1 MGNKSIQKFFADQNS
16 VIDLSSLGNA
26 KGAKV
31 SLSGPDMNIT
41 TPRGSVIIVNGA
53 LYSSIKG
60 NNLAVKFK
68 DKTITGAKIL
78 GSVDLKDIQL
88 ERIDSSLVDSAQVEK
103 KGNGKRRNKKE
114 EEELKKQLDDAE
126 NAKKEADKAKEEAE
140 KAKEAAEKA
149 LNEAFE
155 VQNSSKQIEEML
167 QNFLA
172 DNVAKDNLAQQSDAS
187 QQNTQAKA
195 TQASKQNDAEKVL
208 PQPINK
214 NTSTGKSNSSKNEEN
229 KLDAESVK
237 EPLKVTLALA
247 AESNSGS
254 KDDSITNFTKPQF
267 VGSTAPNATVIIKI
281 NGIAVGQAVADS
293 LGNFTFTAPET
304 LTDGT
309 YNLEAEAKTAD
320 GSGSAKLVITIDSVT
335 DKPTF
340 ELSPESS
347 VSGHKGL
354 TPTLTPSIVGTA
366 EENAKVDIYVD
377 NKLVASVDVDKDGN
391 WSYEFKDNELSEG
404 ENSIKVVAVDKAG
417 NKNETTDSIITDTI
431 APEKPTIE
439 LDDSSDSGIKNDNI
453 TNSTLPTFIGV
464 AEPGST
470 VSIYLGLKHLGE
482 VIVAKDGTWSYTLTT
497 PLKDGEYNITATAT
511 DIAGHTSATA
521 NLPFTIDTRISY
533 FSAEIETTNDSG
545 IVGDNVT
552 NNTRPTFT
560 GKTEPNAIISVI
572 NSETGEEVI
581 FKANDKGEWTFNF
594 TSDSV
599 EGINNLTFTVEDVAG
614 NKKDFSFSYVI
625 DTIAPV
631 PPTVSL
637 EDYVVLPNGIILS
650 GNDLPALVGTA
661 EPKSTILLMR
671 DGKLYDSIEVDSNG
685 TWNYQF
691 SNKFLQGAYDIEIIS
706 QDAAGN
712 KSSTVK
718 YSFTIQTEVVP
729 PKAELDA
736 SDDSGAKGDW
746 ITNKHNALT
755 LLGTADRFATV
766 NILIDGKTIGVT
778 TADADGNWNFD
789 ISRNLSDNVY
799 KITVESIDPLGRT
812 SSVDYQLT
820 IDSFT
825 PIPTVMLHDSADS
838 GVKGDMITKINT
850 PLFTGMAE
858 ANAKV
863 SIYVDGVLSGEAIA
877 GDDGVW
883 NFQFTTALSDGS
895 HDVTVKVEDIAGNT
909 ASSSAYNFQIVTQ
922 TQKPTI
928 ELVND
933 TGVDNTDHIIN
944 EKNPALTGTA
954 APYSTV
960 KLYIDG
966 ALIAE
971 VRTNK
976 DGRWEY
982 TLKADQ
988 GLVDGDHRI
997 TASVEDIAGNI
1008 AHSDPFLISVDT
1020 AISIPIVSLSP
1031 DSDSGIS
1038 DDNLTNIVK
1047 PTLHLKDIDPDIIS
1061 VQVWDAMSDTQIGV
1075 ATQQPDGSWAYTF
1088 TSDLTEGLHQ
1098 VYVKVEDIAGNKAN
1112 SAIFDFTIDTTVSTP
1127 VISLLSKDDTGVTG
1141 DNLTNINK
1149 PGFAISG
1156 VDADAH
1162 RVVVQVMHNGVS
1174 EEIEL
1179 SHLNGSWLFIPGNTW
1194 ADGSYTLTVKVED
1207 KAGNTNYSA
1216 PLTVVIDTQIAIDGV
1231 ELVNDS
1237 GVKGDNMTNDDRPH
1251 FRVTVPTDVNEVR
1264 LSIDGGNSWVQAT
1277 PGVAGS
1283 WEYIWPTDLA
1293 DGQYTLTVEA
1303 TDKAGNTVTKT
1314 IDFAVDTTLS
1324 VPVIVLDSADD
1335 TGIQGDN
1342 MTNST
1347 QPTFAL
1353 QHIDDDAVRVT
1364 VSVEHGGVTTTF
1376 DATKGTGGWTFTPP
1390 TSWADGDYTLSVSV
1404 EDKAGNTS
1412 HSASLTVTVDT
1423 QIAINNIEL
1432 VNDSGIPDDNL
1443 TNNVRP
1449 HFQVTVP
1456 TDVNVVRL
1464 SIDGGKTWFNATQ
1477 SATPGVWDYIWPD
1490 DVADGGYTLTVEA
1503 TDEAGNKAT
1512 QTLDFTIDTTLSVP
1526 TLSLDS
1532 ADDSGIAGD
1541 NITNVK
1547 TPGFTLN
1554 NIDTDVS
1561 RVIVEVMHN
1570 GIKQEVPLVQT
1581 GGQWRFAPTSDW
1593 ADGDY
1598 ILTVKVEDRA
1608 GNVKQSA
1615 PLTVTVDTHIAI
1627 DRIEL
1632 VNDSGIPGDNL
1643 TNEARPHFQV
1653 TVPADVNGVRLSID
1667 GGKTW
1672 FDATQSATSGVWDY
1686 TWLTNVANGPH
1697 TLMVEAS
1704 DKAGN
1709 KTTQKLDFTID
1720 TILSEP
1726 TITLDSADD
1735 SAAGDNITNVK
1746 MPGFTLGNI
1755 DADVTKVVVTVAH
1768 DGKNQQIELIKN
1780 GGVWRFTPGAAW
1792 TDGDYTLTVKVE
1804 DKAGNTNYSAPLTV
1818 TIDTQ
1823 TSIDR
1828 IELLNDTGIVGDNLT
1843 NEARPQFHITVPTD
1857 VNSVQLSLDGGINW
1871 VNATLTSDGVWEYIW
1886 PTDLVENTYTLT
1898 VKATDVAGNTAT
1910 ETLNFIIDTTLST
1923 PTITLDSADDS
1934 GTAND
1939 NKTNVK
1945 TPGFIIGGI
1954 DSDVTQVVVQVMRD
1968 GHSEEVELTQTNG
1981 QWRFVPGS
1989 AWTDGDYTLTV
2000 TVKDE
2005 AGNIRHSAPLTVTI
2019 DTQIT
2024 IDHIELVNDSG
2035 IPDDNLTNNVRPHFQ
2050 VTVPTDVNVVRLS
2063 IDGGKTWFNATQ
2075 SATPGVW
2082 DYTWLADV
2090 GEGKHTLTVEATD
2103 KAGNKTTQQLDFIID
2118 TLLSEPTIVLDNTDD
2133 SGTKGDHLTNVN
2145 KPTFLLGNI
2154 DADARYVTVEVQHGG
2169 TKEVLTATKDA
2180 TGNWSVTPTGTWA
2193 DGDYT
2198 LTVRVE
2204 DEAGNEKHS
2213 ASLTVTVDTQITID
2227 VIELV
2232 NDNGIPGDNMT
2243 NDAHPQFRVTVPGD
2257 VNEVSLSIDGGV
2269 TWVKATQSATP
2280 GVWNYT
2286 WPGTVPDGDYTLNV
2300 KATDNAGNTVTET
2313 LHFTID
2319 TTLSTPVI
2327 VLDSADDSGVHGDN
2341 MTNHTQPTFALQH
2354 IDDDAVRVTVSV
2366 EHGGVTTT
2374 FDATKD
2380 AGGWTFT
2387 PTGAWADGDY
2397 TLSVSV
2403 EDKAGNTSHSA
2414 SLTVT
2419 VDTQIAINNIELVN
2433 DSGIPDDNLTNNVRP
2448 HFQVTVPTDVNVV
2461 RLSIDGGK
2469 TWFNATQSATPG
2481 VWDYIWPDDVAD
2493 GGYTLTVEATDEA
2506 GNKATQ
2512 TLDFTIDT
2520 TLSVP
2525 TLSLDSADD
2534 SGIAGDNITNVKT
2547 PGFTLNNIDTDVS
2560 RVIVE
2565 VMHNG
2570 IKQEVPLVQTG
2581 GQWRFAPTSD
2591 WADGD
2596 YILTVKVEDRAGNVK
2611 QSAPLTVTVD
2621 THIAIDR
2628 IELVND
2634 SGIPGDNL
2642 TNEARPH
2649 FQVTVPA
2656 DVNGVRLS
2664 IDGGKTWF
2672 DATQSATS
2680 GVWDYTWLTNVA
2692 NGPHTLMVEASDK
2705 AGNKTTQK
2713 LDFTID
2719 TILSEP
2725 TITLDSA
2732 DDSAAGDNIT
2742 NVKMP
2747 GFTLG
2752 NIDADVTKVVVT
2764 VAHDGKNQQIELIKN
2779 GGVWRFTPGAAWT
2792 DGDYTL
2798 TVKVEDK
2805 AGNTNYSAPLTV
2817 TIDTQ
2822 TSIDRIE
2829 LLNDTGIVG
2838 DNLTNEA
2845 RPQFHITV
2853 PTDVNSVQLSLDG
2866 GINWVNATLTS
2877 DGVWEYIWPTDLVEN
2892 TYTLTVKATDV
2903 AGNTATETL
2912 NFIIDTTLS
2921 TPTITLDSA
2930 DDSGTANDNKT
2941 NVKTPG
2947 FIIGG
2952 IDSDVTQV
2960 VVQVMRD
2967 GHSEEVELTQT
2978 NGQWRF
2984 VPGSAWTDGDYTLTV
2999 TVKDEAGNI
3008 RHSAPLTV
3016 TIDTQIT
3023 IDHIELVNDSGI
3035 PDDNLTNNVRPHFQV
3050 TVPTD
3055 VNVVRLSIDGGKT
3068 WFNATQSATPG
3079 VWDYTWL
3086 ADVGEGKHTLTVEAT
3101 DKAGN
3106 KTTQQLDF
3114 IIDTLLSEPTIVLD
3128 NTDDSGTKGDN
3139 LTNVNKP
3146 TFLLGNIDAD
3156 ARYVTVEVQH
3166 GGTKEVLTATK
3177 GATGIWSVTP
3187 TGTWADGDY
3196 TLTVRVEDDAGNV
3209 KYSAPLTVTVDTQ
3222 ITIDVIELVN
3232 DNGIPG
3238 DNLTNDVRPHFRVT
3252 VPGDVNEVRL
3262 SIDGGNTWVRATQ
3275 GTAGIWD
3282 YTWPKDVTD
3291 GLHTLTVEAT
3301 DKAGNKT
3308 TQTLDFTI
3316 DTRLSTPTI
3325 AMDSRDDTG
3334 AIGDHITSVKRPG
3347 FTIGNID
3354 ADAHS
3359 VILRIT
3365 QGGNSQ
3371 EVTLTQVGG
3380 QWRFTPDADWA
3391 DGSYTL
3397 TVEVTDNAGNVRQST
3412 PLVVTVDTQ
3421 TSITDITLVNDHGV
3435 PDDNLTNST
3444 RPQFEITVPADV
3456 NSVQLSIDG
3465 GANWVSATQGIE
3477 GVWGYTWPTDMG
3489 DGKHTLTVMVT
3500 DRAGNTAT
3508 QTLEFFIDTRLS
3520 TPTIALDSTDD
3531 TGTPG
3536 DDMTNRTR
3544 PTFILQNIDSDVINV
3559 TVSVTH
3565 NGTTT
3570 SFTAT
3575 QGAGGWSFTPPAP
3588 WGDGDYTLTVT
3599 VEDRAG
3605 NTRPSTPLT
3614 VTVDTQ
3620 IAIDRIELVNDSG
3633 VPGDNVTKHVR
3644 PQFQI
3649 SVPDDVEKVLLSIDG
3664 GTTWVTAIKSSTAG
3678 IWDYTWPTD
3687 MPEGQHTLTV
3697 EVTDG
3702 AGNKMTETLNFTIDI
3717 TLLTPTIELAPDQ
3730 DTGQNKNDNLT
3741 SVTQPVFVLGS
3752 IDKDVRHVELSIE
3765 HNGTFKTVV
3774 LTESAD
3780 GWRYRPDSALAD
3792 GSYTFTVTVTDVAG
3806 NQQTSAPLKVTI
3818 DGTLTTPVIEL
3829 AAGEDSGT
3837 VGDRLTN
3844 HDRPV
3849 FDIHQVDSDVTRVMV
3864 KVTYNGKTHE
3874 EAAVFTNG
3882 QWRFTPSA
3890 SWADGSYQLAVV
3902 VEDLAGNVKESAPFE
3917 VRIDTT
3923 TTINNIVLLNDTGVQ
3938 NDQLTNVAKPSFR
3951 IDVPGDVV
3959 QVRVTLD
3966 GGANW
3971 NVIRKNADGQWIF
3984 DSPNT
3989 LVDGTYTLRVEATD
4003 EAGNIANKDLVF
4015 NIDTNIQVP
4024 TIALDAGQ
4032 DTGANT
4038 ADNITNISRP
4048 TFTIGNVDPDVIKV
4062 VVTID
4067 GHDYNATKVGAGWQF
4082 TPGNAIPDGSYN
4094 ITVTV
4099 EDKAG
4104 NTATSKPLPVVIDTT
4119 AEIESVTLVTDSGD
4133 SDVDNITKVDK
4144 PQFSIVTADDITHV
4158 RVKIDNAANW
4168 IELTKGGDGRWI
4180 FNVGSALPDGQ
4191 HTLLVDVTDI
4201 AGNVAQE
4208 TLQFTID
4215 TTLREPTIVL
4225 DPTHDTGDDTND
4237 NLTRINKPVFIIGNV
4252 DNDVSHIVVHIDG
4265 RDYTIE
4271 NTGGNLTFTPDQ
4283 PLSDGQHTISV
4294 TVTDIAGN
4302 TKTSAELRI
4311 EIDTQVQIDSVTLTT
4326 DSGVNDH
4333 DNVTNATRPSFEIA
4347 TPDDVTSV
4355 LVSFDGVNWTP
4366 ISKNAAG
4373 QWEFTAGSALP
4384 DGHYTLH
4391 VQATDRAGNTA
4402 NSTLGFTVDTQIDGL
4417 SVVMLDDAGKDS
4429 TDGITNIT
4437 SPRFE
4442 ISAREPLQSVT
4453 VILNGKSSTLTQGAG
4468 NKWLFTPDTPL
4479 VDGTYK
4485 IEIVA
4490 EDIAGNKISKEVS
4503 FTIDTIVS
4511 DPSIDLLDAD
4521 DTGESAVDNI
4531 TSVTT
4536 PRFVIGNVP
4545 ADIDTV
4551 VIRINGVSY
4560 SVTANGNN
4568 LWEFQ
4573 VPVALNDGV
4582 YEAVVVFRD
4591 IAGNTSE
4598 TKLPFTIDTTT
4609 SVSVRMEPA
4618 SDTGNSNSD
4627 NLTNK
4632 QNPKF
4637 EGTAEPN
4644 AKLVITIVDDKSG
4657 REVLKQTI
4665 TVGADGNWSV
4675 TPNILPDGM
4684 YTINVVATDVAG
4696 NTAQTQERFTIDTVT
4711 IDPTIRL
4718 SDPSIDDQHEATSL
4732 RPEFKGFAEAFSTIM
4747 IQWDGKVVGSA
4758 NANANGEW
4766 SWTPPSVLAPGSYVV
4781 SIVAKDKAGNESSQ
4795 VDFPVV
4801 IPVIDVTP
4809 PTIKLS
4815 EESDSGA
4822 LGDFTTNNKTPTLIG
4837 STLPNTIVSI
4847 YVDGVKVGEATA
4859 DTAGRYTFQ
4868 LSEMKDGHY
4877 VVQVGIVNPRDNS
4890 ELRSTAVDV
4899 TIDTEVA
4906 ELVWNISGMH
4916 EGGYINT
4923 VTPEIGG
4930 TSEPNSK
4937 ITIFVNG
4944 VEKAIAYTTGAGH
4957 WGVVLPAL
4965 GNDGNYELTF
4975 KVEDVAGNIREFG
4988 PQNVI
4993 LDTVIS
4999 PLTVVLRE
5007 ADDSGKVGD
5016 WITNKSHVTID
5027 GTAEAGSTLTIR
5039 NPQGVVIATLV
5050 VGNDGRWSAEL
5061 DLREGSN
5068 AFVVVSEDKAGNS
5081 QQKEILIEHDTQI
5094 EISDISLSRDTNSG
5108 DKYDLITNNKSPVLV
5123 AMTDPGATVQV
5134 YINGV
5139 LQGTVEASSS
5149 GNISYT
5155 MPANSADGEYQVQFV
5170 ATDTAGNRVE
5180 SAITTVTIDSQI
5192 AVFDIDEDSLPALSN
5207 NRALSVS
5214 GVGEAGSQVSIFV
5227 DGKLV
5232 NVVMVEADGTWRAPI
5247 LLQDDGTFNIHFS
5260 ITDVAGNTEVS
5271 KDYSVDVDSS
5281 TDFPT
5286 LNLEDASNSGSLD
5299 DLITNHNKPVLVGTA
5314 EAGATIHIYVDE
5326 KIVANVLVL
5335 EDGTWSY
5342 QFDNALKDGEYSIR
5356 VVAEDPAGN
5365 TAESPRLLVTIDTST
5380 FIDNPA
5386 MVAGS
5391 DNGIF
5396 SNDSITSQ
5404 TRPTFSIF
5412 GEMNQSVQIF
5422 IDGVLVDTITVTDR
5436 NQVYRPESPLG
5447 DGSHSIYY
5455 VITDKAGNTA
5465 TSKTLNFTIDT
5476 FNTTPVAID
5485 SIGGQTLAEMTG
5497 SDGKIYITDTTRNL
5511 LFSGSAEPNSKI
5523 EIIINGLN
5531 VGEVWV
5537 NEKGHWQMPVNPLY
5551 FTEGQLDITV
5561 KSTDRA
5567 GNVNQEKYSI
5577 WVDTHIKVFTSE
5589 LDDNKSSSKTE
5600 WWSNSDLITMRG
5612 TGEIGATVSLIVA
5625 GVTLA
5630 TAVVAATGRWELS
5643 TDKLP
5648 EGTYDI
5654 SLVIEDSAGNRWED
5668 VREIFIDRTP
5678 PNAPVVTY
5686 SDIVN
5691 DLIIM
5696 QGTAEAKSQL
5706 IITDSEGN
5714 TYTLTVPDNGKWSMA
5729 IPYPSEGKF
5738 TITSVDAIG
5747 NRSDDVPLDIMK
5759 EVPVISLSPDSDSGT
5774 VGDNITRDKQPTFII
5789 GNLESDV
5796 VVVQV
5801 DINGTV
5807 YNAEKNADGVWF
5819 FTPGTPLADGSYTI
5833 SVIASDAAG
5842 NQKNSLP
5849 ITVTIDSTLTVPEI
5863 ALAAGEDNGA
5873 SDSDNV
5879 TNHTQPKFTLQH
5891 IDADVT
5897 GVTVNVTHNG
5907 VTDIYQATQGADGW
5921 TFTPPAAWNDGN
5933 YTLSVT
5939 VVDRAG
5945 NSQQSASLAV
5955 TVDSTVT
5962 VTADSQHDDAS
5973 DDATATAVTP
5983 PESETVNAESATHLR
5998 TEPSAAEESVVK
6010 VTAYSIT
6017 LLNADS
6023 GDEIDRSI
6031 SQTPSFE
6038 ISVPENIVN
6047 VSIMFEGEE
6056 FTLPITNQKAI
6067 FEVPLS
6073 LEDGEYTMDVKF
6085 IDKDND
6091 FLIKEKTFSVD
6102 HSSADIVNAMNV
6114 RGKTEDDINDSPS
6127 TSSVGHNNNGAIDVF
6142 AVNEVTLPVDN
6153 QEEHA

>member
-247 AESNSGS
+247 TESNSGS

-625 DTIAPV
+625 DTVAPV

-637 EDYVVLPNGIILS
+637 EDFVVLPNGIILS

-1031 DSDSGIS
+1031 DSDSGVS

-1061 VQVWDAMSDTQIGV
+1061 VQVWDAASDTQIGV

-1112 SAIFDFTIDTTVSTP
+1112 SAVFDFTIDTTVSTP

-1207 KAGNTNYSA
+1207 KAGNTSYSA

-1364 VSVEHGGVTTTF
+1364 VSVEHGGVTITF
-1376 DATKGTGGWTFTPP
+1376 DATKGTGGWSFTP
-1390 TSWADGDYTLSVSV
+1390 TGAWADGDYTLSVSV

-1432 VNDSGIPDDNL
+1432 VNDSGIPNDNL

-1477 SATPGVWDYIWPD
+1477 SATPGAWDYIWPD

-1503 TDEAGNKAT
+1503 TDKAGNKTT
-1512 QTLDFTIDTTLSVP
+1512 QELDFTIDTTLSVP

-2118 TLLSEPTIVLDNTDD
+2118 TLLSEPTIVLDSTDD
-2133 SGTKGDHLTNVN
+2133 SGTKGDNLTNVN

-2319 TTLSTPVI
+2319 TTLSVPVI
-2327 VLDSADDSGVHGDN
+2327 VLNSADDTGVQGDN
-2341 MTNHTQPTFALQH
+2341 MTNSTQPTFALQH

-2374 FDATKD
+2374 FDATKGT
-2380 AGGWTFT
+2380 GGWSFT

-2448 HFQVTVPTDVNVV
+2448 HFQVKVPMDVN
-2461 RLSIDGGK
+2461 
-2469 TWFNATQSATPG
+2469 
-2481 VWDYIWPDDVAD
+2481 
-2493 GGYTLTVEATDEA
+2493 E
-2506 GNKATQ
+2506 
-2512 TLDFTIDT
+2512 
-2520 TLSVP
+2520 
-2525 TLSLDSADD
+2525 
-2534 SGIAGDNITNVKT
+2534 
-2547 PGFTLNNIDTDVS
+2547 
-2560 RVIVE
+2560 
-2565 VMHNG
+2565 
-2570 IKQEVPLVQTG
+2570 
-2581 GQWRFAPTSD
+2581 
-2591 WADGD
+2591 
-2596 YILTVKVEDRAGNVK
+2596 
-2611 QSAPLTVTVD
+2611 
-2621 THIAIDR
+2621 
-2628 IELVND
+2628 
-2634 SGIPGDNL
+2634 
-2642 TNEARPH
+2642 
-2649 FQVTVPA
+2649 
-2656 DVNGVRLS
+2656 
-2664 IDGGKTWF
+2664 
-2672 DATQSATS
+2672 
-2680 GVWDYTWLTNVA
+2680 
-2692 NGPHTLMVEASDK
+2692 
-2705 AGNKTTQK
+2705 
-2713 LDFTID
+2713 
-2719 TILSEP
+2719 
-2725 TITLDSA
+2725 
-2732 DDSAAGDNIT
+2732 
-2742 NVKMP
+2742 
-2747 GFTLG
+2747 
-2752 NIDADVTKVVVT
+2752 
-2764 VAHDGKNQQIELIKN
+2764 
-2779 GGVWRFTPGAAWT
+2779 
-2792 DGDYTL
+2792 
-2798 TVKVEDK
+2798 
-2805 AGNTNYSAPLTV
+2805 
-2817 TIDTQ
+2817 
-2822 TSIDRIE
+2822 
-2829 LLNDTGIVG
+2829 
-2838 DNLTNEA
+2838 
-2845 RPQFHITV
+2845 
-2853 PTDVNSVQLSLDG
+2853 
-2866 GINWVNATLTS
+2866 
-2877 DGVWEYIWPTDLVEN
+2877 
-2892 TYTLTVKATDV
+2892 
-2903 AGNTATETL
+2903 
-2912 NFIIDTTLS
+2912 
-2921 TPTITLDSA
+2921 
-2930 DDSGTANDNKT
+2930 
-2941 NVKTPG
+2941 
-2947 FIIGG
+2947 
-2952 IDSDVTQV
+2952 
-2960 VVQVMRD
+2960 
-2967 GHSEEVELTQT
+2967 
-2978 NGQWRF
+2978 
-2984 VPGSAWTDGDYTLTV
+2984 
-2999 TVKDEAGNI
+2999 
-3008 RHSAPLTV
+3008 
-3016 TIDTQIT
+3016 
-3023 IDHIELVNDSGI
+3023 
-3035 PDDNLTNNVRPHFQV
+3035 
-3050 TVPTD
+3050 
-3055 VNVVRLSIDGGKT
+3055 VRLSIDGGKT

-3106 KTTQQLDF
+3106 QTTQKLDF

-3128 NTDDSGTKGDN
+3128 STDDSGTKGDN
-3139 LTNVNKP
+3139 LTNANKP
-3146 TFLLGNIDAD
+3146 TFILGNIDAD
-3156 ARYVTVEVQH
+3156 ARYVTVEVQY

-3325 AMDSRDDTG
+3325 TMDSRDDTG

-3354 ADAHS
+3354 SDAQS

-3412 PLVVTVDTQ
+3412 PLIVTVDTQ

-3465 GANWVSATQGIE
+3465 GANWVSAAQGIE

-3620 IAIDRIELVNDSG
+3620 IAIDHIELVNDSG

-3717 TLLTPTIELAPDQ
+3717 TLMTPTIELAPDQ

-3849 FDIHQVDSDVTRVMV
+3849 FDIRQVDSDVTRVMV

-4531 TSVTT
+4531 TSVTK

-4560 SVTANGNN
+4560 PVTANGNN

-4822 LGDFTTNNKTPTLIG
+4822 LGDFTTNNKTPTLVG
-4837 STLPNTIVSI
+4837 NTLPNAIVSI

-4965 GNDGNYELTF
+4965 GNDGNYVLTF

-5299 DLITNHNKPVLVGTA
+5299 DLITSHNKPVLVGTA
-5314 EAGATIHIYVDE
+5314 EVGATIHIYVDE

-5380 FIDNPA
+5380 FIDNPV
-5386 MVAGS
+5386 MMAGS

-5404 TRPTFSIF
+5404 TRPAFSIY

-5476 FNTTPVAID
+5476 LNTTPVAID

-5537 NEKGHWQMPVNPLY
+5537 NDKGHWQMPVNPLY

-5577 WVDTHIKVFTSE
+5577 WVDTHIQVFTSE
-5589 LDDNKSSSKTE
+5589 LDDNKSSSKTD
-5600 WWSNSDLITMRG
+5600 WWSNSSTITMRG
-5612 TGEIGATVSLIVA
+5612 MGEIGATVSLIVA

-5630 TAVVAATGRWELS
+5630 TAVVAANGQWELS
-5643 TDKLP
+5643 TDQLP
-5648 EGTYDI
+5648 EGKYDI
-5654 SLVIEDSAGNRWED
+5654 TLSIEDNAGNRKEE
-5668 VREIFIDRTP
+5668 VHEIFIDRTP

-5706 IITDSEGN
+5706 IITDSNGN

-5747 NRSDDVPLDIMK
+5747 NRSDDVSLDIMK

-5863 ALAAGEDNGA
+5863 ALAAGEDNGV

-5907 VTDIYQATQGADGW
+5907 VTDTYQATQGADGW
-5921 TFTPPAAWNDGN
+5921 TFTPPAAWNDGT

-5998 TEPSAAEESVVK
+5998 TVPSAAEESVVK
-6010 VTAYSIT
+6010 ETAYSIT

-6102 HSSADIVNAMNV
+6102 HSSADIVNAMNA

>member
-1 MGNKSIQKFFADQNS
+1 SIQKFFADQNS

-431 APEKPTIE
+431 PPEKPTIE

-637 EDYVVLPNGIILS
+637 EDFVVLPNGIILS

-1031 DSDSGIS
+1031 DSDSGIA

-1112 SAIFDFTIDTTVSTP
+1112 SAVFDFTIDTTVSTP

-1179 SHLNGSWLFIPGNTW
+1179 SHLNGSWLFTPGNTW

-1207 KAGNTNYSA
+1207 KAGNTSYSA

-1324 VPVIVLDSADD
+1324 VPVIVLNSADD
-1335 TGIQGDN
+1335 TGVQGDN
-1342 MTNST
+1342 MTNRT

-1477 SATPGVWDYIWPD
+1477 SATPGAWDYIWPD

-1503 TDEAGNKAT
+1503 TDKAGNKTT
-1512 QTLDFTIDTTLSVP
+1512 QELDFTIDTTLSVP

-1709 KTTQKLDFTID
+1709 KTTQKLDFIID
-1720 TILSEP
+1720 TLLSEP

-2118 TLLSEPTIVLDNTDD
+2118 TLLSEPTIVLDSTDD
-2133 SGTKGDHLTNVN
+2133 SGTKGDNLTNVN

-2319 TTLSTPVI
+2319 TTLSVPVI
-2327 VLDSADDSGVHGDN
+2327 VLNSADDTGVQGDN
-2341 MTNHTQPTFALQH
+2341 MTNSTQPTFALQH

-2374 FDATKD
+2374 FDATKGV
-2380 AGGWTFT
+2380 GGWSFT

-2448 HFQVTVPTDVNVV
+2448 HFQVKVPTDVN
-2461 RLSIDGGK
+2461 
-2469 TWFNATQSATPG
+2469 
-2481 VWDYIWPDDVAD
+2481 
-2493 GGYTLTVEATDEA
+2493 E
-2506 GNKATQ
+2506 
-2512 TLDFTIDT
+2512 
-2520 TLSVP
+2520 
-2525 TLSLDSADD
+2525 
-2534 SGIAGDNITNVKT
+2534 
-2547 PGFTLNNIDTDVS
+2547 
-2560 RVIVE
+2560 
-2565 VMHNG
+2565 
-2570 IKQEVPLVQTG
+2570 
-2581 GQWRFAPTSD
+2581 
-2591 WADGD
+2591 
-2596 YILTVKVEDRAGNVK
+2596 
-2611 QSAPLTVTVD
+2611 
-2621 THIAIDR
+2621 
-2628 IELVND
+2628 
-2634 SGIPGDNL
+2634 
-2642 TNEARPH
+2642 
-2649 FQVTVPA
+2649 
-2656 DVNGVRLS
+2656 
-2664 IDGGKTWF
+2664 
-2672 DATQSATS
+2672 
-2680 GVWDYTWLTNVA
+2680 
-2692 NGPHTLMVEASDK
+2692 
-2705 AGNKTTQK
+2705 
-2713 LDFTID
+2713 
-2719 TILSEP
+2719 
-2725 TITLDSA
+2725 
-2732 DDSAAGDNIT
+2732 
-2742 NVKMP
+2742 
-2747 GFTLG
+2747 
-2752 NIDADVTKVVVT
+2752 
-2764 VAHDGKNQQIELIKN
+2764 
-2779 GGVWRFTPGAAWT
+2779 
-2792 DGDYTL
+2792 
-2798 TVKVEDK
+2798 
-2805 AGNTNYSAPLTV
+2805 
-2817 TIDTQ
+2817 
-2822 TSIDRIE
+2822 
-2829 LLNDTGIVG
+2829 
-2838 DNLTNEA
+2838 
-2845 RPQFHITV
+2845 
-2853 PTDVNSVQLSLDG
+2853 
-2866 GINWVNATLTS
+2866 
-2877 DGVWEYIWPTDLVEN
+2877 
-2892 TYTLTVKATDV
+2892 
-2903 AGNTATETL
+2903 
-2912 NFIIDTTLS
+2912 
-2921 TPTITLDSA
+2921 
-2930 DDSGTANDNKT
+2930 
-2941 NVKTPG
+2941 
-2947 FIIGG
+2947 
-2952 IDSDVTQV
+2952 
-2960 VVQVMRD
+2960 
-2967 GHSEEVELTQT
+2967 
-2978 NGQWRF
+2978 
-2984 VPGSAWTDGDYTLTV
+2984 
-2999 TVKDEAGNI
+2999 
-3008 RHSAPLTV
+3008 
-3016 TIDTQIT
+3016 
-3023 IDHIELVNDSGI
+3023 
-3035 PDDNLTNNVRPHFQV
+3035 
-3050 TVPTD
+3050 
-3055 VNVVRLSIDGGKT
+3055 VRLSIDGGKT

-3106 KTTQQLDF
+3106 QTTQKLDF
-3114 IIDTLLSEPTIVLD
+3114 IIDTMLSEPTIVLD
-3128 NTDDSGTKGDN
+3128 STDDSGTKGDN
-3139 LTNVNKP
+3139 LTNANKP
-3146 TFLLGNIDAD
+3146 TFILGNIDAD
-3156 ARYVTVEVQH
+3156 ARYVTVEVQY

-3325 AMDSRDDTG
+3325 TMDSRDDTG

-3354 ADAHS
+3354 SDAQS

-3412 PLVVTVDTQ
+3412 PLIVTVDTQ

-3465 GANWVSATQGIE
+3465 GANWVSAAQGIE

-3620 IAIDRIELVNDSG
+3620 IAIDHIELVNDSG

-3717 TLLTPTIELAPDQ
+3717 TLMTPTIELAPDQ

-3849 FDIHQVDSDVTRVMV
+3849 FDIRQVDSDVTRVMV

-4302 TKTSAELRI
+4302 TKTSAELKI

-4531 TSVTT
+4531 TSVTK

-4560 SVTANGNN
+4560 PVTANGNN

-4822 LGDFTTNNKTPTLIG
+4822 LGDFTTNNKTPTLVG
-4837 STLPNTIVSI
+4837 NTLPNAIVSI

-4965 GNDGNYELTF
+4965 GNDGNYVLTF

-5039 NPQGVVIATLV
+5039 SPQGVVIATLV

-5081 QQKEILIEHDTQI
+5081 QQKDILIEHDTQI

-5342 QFDNALKDGEYSIR
+5342 QFDNVLKDGEYSIR

-5404 TRPTFSIF
+5404 TRPTFSIS

-5577 WVDTHIKVFTSE
+5577 WVDTHIQVFTSE
-5589 LDDNKSSSKTE
+5589 LDDNKSSSKTD
-5600 WWSNSDLITMRG
+5600 WWSNSSTITMRG
-5612 TGEIGATVSLIVA
+5612 MGEIGATVSLIVA

-5630 TAVVAATGRWELS
+5630 TAVVAANGQWELS
-5643 TDKLP
+5643 TDQLP
-5648 EGTYDI
+5648 EGKYDI
-5654 SLVIEDSAGNRWED
+5654 TLSIEDNAGNRKEE
-5668 VREIFIDRTP
+5668 VHEIFIDRTP

-5706 IITDSEGN
+5706 IITDSNGN

-5747 NRSDDVPLDIMK
+5747 NRSDDVSLDIMK

-5863 ALAAGEDNGA
+5863 ALAAGEDNGV

-5907 VTDIYQATQGADGW
+5907 VTDTYQATQGADGW
-5921 TFTPPAAWNDGN
+5921 TFTPPAAWNDGT

-5998 TEPSAAEESVVK
+5998 TVPSAAEESVVK
-6010 VTAYSIT
+6010 ETAYSIT

-6102 HSSADIVNAMNV
+6102 HSSADIVNAMNA

>member
-1989 AWTDGDYTLTV
+1989 AWTDDDYTLTV

-2118 TLLSEPTIVLDNTDD
+2118 TLLSEPTIVLDSTDD

-2419 VDTQIAINNIELVN
+2419 VDTQIAINN
-2433 DSGIPDDNLTNNVRP
+2433 
-2448 HFQVTVPTDVNVV
+2448 
-2461 RLSIDGGK
+2461 
-2469 TWFNATQSATPG
+2469 
-2481 VWDYIWPDDVAD
+2481 
-2493 GGYTLTVEATDEA
+2493 
-2506 GNKATQ
+2506 
-2512 TLDFTIDT
+2512 
-2520 TLSVP
+2520 
-2525 TLSLDSADD
+2525 
-2534 SGIAGDNITNVKT
+2534 
-2547 PGFTLNNIDTDVS
+2547 
-2560 RVIVE
+2560 
-2565 VMHNG
+2565 
-2570 IKQEVPLVQTG
+2570 
-2581 GQWRFAPTSD
+2581 
-2591 WADGD
+2591 
-2596 YILTVKVEDRAGNVK
+2596 
-2611 QSAPLTVTVD
+2611 
-2621 THIAIDR
+2621 
-2628 IELVND
+2628 
-2634 SGIPGDNL
+2634 
-2642 TNEARPH
+2642 
-2649 FQVTVPA
+2649 
-2656 DVNGVRLS
+2656 
-2664 IDGGKTWF
+2664 
-2672 DATQSATS
+2672 
-2680 GVWDYTWLTNVA
+2680 
-2692 NGPHTLMVEASDK
+2692 
-2705 AGNKTTQK
+2705 
-2713 LDFTID
+2713 
-2719 TILSEP
+2719 
-2725 TITLDSA
+2725 
-2732 DDSAAGDNIT
+2732 
-2742 NVKMP
+2742 
-2747 GFTLG
+2747 
-2752 NIDADVTKVVVT
+2752 
-2764 VAHDGKNQQIELIKN
+2764 
-2779 GGVWRFTPGAAWT
+2779 
-2792 DGDYTL
+2792 
-2798 TVKVEDK
+2798 
-2805 AGNTNYSAPLTV
+2805 
-2817 TIDTQ
+2817 
-2822 TSIDRIE
+2822 
-2829 LLNDTGIVG
+2829 
-2838 DNLTNEA
+2838 
-2845 RPQFHITV
+2845 
-2853 PTDVNSVQLSLDG
+2853 
-2866 GINWVNATLTS
+2866 
-2877 DGVWEYIWPTDLVEN
+2877 
-2892 TYTLTVKATDV
+2892 
-2903 AGNTATETL
+2903 
-2912 NFIIDTTLS
+2912 
-2921 TPTITLDSA
+2921 
-2930 DDSGTANDNKT
+2930 
-2941 NVKTPG
+2941 
-2947 FIIGG
+2947 
-2952 IDSDVTQV
+2952 
-2960 VVQVMRD
+2960 
-2967 GHSEEVELTQT
+2967 
-2978 NGQWRF
+2978 
-2984 VPGSAWTDGDYTLTV
+2984 
-2999 TVKDEAGNI
+2999 
-3008 RHSAPLTV
+3008 
-3016 TIDTQIT
+3016 
-3023 IDHIELVNDSGI
+3023 IELVNDSGI

-4271 NTGGNLTFTPDQ
+4271 NTGENLTFTPDQ

-4560 SVTANGNN
+4560 PVTANGNN

>member
-431 APEKPTIE
+431 PPEKPTIE

-637 EDYVVLPNGIILS
+637 EDFVVLPNGIILS

-812 SSVDYQLT
+812 SSVNYQLT

-1031 DSDSGIS
+1031 DSDSGIA

-1112 SAIFDFTIDTTVSTP
+1112 SAVFDFTIDTTVSTP

-1179 SHLNGSWLFIPGNTW
+1179 SHLNGSWLFTPGNTW

-1207 KAGNTNYSA
+1207 KAGNTSYSA

-1324 VPVIVLDSADD
+1324 VPVIVLNSADD
-1335 TGIQGDN
+1335 TGVQGDN
-1342 MTNST
+1342 MTNRT

-1477 SATPGVWDYIWPD
+1477 SATPGAWDYIWPD

-1503 TDEAGNKAT
+1503 TDKAGNKTT
-1512 QTLDFTIDTTLSVP
+1512 QELDFTIDTTLSVP

-1709 KTTQKLDFTID
+1709 KTTQKLDFIID
-1720 TILSEP
+1720 TLLSEP

-2118 TLLSEPTIVLDNTDD
+2118 TLLSEPTIVLDSTDD
-2133 SGTKGDHLTNVN
+2133 SGTKGDNLTNVN

-2319 TTLSTPVI
+2319 TTLSVPVI
-2327 VLDSADDSGVHGDN
+2327 VLNSADDTGVQGDN
-2341 MTNHTQPTFALQH
+2341 MTNSTQPTFALQH

-2374 FDATKD
+2374 FDATKGV
-2380 AGGWTFT
+2380 GGWSFT

-2448 HFQVTVPTDVNVV
+2448 HFQVKVPTDVN
-2461 RLSIDGGK
+2461 
-2469 TWFNATQSATPG
+2469 
-2481 VWDYIWPDDVAD
+2481 
-2493 GGYTLTVEATDEA
+2493 E
-2506 GNKATQ
+2506 
-2512 TLDFTIDT
+2512 
-2520 TLSVP
+2520 
-2525 TLSLDSADD
+2525 
-2534 SGIAGDNITNVKT
+2534 
-2547 PGFTLNNIDTDVS
+2547 
-2560 RVIVE
+2560 
-2565 VMHNG
+2565 
-2570 IKQEVPLVQTG
+2570 
-2581 GQWRFAPTSD
+2581 
-2591 WADGD
+2591 
-2596 YILTVKVEDRAGNVK
+2596 
-2611 QSAPLTVTVD
+2611 
-2621 THIAIDR
+2621 
-2628 IELVND
+2628 
-2634 SGIPGDNL
+2634 
-2642 TNEARPH
+2642 
-2649 FQVTVPA
+2649 
-2656 DVNGVRLS
+2656 
-2664 IDGGKTWF
+2664 
-2672 DATQSATS
+2672 
-2680 GVWDYTWLTNVA
+2680 
-2692 NGPHTLMVEASDK
+2692 
-2705 AGNKTTQK
+2705 
-2713 LDFTID
+2713 
-2719 TILSEP
+2719 
-2725 TITLDSA
+2725 
-2732 DDSAAGDNIT
+2732 
-2742 NVKMP
+2742 
-2747 GFTLG
+2747 
-2752 NIDADVTKVVVT
+2752 
-2764 VAHDGKNQQIELIKN
+2764 
-2779 GGVWRFTPGAAWT
+2779 
-2792 DGDYTL
+2792 
-2798 TVKVEDK
+2798 
-2805 AGNTNYSAPLTV
+2805 
-2817 TIDTQ
+2817 
-2822 TSIDRIE
+2822 
-2829 LLNDTGIVG
+2829 
-2838 DNLTNEA
+2838 
-2845 RPQFHITV
+2845 
-2853 PTDVNSVQLSLDG
+2853 
-2866 GINWVNATLTS
+2866 
-2877 DGVWEYIWPTDLVEN
+2877 
-2892 TYTLTVKATDV
+2892 
-2903 AGNTATETL
+2903 
-2912 NFIIDTTLS
+2912 
-2921 TPTITLDSA
+2921 
-2930 DDSGTANDNKT
+2930 
-2941 NVKTPG
+2941 
-2947 FIIGG
+2947 
-2952 IDSDVTQV
+2952 
-2960 VVQVMRD
+2960 
-2967 GHSEEVELTQT
+2967 
-2978 NGQWRF
+2978 
-2984 VPGSAWTDGDYTLTV
+2984 
-2999 TVKDEAGNI
+2999 
-3008 RHSAPLTV
+3008 
-3016 TIDTQIT
+3016 
-3023 IDHIELVNDSGI
+3023 
-3035 PDDNLTNNVRPHFQV
+3035 
-3050 TVPTD
+3050 
-3055 VNVVRLSIDGGKT
+3055 VRLSIDGGKT

-3106 KTTQQLDF
+3106 QTTQKLDF
-3114 IIDTLLSEPTIVLD
+3114 IIDTMLSEPTIVLD
-3128 NTDDSGTKGDN
+3128 STDDSGTKGDN
-3139 LTNVNKP
+3139 LTNANKP
-3146 TFLLGNIDAD
+3146 TFILGNIDAD
-3156 ARYVTVEVQH
+3156 ARYVTVEVQY

-3325 AMDSRDDTG
+3325 TMDSRDDTG

-3354 ADAHS
+3354 SDAQS

-3412 PLVVTVDTQ
+3412 PLIVTVDTQ

-3465 GANWVSATQGIE
+3465 GANWVSAAQGIE

-3620 IAIDRIELVNDSG
+3620 IAIDHIELVNDSG

-3717 TLLTPTIELAPDQ
+3717 TLMTPTIELAPDQ

-3849 FDIHQVDSDVTRVMV
+3849 FDIRQVDSDVTRVMV

-4302 TKTSAELRI
+4302 TKTSAELKI

-4531 TSVTT
+4531 TSVTK

-4560 SVTANGNN
+4560 PVTANGNN

-4822 LGDFTTNNKTPTLIG
+4822 LGDFTTNNKTPTLVG
-4837 STLPNTIVSI
+4837 NTLPNAIVSI

-4965 GNDGNYELTF
+4965 GNDGNYVLTF

-5039 NPQGVVIATLV
+5039 SPQGVVIATLV

-5081 QQKEILIEHDTQI
+5081 QQKDILIEHDTQI

-5342 QFDNALKDGEYSIR
+5342 QFDNVLKDGEYSIR

-5404 TRPTFSIF
+5404 TRPTFSIS

-5577 WVDTHIKVFTSE
+5577 WVDTHIQVFTSE
-5589 LDDNKSSSKTE
+5589 LDDNKSSSKTD
-5600 WWSNSDLITMRG
+5600 WWSNSSTITMRG
-5612 TGEIGATVSLIVA
+5612 MGEIGATVSLIVA

-5630 TAVVAATGRWELS
+5630 TAVVAANGQWELS
-5643 TDKLP
+5643 TDQLP
-5648 EGTYDI
+5648 EGKYDI
-5654 SLVIEDSAGNRWED
+5654 TLSIEDNAGNRKEE
-5668 VREIFIDRTP
+5668 VHEIFIDRTP

-5706 IITDSEGN
+5706 IITDSNGN

-5747 NRSDDVPLDIMK
+5747 NRSDDVSLDIMK

-5863 ALAAGEDNGA
+5863 ALAAGEDNGV

-5907 VTDIYQATQGADGW
+5907 VTDTYQATQGADGW
-5921 TFTPPAAWNDGN
+5921 TFTPPAAWNDGT

-5998 TEPSAAEESVVK
+5998 TVPSAAEESVVK
-6010 VTAYSIT
+6010 ETAYSIT

-6102 HSSADIVNAMNV
+6102 HSSADIVNAMNA

>member
-1 MGNKSIQKFFADQNS
+1 
-16 VIDLSSLGNA
+16 
-26 KGAKV
+26 GAKV

-304 LTDGT
+304 LTDGA

-431 APEKPTIE
+431 PPEKPTIE

-637 EDYVVLPNGIILS
+637 EDFVVLPNGIILS

-1031 DSDSGIS
+1031 DSDSGIA

-1112 SAIFDFTIDTTVSTP
+1112 SAVFDFTIDTTVSTP

-1179 SHLNGSWLFIPGNTW
+1179 SHLNGSWLFTPGNTW

-1207 KAGNTNYSA
+1207 KAGNTSYSA

-1324 VPVIVLDSADD
+1324 VPVIVLNSADD
-1335 TGIQGDN
+1335 TGVQGDN
-1342 MTNST
+1342 MTNRT

-1477 SATPGVWDYIWPD
+1477 SATPGAWDYIWPD

-1503 TDEAGNKAT
+1503 TDKAGNKTT
-1512 QTLDFTIDTTLSVP
+1512 QELDFTIDTTLSVP

-1709 KTTQKLDFTID
+1709 KTTQKLDFIID
-1720 TILSEP
+1720 TLLSEP

-2118 TLLSEPTIVLDNTDD
+2118 TLLSEPTIVLDSTDD
-2133 SGTKGDHLTNVN
+2133 SGTKGDNLTNVN

-2319 TTLSTPVI
+2319 TTLSVPVI
-2327 VLDSADDSGVHGDN
+2327 VLNSADDTGVQGDN
-2341 MTNHTQPTFALQH
+2341 MTNSTQPTFALQH

-2374 FDATKD
+2374 FDATKGV
-2380 AGGWTFT
+2380 GGWSFT

-2448 HFQVTVPTDVNVV
+2448 HFQVKVPTDVN
-2461 RLSIDGGK
+2461 
-2469 TWFNATQSATPG
+2469 
-2481 VWDYIWPDDVAD
+2481 
-2493 GGYTLTVEATDEA
+2493 E
-2506 GNKATQ
+2506 
-2512 TLDFTIDT
+2512 
-2520 TLSVP
+2520 
-2525 TLSLDSADD
+2525 
-2534 SGIAGDNITNVKT
+2534 
-2547 PGFTLNNIDTDVS
+2547 
-2560 RVIVE
+2560 
-2565 VMHNG
+2565 
-2570 IKQEVPLVQTG
+2570 
-2581 GQWRFAPTSD
+2581 
-2591 WADGD
+2591 
-2596 YILTVKVEDRAGNVK
+2596 
-2611 QSAPLTVTVD
+2611 
-2621 THIAIDR
+2621 
-2628 IELVND
+2628 
-2634 SGIPGDNL
+2634 
-2642 TNEARPH
+2642 
-2649 FQVTVPA
+2649 
-2656 DVNGVRLS
+2656 
-2664 IDGGKTWF
+2664 
-2672 DATQSATS
+2672 
-2680 GVWDYTWLTNVA
+2680 
-2692 NGPHTLMVEASDK
+2692 
-2705 AGNKTTQK
+2705 
-2713 LDFTID
+2713 
-2719 TILSEP
+2719 
-2725 TITLDSA
+2725 
-2732 DDSAAGDNIT
+2732 
-2742 NVKMP
+2742 
-2747 GFTLG
+2747 
-2752 NIDADVTKVVVT
+2752 
-2764 VAHDGKNQQIELIKN
+2764 
-2779 GGVWRFTPGAAWT
+2779 
-2792 DGDYTL
+2792 
-2798 TVKVEDK
+2798 
-2805 AGNTNYSAPLTV
+2805 
-2817 TIDTQ
+2817 
-2822 TSIDRIE
+2822 
-2829 LLNDTGIVG
+2829 
-2838 DNLTNEA
+2838 
-2845 RPQFHITV
+2845 
-2853 PTDVNSVQLSLDG
+2853 
-2866 GINWVNATLTS
+2866 
-2877 DGVWEYIWPTDLVEN
+2877 
-2892 TYTLTVKATDV
+2892 
-2903 AGNTATETL
+2903 
-2912 NFIIDTTLS
+2912 
-2921 TPTITLDSA
+2921 
-2930 DDSGTANDNKT
+2930 
-2941 NVKTPG
+2941 
-2947 FIIGG
+2947 
-2952 IDSDVTQV
+2952 
-2960 VVQVMRD
+2960 
-2967 GHSEEVELTQT
+2967 
-2978 NGQWRF
+2978 
-2984 VPGSAWTDGDYTLTV
+2984 
-2999 TVKDEAGNI
+2999 
-3008 RHSAPLTV
+3008 
-3016 TIDTQIT
+3016 
-3023 IDHIELVNDSGI
+3023 
-3035 PDDNLTNNVRPHFQV
+3035 
-3050 TVPTD
+3050 
-3055 VNVVRLSIDGGKT
+3055 VRLSIDGGKT

-3106 KTTQQLDF
+3106 QTTQKLDF
-3114 IIDTLLSEPTIVLD
+3114 IIDTMLSEPTIVLD
-3128 NTDDSGTKGDN
+3128 STDDSGTKGDN
-3139 LTNVNKP
+3139 LTNANKP
-3146 TFLLGNIDAD
+3146 TFILGNIDAD
-3156 ARYVTVEVQH
+3156 ARYVTVEVQY

-3325 AMDSRDDTG
+3325 TMDSRDDTG

-3354 ADAHS
+3354 SDAQS

-3412 PLVVTVDTQ
+3412 PLIVTVDTQ

-3465 GANWVSATQGIE
+3465 GANWVSAAQGIE

-3620 IAIDRIELVNDSG
+3620 IAIDHIELVNDSG

-3717 TLLTPTIELAPDQ
+3717 TLMTPTIELAPDQ

-3849 FDIHQVDSDVTRVMV
+3849 FDIRQVDSDVTRVMV

-4302 TKTSAELRI
+4302 TKTSAELKI

-4531 TSVTT
+4531 TSVTK

-4560 SVTANGNN
+4560 PVTANGNN

-4822 LGDFTTNNKTPTLIG
+4822 LGDFTTNNKTPTLVG
-4837 STLPNTIVSI
+4837 NTLPNAIVSI

-4965 GNDGNYELTF
+4965 GNDGNYVLTF

-5039 NPQGVVIATLV
+5039 SPQGVVIATLV

-5081 QQKEILIEHDTQI
+5081 QQKDILIEHDTQI

-5342 QFDNALKDGEYSIR
+5342 QFDNVLKDGEYSIR

-5404 TRPTFSIF
+5404 TRPTFSIS

-5577 WVDTHIKVFTSE
+5577 WVDTHIQVFTSE
-5589 LDDNKSSSKTE
+5589 LDDNKSSSKTD
-5600 WWSNSDLITMRG
+5600 WWSNSSTITMRG
-5612 TGEIGATVSLIVA
+5612 MGEIGATVSLIVA

-5630 TAVVAATGRWELS
+5630 TAVVAANGQWELS
-5643 TDKLP
+5643 TDQLP
-5648 EGTYDI
+5648 EGKYDI
-5654 SLVIEDSAGNRWED
+5654 TLSIEDNAGNRKEE
-5668 VREIFIDRTP
+5668 VHEIFIDRTP

-5706 IITDSEGN
+5706 IITDSNGN

-5747 NRSDDVPLDIMK
+5747 NRSDDVSLDIMK

-5863 ALAAGEDNGA
+5863 ALAAGEDNGV

-5907 VTDIYQATQGADGW
+5907 VTDTYQATQGADGW
-5921 TFTPPAAWNDGN
+5921 TFTPPAAWNDGT

-5998 TEPSAAEESVVK
+5998 TVPSAAEESVVK
-6010 VTAYSIT
+6010 ETAYSIT

-6102 HSSADIVNAMNV
+6102 HSSADIVNAMNA

>member
-1886 PTDLVENTYTLT
+1886 PTDLVENMYTLT

-2118 TLLSEPTIVLDNTDD
+2118 TLLSEPTIVLDSTDD

-2419 VDTQIAINNIELVN
+2419 VDTQIAINN
-2433 DSGIPDDNLTNNVRP
+2433 
-2448 HFQVTVPTDVNVV
+2448 
-2461 RLSIDGGK
+2461 
-2469 TWFNATQSATPG
+2469 
-2481 VWDYIWPDDVAD
+2481 
-2493 GGYTLTVEATDEA
+2493 
-2506 GNKATQ
+2506 
-2512 TLDFTIDT
+2512 
-2520 TLSVP
+2520 
-2525 TLSLDSADD
+2525 
-2534 SGIAGDNITNVKT
+2534 
-2547 PGFTLNNIDTDVS
+2547 
-2560 RVIVE
+2560 
-2565 VMHNG
+2565 
-2570 IKQEVPLVQTG
+2570 
-2581 GQWRFAPTSD
+2581 
-2591 WADGD
+2591 
-2596 YILTVKVEDRAGNVK
+2596 
-2611 QSAPLTVTVD
+2611 
-2621 THIAIDR
+2621 
-2628 IELVND
+2628 
-2634 SGIPGDNL
+2634 
-2642 TNEARPH
+2642 
-2649 FQVTVPA
+2649 
-2656 DVNGVRLS
+2656 
-2664 IDGGKTWF
+2664 
-2672 DATQSATS
+2672 
-2680 GVWDYTWLTNVA
+2680 
-2692 NGPHTLMVEASDK
+2692 
-2705 AGNKTTQK
+2705 
-2713 LDFTID
+2713 
-2719 TILSEP
+2719 
-2725 TITLDSA
+2725 
-2732 DDSAAGDNIT
+2732 
-2742 NVKMP
+2742 
-2747 GFTLG
+2747 
-2752 NIDADVTKVVVT
+2752 
-2764 VAHDGKNQQIELIKN
+2764 
-2779 GGVWRFTPGAAWT
+2779 
-2792 DGDYTL
+2792 
-2798 TVKVEDK
+2798 
-2805 AGNTNYSAPLTV
+2805 
-2817 TIDTQ
+2817 
-2822 TSIDRIE
+2822 
-2829 LLNDTGIVG
+2829 
-2838 DNLTNEA
+2838 
-2845 RPQFHITV
+2845 
-2853 PTDVNSVQLSLDG
+2853 
-2866 GINWVNATLTS
+2866 
-2877 DGVWEYIWPTDLVEN
+2877 
-2892 TYTLTVKATDV
+2892 
-2903 AGNTATETL
+2903 
-2912 NFIIDTTLS
+2912 
-2921 TPTITLDSA
+2921 
-2930 DDSGTANDNKT
+2930 
-2941 NVKTPG
+2941 
-2947 FIIGG
+2947 
-2952 IDSDVTQV
+2952 
-2960 VVQVMRD
+2960 
-2967 GHSEEVELTQT
+2967 
-2978 NGQWRF
+2978 
-2984 VPGSAWTDGDYTLTV
+2984 
-2999 TVKDEAGNI
+2999 
-3008 RHSAPLTV
+3008 
-3016 TIDTQIT
+3016 
-3023 IDHIELVNDSGI
+3023 IELVNDSGI

-4560 SVTANGNN
+4560 PVTANGNN

>member
-304 LTDGT
+304 LTDGA

-431 APEKPTIE
+431 PPEKPTIE

-637 EDYVVLPNGIILS
+637 EDFVVLPNGIILS

-1031 DSDSGIS
+1031 DSDSGIA

-1112 SAIFDFTIDTTVSTP
+1112 SAVFDFTIDTTVSTP

-1179 SHLNGSWLFIPGNTW
+1179 SHLNGSWLFTPGNTW

-1207 KAGNTNYSA
+1207 KAGNTSYSA

-1314 IDFAVDTTLS
+1314 INFAVDTTLS
-1324 VPVIVLDSADD
+1324 VPVIVLNSADD
-1335 TGIQGDN
+1335 TGVQGDN
-1342 MTNST
+1342 MTNRT

-1477 SATPGVWDYIWPD
+1477 SATPGAWDYIWPD

-1503 TDEAGNKAT
+1503 TDKAGNKTT
-1512 QTLDFTIDTTLSVP
+1512 QELDFTIDTTLSVP

-1709 KTTQKLDFTID
+1709 KTTQKLDFIID
-1720 TILSEP
+1720 TLLSEP

-2118 TLLSEPTIVLDNTDD
+2118 TLLSEPTIVLDSTDD
-2133 SGTKGDHLTNVN
+2133 SGTKGDNLTNVN

-2319 TTLSTPVI
+2319 TTLSVPVI
-2327 VLDSADDSGVHGDN
+2327 VLNSADDTGVQGDN
-2341 MTNHTQPTFALQH
+2341 MTNSTQPTFALQH

-2374 FDATKD
+2374 FDATKGV
-2380 AGGWTFT
+2380 GGWSFT

-2448 HFQVTVPTDVNVV
+2448 HFQVKVPTDVN
-2461 RLSIDGGK
+2461 
-2469 TWFNATQSATPG
+2469 
-2481 VWDYIWPDDVAD
+2481 
-2493 GGYTLTVEATDEA
+2493 E
-2506 GNKATQ
+2506 
-2512 TLDFTIDT
+2512 
-2520 TLSVP
+2520 
-2525 TLSLDSADD
+2525 
-2534 SGIAGDNITNVKT
+2534 
-2547 PGFTLNNIDTDVS
+2547 
-2560 RVIVE
+2560 
-2565 VMHNG
+2565 
-2570 IKQEVPLVQTG
+2570 
-2581 GQWRFAPTSD
+2581 
-2591 WADGD
+2591 
-2596 YILTVKVEDRAGNVK
+2596 
-2611 QSAPLTVTVD
+2611 
-2621 THIAIDR
+2621 
-2628 IELVND
+2628 
-2634 SGIPGDNL
+2634 
-2642 TNEARPH
+2642 
-2649 FQVTVPA
+2649 
-2656 DVNGVRLS
+2656 
-2664 IDGGKTWF
+2664 
-2672 DATQSATS
+2672 
-2680 GVWDYTWLTNVA
+2680 
-2692 NGPHTLMVEASDK
+2692 
-2705 AGNKTTQK
+2705 
-2713 LDFTID
+2713 
-2719 TILSEP
+2719 
-2725 TITLDSA
+2725 
-2732 DDSAAGDNIT
+2732 
-2742 NVKMP
+2742 
-2747 GFTLG
+2747 
-2752 NIDADVTKVVVT
+2752 
-2764 VAHDGKNQQIELIKN
+2764 
-2779 GGVWRFTPGAAWT
+2779 
-2792 DGDYTL
+2792 
-2798 TVKVEDK
+2798 
-2805 AGNTNYSAPLTV
+2805 
-2817 TIDTQ
+2817 
-2822 TSIDRIE
+2822 
-2829 LLNDTGIVG
+2829 
-2838 DNLTNEA
+2838 
-2845 RPQFHITV
+2845 
-2853 PTDVNSVQLSLDG
+2853 
-2866 GINWVNATLTS
+2866 
-2877 DGVWEYIWPTDLVEN
+2877 
-2892 TYTLTVKATDV
+2892 
-2903 AGNTATETL
+2903 
-2912 NFIIDTTLS
+2912 
-2921 TPTITLDSA
+2921 
-2930 DDSGTANDNKT
+2930 
-2941 NVKTPG
+2941 
-2947 FIIGG
+2947 
-2952 IDSDVTQV
+2952 
-2960 VVQVMRD
+2960 
-2967 GHSEEVELTQT
+2967 
-2978 NGQWRF
+2978 
-2984 VPGSAWTDGDYTLTV
+2984 
-2999 TVKDEAGNI
+2999 
-3008 RHSAPLTV
+3008 
-3016 TIDTQIT
+3016 
-3023 IDHIELVNDSGI
+3023 
-3035 PDDNLTNNVRPHFQV
+3035 
-3050 TVPTD
+3050 
-3055 VNVVRLSIDGGKT
+3055 VRLSIDGGKT

-3106 KTTQQLDF
+3106 QTTQKLDF
-3114 IIDTLLSEPTIVLD
+3114 IIDTMLSEPTIVLD
-3128 NTDDSGTKGDN
+3128 STDDSGTKGDN
-3139 LTNVNKP
+3139 LTNANKP
-3146 TFLLGNIDAD
+3146 TFILGNIDAD
-3156 ARYVTVEVQH
+3156 ARYVTVEVQY

-3325 AMDSRDDTG
+3325 TMDSRDDTG

-3354 ADAHS
+3354 SDAQS

-3412 PLVVTVDTQ
+3412 PLIVTVDTQ

-3465 GANWVSATQGIE
+3465 GANWVSAAQGIE

-3620 IAIDRIELVNDSG
+3620 IAIDHIELVNDSG

-3717 TLLTPTIELAPDQ
+3717 TLMTPTIELAPDQ

-3849 FDIHQVDSDVTRVMV
+3849 FDIRQVDSDVTRVMV

-4302 TKTSAELRI
+4302 TKTSAELKI

-4531 TSVTT
+4531 TSVTK

-4560 SVTANGNN
+4560 PVTANGNN

-4822 LGDFTTNNKTPTLIG
+4822 LGDFTTNNKTPTLVG
-4837 STLPNTIVSI
+4837 NTLPNAIVSI

-4965 GNDGNYELTF
+4965 GNDGNYVLTF

-5039 NPQGVVIATLV
+5039 SPQGVVIATLV

-5081 QQKEILIEHDTQI
+5081 QQKDILIEHDTQI

-5342 QFDNALKDGEYSIR
+5342 QFDNVLKDGEYSIR

-5404 TRPTFSIF
+5404 TRPTFSIS

-5577 WVDTHIKVFTSE
+5577 WVDTHIQVFTSE
-5589 LDDNKSSSKTE
+5589 LDDNKSSSKTD
-5600 WWSNSDLITMRG
+5600 WWSNSSTITMRG
-5612 TGEIGATVSLIVA
+5612 MGEICATVSLIVA

-5630 TAVVAATGRWELS
+5630 TAVVAANGQWELS
-5643 TDKLP
+5643 TDQLP
-5648 EGTYDI
+5648 EGKYDI
-5654 SLVIEDSAGNRWED
+5654 TLSIEDNAGNRKEE
-5668 VREIFIDRTP
+5668 VHEIFIDRTP

-5706 IITDSEGN
+5706 IITDSNGN

-5747 NRSDDVPLDIMK
+5747 NRSDDVSLDIMK

-5863 ALAAGEDNGA
+5863 ALAAGEDNGV

-5907 VTDIYQATQGADGW
+5907 VTDTYQATQGADGW
-5921 TFTPPAAWNDGN
+5921 TFTPPAAWNDGT

-5998 TEPSAAEESVVK
+5998 TVPSAAEESVVK
-6010 VTAYSIT
+6010 ETAYSIT

-6102 HSSADIVNAMNV
+6102 HSSADIVNAMNA

>member
-431 APEKPTIE
+431 PPEKPTIE

-960 KLYIDG
+960 KLYVDG

-1031 DSDSGIS
+1031 DSDSGIA
-1038 DDNLTNIVK
+1038 DDNLTNIVN

-1061 VQVWDAMSDTQIGV
+1061 VQVWDAASDTQIGV

-1112 SAIFDFTIDTTVSTP
+1112 SAVFDFTIDTTVSTP

-1179 SHLNGSWLFIPGNTW
+1179 SHLNGSWLFTPGNTW

-1207 KAGNTNYSA
+1207 KAGNTSYSA

-1376 DATKGTGGWTFTPP
+1376 DATKGTGGWSFTP
-1390 TSWADGDYTLSVSV
+1390 TGAWADGDYTLSVSV

-1432 VNDSGIPDDNL
+1432 VNDSGIPNDNL

-1503 TDEAGNKAT
+1503 TDKAGNKTT
-1512 QTLDFTIDTTLSVP
+1512 QELDFTIDTTLSVP

-1632 VNDSGIPGDNL
+1632 VNDSGIPDDNL

-2118 TLLSEPTIVLDNTDD
+2118 TLLSEPTIVLDSTDD
-2133 SGTKGDHLTNVN
+2133 SGTKGDNLTNVN

-2169 TKEVLTATKDA
+2169 TKEVLTATKGA

-2327 VLDSADDSGVHGDN
+2327 VLDSADDTGIQGDN
-2341 MTNHTQPTFALQH
+2341 MTNRTQPTFNLQH

-2387 PTGAWADGDY
+2387 PPTSWGAGDY

-2448 HFQVTVPTDVNVV
+2448 HFQVKVPTDVN
-2461 RLSIDGGK
+2461 
-2469 TWFNATQSATPG
+2469 
-2481 VWDYIWPDDVAD
+2481 
-2493 GGYTLTVEATDEA
+2493 E
-2506 GNKATQ
+2506 
-2512 TLDFTIDT
+2512 
-2520 TLSVP
+2520 
-2525 TLSLDSADD
+2525 
-2534 SGIAGDNITNVKT
+2534 
-2547 PGFTLNNIDTDVS
+2547 
-2560 RVIVE
+2560 
-2565 VMHNG
+2565 
-2570 IKQEVPLVQTG
+2570 
-2581 GQWRFAPTSD
+2581 
-2591 WADGD
+2591 
-2596 YILTVKVEDRAGNVK
+2596 
-2611 QSAPLTVTVD
+2611 
-2621 THIAIDR
+2621 
-2628 IELVND
+2628 
-2634 SGIPGDNL
+2634 
-2642 TNEARPH
+2642 
-2649 FQVTVPA
+2649 
-2656 DVNGVRLS
+2656 
-2664 IDGGKTWF
+2664 
-2672 DATQSATS
+2672 
-2680 GVWDYTWLTNVA
+2680 
-2692 NGPHTLMVEASDK
+2692 
-2705 AGNKTTQK
+2705 
-2713 LDFTID
+2713 
-2719 TILSEP
+2719 
-2725 TITLDSA
+2725 
-2732 DDSAAGDNIT
+2732 
-2742 NVKMP
+2742 
-2747 GFTLG
+2747 
-2752 NIDADVTKVVVT
+2752 
-2764 VAHDGKNQQIELIKN
+2764 
-2779 GGVWRFTPGAAWT
+2779 
-2792 DGDYTL
+2792 
-2798 TVKVEDK
+2798 
-2805 AGNTNYSAPLTV
+2805 
-2817 TIDTQ
+2817 
-2822 TSIDRIE
+2822 
-2829 LLNDTGIVG
+2829 
-2838 DNLTNEA
+2838 
-2845 RPQFHITV
+2845 
-2853 PTDVNSVQLSLDG
+2853 
-2866 GINWVNATLTS
+2866 
-2877 DGVWEYIWPTDLVEN
+2877 
-2892 TYTLTVKATDV
+2892 
-2903 AGNTATETL
+2903 
-2912 NFIIDTTLS
+2912 
-2921 TPTITLDSA
+2921 
-2930 DDSGTANDNKT
+2930 
-2941 NVKTPG
+2941 
-2947 FIIGG
+2947 
-2952 IDSDVTQV
+2952 
-2960 VVQVMRD
+2960 
-2967 GHSEEVELTQT
+2967 
-2978 NGQWRF
+2978 
-2984 VPGSAWTDGDYTLTV
+2984 
-2999 TVKDEAGNI
+2999 
-3008 RHSAPLTV
+3008 
-3016 TIDTQIT
+3016 
-3023 IDHIELVNDSGI
+3023 
-3035 PDDNLTNNVRPHFQV
+3035 
-3050 TVPTD
+3050 
-3055 VNVVRLSIDGGKT
+3055 VRLSIDGGKT

-3106 KTTQQLDF
+3106 QTTQKLDF
-3114 IIDTLLSEPTIVLD
+3114 IIDTMLSEPTIVLD
-3128 NTDDSGTKGDN
+3128 STDDSGTKGDN
-3139 LTNVNKP
+3139 LTNANKP
-3146 TFLLGNIDAD
+3146 TFILGNIDAD

-3275 GTAGIWD
+3275 GTAGTWD

-3354 ADAHS
+3354 SDAQS

-3412 PLVVTVDTQ
+3412 PLIVTVDTQ

-3620 IAIDRIELVNDSG
+3620 IAIDHIELVNDSG

-3687 MPEGQHTLTV
+3687 MPEGQHTLIV

-3702 AGNKMTETLNFTIDI
+3702 AGNKMTGTLDFTIDI

-3849 FDIHQVDSDVTRVMV
+3849 FD
-3864 KVTYNGKTHE
+3864 
-3874 EAAVFTNG
+3874 
-3882 QWRFTPSA
+3882 
-3890 SWADGSYQLAVV
+3890 
-3902 VEDLAGNVKESAPFE
+3902 
-3917 VRIDTT
+3917 
-3923 TTINNIVLLNDTGVQ
+3923 
-3938 NDQLTNVAKPSFR
+3938 
-3951 IDVPGDVV
+3951 
-3959 QVRVTLD
+3959 
-3966 GGANW
+3966 
-3971 NVIRKNADGQWIF
+3971 
-3984 DSPNT
+3984 
-3989 LVDGTYTLRVEATD
+3989 
-4003 EAGNIANKDLVF
+4003 
-4015 NIDTNIQVP
+4015 
-4024 TIALDAGQ
+4024 
-4032 DTGANT
+4032 
-4038 ADNITNISRP
+4038 
-4048 TFTIGNVDPDVIKV
+4048 
-4062 VVTID
+4062 
-4067 GHDYNATKVGAGWQF
+4067 
-4082 TPGNAIPDGSYN
+4082 
-4094 ITVTV
+4094 
-4099 EDKAG
+4099 
-4104 NTATSKPLPVVIDTT
+4104 
-4119 AEIESVTLVTDSGD
+4119 
-4133 SDVDNITKVDK
+4133 
-4144 PQFSIVTADDITHV
+4144 
-4158 RVKIDNAANW
+4158 
-4168 IELTKGGDGRWI
+4168 
-4180 FNVGSALPDGQ
+4180 
-4191 HTLLVDVTDI
+4191 
-4201 AGNVAQE
+4201 
-4208 TLQFTID
+4208 
-4215 TTLREPTIVL
+4215 
-4225 DPTHDTGDDTND
+4225 
-4237 NLTRINKPVFIIGNV
+4237 
-4252 DNDVSHIVVHIDG
+4252 
-4265 RDYTIE
+4265 
-4271 NTGGNLTFTPDQ
+4271 
-4283 PLSDGQHTISV
+4283 
-4294 TVTDIAGN
+4294 
-4302 TKTSAELRI
+4302 
-4311 EIDTQVQIDSVTLTT
+4311 
-4326 DSGVNDH
+4326 
-4333 DNVTNATRPSFEIA
+4333 
-4347 TPDDVTSV
+4347 
-4355 LVSFDGVNWTP
+4355 
-4366 ISKNAAG
+4366 
-4373 QWEFTAGSALP
+4373 
-4384 DGHYTLH
+4384 
-4391 VQATDRAGNTA
+4391 
-4402 NSTLGFTVDTQIDGL
+4402 
-4417 SVVMLDDAGKDS
+4417 
-4429 TDGITNIT
+4429 
-4437 SPRFE
+4437 
-4442 ISAREPLQSVT
+4442 
-4453 VILNGKSSTLTQGAG
+4453 
-4468 NKWLFTPDTPL
+4468 
-4479 VDGTYK
+4479 
-4485 IEIVA
+4485 
-4490 EDIAGNKISKEVS
+4490 
-4503 FTIDTIVS
+4503 
-4511 DPSIDLLDAD
+4511 
-4521 DTGESAVDNI
+4521 
-4531 TSVTT
+4531 
-4536 PRFVIGNVP
+4536 
-4545 ADIDTV
+4545 
-4551 VIRINGVSY
+4551 
-4560 SVTANGNN
+4560 
-4568 LWEFQ
+4568 
-4573 VPVALNDGV
+4573 
-4582 YEAVVVFRD
+4582 
-4591 IAGNTSE
+4591 
-4598 TKLPFTIDTTT
+4598 
-4609 SVSVRMEPA
+4609 
-4618 SDTGNSNSD
+4618 
-4627 NLTNK
+4627 
-4632 QNPKF
+4632 
-4637 EGTAEPN
+4637 
-4644 AKLVITIVDDKSG
+4644 
-4657 REVLKQTI
+4657 
-4665 TVGADGNWSV
+4665 
-4675 TPNILPDGM
+4675 
-4684 YTINVVATDVAG
+4684 
-4696 NTAQTQERFTIDTVT
+4696 
-4711 IDPTIRL
+4711 
-4718 SDPSIDDQHEATSL
+4718 
-4732 RPEFKGFAEAFSTIM
+4732 
-4747 IQWDGKVVGSA
+4747 
-4758 NANANGEW
+4758 
-4766 SWTPPSVLAPGSYVV
+4766 
-4781 SIVAKDKAGNESSQ
+4781 
-4795 VDFPVV
+4795 
-4801 IPVIDVTP
+4801 
-4809 PTIKLS
+4809 
-4815 EESDSGA
+4815 
-4822 LGDFTTNNKTPTLIG
+4822 
-4837 STLPNTIVSI
+4837 
-4847 YVDGVKVGEATA
+4847 
-4859 DTAGRYTFQ
+4859 
-4868 LSEMKDGHY
+4868 
-4877 VVQVGIVNPRDNS
+4877 
-4890 ELRSTAVDV
+4890 
-4899 TIDTEVA
+4899 
-4906 ELVWNISGMH
+4906 
-4916 EGGYINT
+4916 
-4923 VTPEIGG
+4923 
-4930 TSEPNSK
+4930 
-4937 ITIFVNG
+4937 
-4944 VEKAIAYTTGAGH
+4944 
-4957 WGVVLPAL
+4957 
-4965 GNDGNYELTF
+4965 
-4975 KVEDVAGNIREFG
+4975 
-4988 PQNVI
+4988 
-4993 LDTVIS
+4993 
-4999 PLTVVLRE
+4999 
-5007 ADDSGKVGD
+5007 
-5016 WITNKSHVTID
+5016 
-5027 GTAEAGSTLTIR
+5027 
-5039 NPQGVVIATLV
+5039 
-5050 VGNDGRWSAEL
+5050 
-5061 DLREGSN
+5061 
-5068 AFVVVSEDKAGNS
+5068 
-5081 QQKEILIEHDTQI
+5081 
-5094 EISDISLSRDTNSG
+5094 
-5108 DKYDLITNNKSPVLV
+5108 
-5123 AMTDPGATVQV
+5123 
-5134 YINGV
+5134 
-5139 LQGTVEASSS
+5139 
-5149 GNISYT
+5149 
-5155 MPANSADGEYQVQFV
+5155 
-5170 ATDTAGNRVE
+5170 
-5180 SAITTVTIDSQI
+5180 
-5192 AVFDIDEDSLPALSN
+5192 
-5207 NRALSVS
+5207 
-5214 GVGEAGSQVSIFV
+5214 
-5227 DGKLV
+5227 
-5232 NVVMVEADGTWRAPI
+5232 
-5247 LLQDDGTFNIHFS
+5247 
-5260 ITDVAGNTEVS
+5260 
-5271 KDYSVDVDSS
+5271 
-5281 TDFPT
+5281 
-5286 LNLEDASNSGSLD
+5286 
-5299 DLITNHNKPVLVGTA
+5299 
-5314 EAGATIHIYVDE
+5314 
-5326 KIVANVLVL
+5326 
-5335 EDGTWSY
+5335 
-5342 QFDNALKDGEYSIR
+5342 
-5356 VVAEDPAGN
+5356 
-5365 TAESPRLLVTIDTST
+5365 
-5380 FIDNPA
+5380 
-5386 MVAGS
+5386 
-5391 DNGIF
+5391 
-5396 SNDSITSQ
+5396 
-5404 TRPTFSIF
+5404 
-5412 GEMNQSVQIF
+5412 
-5422 IDGVLVDTITVTDR
+5422 
-5436 NQVYRPESPLG
+5436 
-5447 DGSHSIYY
+5447 
-5455 VITDKAGNTA
+5455 
-5465 TSKTLNFTIDT
+5465 
-5476 FNTTPVAID
+5476 
-5485 SIGGQTLAEMTG
+5485 
-5497 SDGKIYITDTTRNL
+5497 
-5511 LFSGSAEPNSKI
+5511 
-5523 EIIINGLN
+5523 
-5531 VGEVWV
+5531 
-5537 NEKGHWQMPVNPLY
+5537 
-5551 FTEGQLDITV
+5551 
-5561 KSTDRA
+5561 
-5567 GNVNQEKYSI
+5567 
-5577 WVDTHIKVFTSE
+5577 
-5589 LDDNKSSSKTE
+5589 
-5600 WWSNSDLITMRG
+5600 
-5612 TGEIGATVSLIVA
+5612 
-5625 GVTLA
+5625 
-5630 TAVVAATGRWELS
+5630 
-5643 TDKLP
+5643 
-5648 EGTYDI
+5648 
-5654 SLVIEDSAGNRWED
+5654 
-5668 VREIFIDRTP
+5668 
-5678 PNAPVVTY
+5678 
-5686 SDIVN
+5686 
-5691 DLIIM
+5691 
-5696 QGTAEAKSQL
+5696 
-5706 IITDSEGN
+5706 
-5714 TYTLTVPDNGKWSMA
+5714 
-5729 IPYPSEGKF
+5729 
-5738 TITSVDAIG
+5738 
-5747 NRSDDVPLDIMK
+5747 
-5759 EVPVISLSPDSDSGT
+5759 
-5774 VGDNITRDKQPTFII
+5774 
-5789 GNLESDV
+5789 
-5796 VVVQV
+5796 
-5801 DINGTV
+5801 
-5807 YNAEKNADGVWF
+5807 
-5819 FTPGTPLADGSYTI
+5819 
-5833 SVIASDAAG
+5833 
-5842 NQKNSLP
+5842 
-5849 ITVTIDSTLTVPEI
+5849 
-5863 ALAAGEDNGA
+5863 
-5873 SDSDNV
+5873 
-5879 TNHTQPKFTLQH
+5879 
-5891 IDADVT
+5891 
-5897 GVTVNVTHNG
+5897 
-5907 VTDIYQATQGADGW
+5907 
-5921 TFTPPAAWNDGN
+5921 
-5933 YTLSVT
+5933 
-5939 VVDRAG
+5939 
-5945 NSQQSASLAV
+5945 
-5955 TVDSTVT
+5955 
-5962 VTADSQHDDAS
+5962 
-5973 DDATATAVTP
+5973 
-5983 PESETVNAESATHLR
+5983 
-5998 TEPSAAEESVVK
+5998 
-6010 VTAYSIT
+6010 
-6017 LLNADS
+6017 
-6023 GDEIDRSI
+6023 
-6031 SQTPSFE
+6031 
-6038 ISVPENIVN
+6038 
-6047 VSIMFEGEE
+6047 
-6056 FTLPITNQKAI
+6056 
-6067 FEVPLS
+6067 
-6073 LEDGEYTMDVKF
+6073 
-6085 IDKDND
+6085 
-6091 FLIKEKTFSVD
+6091 
-6102 HSSADIVNAMNV
+6102 
-6114 RGKTEDDINDSPS
+6114 
-6127 TSSVGHNNNGAIDVF
+6127 
-6142 AVNEVTLPVDN
+6142 
-6153 QEEHA
+6153 

>member
-431 APEKPTIE
+431 PPEKPTIE

-1061 VQVWDAMSDTQIGV
+1061 VQVWDAASDTQIGV

-1112 SAIFDFTIDTTVSTP
+1112 SAVFDFTIDTTVSTP

-1376 DATKGTGGWTFTPP
+1376 DATKGTGGWSFTP
-1390 TSWADGDYTLSVSV
+1390 TGAWADGDYTLSVSV

-1432 VNDSGIPDDNL
+1432 VNDSGIPNDNL

-1477 SATPGVWDYIWPD
+1477 SATPGAWDYIWPD

-1503 TDEAGNKAT
+1503 TDKAGNKTT
-1512 QTLDFTIDTTLSVP
+1512 QELDFTIDTTLSVP

-2019 DTQIT
+2019 DTQIA

-2035 IPDDNLTNNVRPHFQ
+2035 IPDDNLTNEARPHFQ

-2118 TLLSEPTIVLDNTDD
+2118 TMLSEPTIVLDNTDD
-2133 SGTKGDHLTNVN
+2133 SGTKGDNLTNVN

-2227 VIELV
+2227 AIELV

-2319 TTLSTPVI
+2319 TTLSVPVI
-2327 VLDSADDSGVHGDN
+2327 VLNSADDTGVQGDN
-2341 MTNHTQPTFALQH
+2341 MTNSSQPTFALQH

-2374 FDATKD
+2374 FDATKGV
-2380 AGGWTFT
+2380 GGWSFT

-2448 HFQVTVPTDVNVV
+2448 HFQVKVPTDVNEV

-2481 VWDYIWPDDVAD
+2481 I
-2493 GGYTLTVEATDEA
+2493 
-2506 GNKATQ
+2506 
-2512 TLDFTIDT
+2512 
-2520 TLSVP
+2520 
-2525 TLSLDSADD
+2525 
-2534 SGIAGDNITNVKT
+2534 
-2547 PGFTLNNIDTDVS
+2547 
-2560 RVIVE
+2560 
-2565 VMHNG
+2565 
-2570 IKQEVPLVQTG
+2570 
-2581 GQWRFAPTSD
+2581 
-2591 WADGD
+2591 
-2596 YILTVKVEDRAGNVK
+2596 
-2611 QSAPLTVTVD
+2611 
-2621 THIAIDR
+2621 
-2628 IELVND
+2628 
-2634 SGIPGDNL
+2634 
-2642 TNEARPH
+2642 
-2649 FQVTVPA
+2649 
-2656 DVNGVRLS
+2656 
-2664 IDGGKTWF
+2664 
-2672 DATQSATS
+2672 
-2680 GVWDYTWLTNVA
+2680 
-2692 NGPHTLMVEASDK
+2692 
-2705 AGNKTTQK
+2705 
-2713 LDFTID
+2713 
-2719 TILSEP
+2719 
-2725 TITLDSA
+2725 
-2732 DDSAAGDNIT
+2732 
-2742 NVKMP
+2742 
-2747 GFTLG
+2747 
-2752 NIDADVTKVVVT
+2752 
-2764 VAHDGKNQQIELIKN
+2764 
-2779 GGVWRFTPGAAWT
+2779 
-2792 DGDYTL
+2792 
-2798 TVKVEDK
+2798 
-2805 AGNTNYSAPLTV
+2805 
-2817 TIDTQ
+2817 
-2822 TSIDRIE
+2822 
-2829 LLNDTGIVG
+2829 
-2838 DNLTNEA
+2838 
-2845 RPQFHITV
+2845 
-2853 PTDVNSVQLSLDG
+2853 
-2866 GINWVNATLTS
+2866 
-2877 DGVWEYIWPTDLVEN
+2877 
-2892 TYTLTVKATDV
+2892 
-2903 AGNTATETL
+2903 
-2912 NFIIDTTLS
+2912 
-2921 TPTITLDSA
+2921 
-2930 DDSGTANDNKT
+2930 
-2941 NVKTPG
+2941 
-2947 FIIGG
+2947 
-2952 IDSDVTQV
+2952 
-2960 VVQVMRD
+2960 
-2967 GHSEEVELTQT
+2967 
-2978 NGQWRF
+2978 
-2984 VPGSAWTDGDYTLTV
+2984 
-2999 TVKDEAGNI
+2999 
-3008 RHSAPLTV
+3008 
-3016 TIDTQIT
+3016 
-3023 IDHIELVNDSGI
+3023 
-3035 PDDNLTNNVRPHFQV
+3035 
-3050 TVPTD
+3050 
-3055 VNVVRLSIDGGKT
+3055 
-3068 WFNATQSATPG
+3068 
-3079 VWDYTWL
+3079 WDYTWL

-3106 KTTQQLDF
+3106 QTTQKLDF
-3114 IIDTLLSEPTIVLD
+3114 IIDTMLSEPTIVLD
-3128 NTDDSGTKGDN
+3128 STDDSGTKGDN
-3139 LTNVNKP
+3139 LTNANKP
-3146 TFLLGNIDAD
+3146 TFILGNIDAD
-3156 ARYVTVEVQH
+3156 ARYVTVEVQY

-3196 TLTVRVEDDAGNV
+3196 MLTVRVEDDAGNV

-3325 AMDSRDDTG
+3325 TMDSRDDTG

-3354 ADAHS
+3354 SDAQS

-3412 PLVVTVDTQ
+3412 PLIVTVDTQ

-3465 GANWVSATQGIE
+3465 GANWVSAAQGIE

-3620 IAIDRIELVNDSG
+3620 IAIDHIELVNDSG

-3717 TLLTPTIELAPDQ
+3717 TLMTPTIELAPDQ

-4302 TKTSAELRI
+4302 TKTSAELKI

-4453 VILNGKSSTLTQGAG
+4453 VILNGKSSTLTQGAD

-4531 TSVTT
+4531 TSVTK

-4560 SVTANGNN
+4560 PVTANGNN

-4890 ELRSTAVDV
+4890 ELRSTAVDL

-5299 DLITNHNKPVLVGTA
+5299 DLITSHNKPVLVGTA

-5380 FIDNPA
+5380 FIDNPV
-5386 MVAGS
+5386 MMAGS

-5404 TRPTFSIF
+5404 TRPAFSIY

-5476 FNTTPVAID
+5476 LNTTPVAID

-5577 WVDTHIKVFTSE
+5577 WVDTHIQVFTSE
-5589 LDDNKSSSKTE
+5589 LDDNKSSSKTD
-5600 WWSNSDLITMRG
+5600 WWSNSSTITMRG
-5612 TGEIGATVSLIVA
+5612 MGEIGATVSLIVA

-5630 TAVVAATGRWELS
+5630 TAVVAANGQWELS
-5643 TDKLP
+5643 TDQLP
-5648 EGTYDI
+5648 EGKYDI
-5654 SLVIEDSAGNRWED
+5654 TLSIEDNAGNRKEE
-5668 VREIFIDRTP
+5668 VHEIFIDRTP

-5706 IITDSEGN
+5706 IITDSNGN

-5747 NRSDDVPLDIMK
+5747 NRSDDVSLDIMK

-5863 ALAAGEDNGA
+5863 ALAAGEDNGV

-5907 VTDIYQATQGADGW
+5907 VTDTYQATQGADGW
-5921 TFTPPAAWNDGN
+5921 TFTPPAAWNDGT

-5973 DDATATAVTP
+5973 DDATPTAVTP
-5983 PESETVNAESATHLR
+5983 LESETVNAESDTHLR
-5998 TEPSAAEESVVK
+5998 TVPSAAEESVVK
-6010 VTAYSIT
+6010 ETAYSIT

-6047 VSIMFEGEE
+6047 VSVMFEGEE

-6102 HSSADIVNAMNV
+6102 HSSADIVNAMNA
-6114 RGKTEDDINDSPS
+6114 RGKAEDDINDSPS

>member
-41 TPRGSVIIVNGA
+41 TPHGSVIIVNGA

-533 FSAEIETTNDSG
+533 FSAEIETTDDSG

-599 EGINNLTFTVEDVAG
+599 EGVNNLTFTVEDVAG

-625 DTIAPV
+625 DTVAPV

-637 EDYVVLPNGIILS
+637 EDFVVLPNGIILS

-1031 DSDSGIS
+1031 DSDSGIA

-1112 SAIFDFTIDTTVSTP
+1112 SAVFDFTIDTTVSTP

-1237 GVKGDNMTNDDRPH
+1237 GVKGDNMTNDGRPH

-1376 DATKGTGGWTFTPP
+1376 DATKGTGGWSFTP
-1390 TSWADGDYTLSVSV
+1390 TGAWADGDYTLSVSV

-1432 VNDSGIPDDNL
+1432 VNDSGIPNDNL

-1477 SATPGVWDYIWPD
+1477 SATPGAWDYIWPD

-1503 TDEAGNKAT
+1503 TDKAGNKTT
-1512 QTLDFTIDTTLSVP
+1512 QELDFTIDTTLSVP

-1704 DKAGN
+1704 DEAGN

-2118 TLLSEPTIVLDNTDD
+2118 TLLSEPTIVLDSTDD
-2133 SGTKGDHLTNVN
+2133 SGTKGDNLTNVN

-2232 NDNGIPGDNMT
+2232 NGNGIPGDNMT

-2319 TTLSTPVI
+2319 TTLSVPVI
-2327 VLDSADDSGVHGDN
+2327 VLNSADDTGVQGDN
-2341 MTNHTQPTFALQH
+2341 MTNSTQPTFALQH

-2374 FDATKD
+2374 FDATKGV
-2380 AGGWTFT
+2380 GGWSFT

-2448 HFQVTVPTDVNVV
+2448 HFQVKVPTDVN
-2461 RLSIDGGK
+2461 
-2469 TWFNATQSATPG
+2469 
-2481 VWDYIWPDDVAD
+2481 
-2493 GGYTLTVEATDEA
+2493 E
-2506 GNKATQ
+2506 
-2512 TLDFTIDT
+2512 
-2520 TLSVP
+2520 
-2525 TLSLDSADD
+2525 
-2534 SGIAGDNITNVKT
+2534 
-2547 PGFTLNNIDTDVS
+2547 
-2560 RVIVE
+2560 
-2565 VMHNG
+2565 
-2570 IKQEVPLVQTG
+2570 
-2581 GQWRFAPTSD
+2581 
-2591 WADGD
+2591 
-2596 YILTVKVEDRAGNVK
+2596 
-2611 QSAPLTVTVD
+2611 
-2621 THIAIDR
+2621 
-2628 IELVND
+2628 
-2634 SGIPGDNL
+2634 
-2642 TNEARPH
+2642 
-2649 FQVTVPA
+2649 
-2656 DVNGVRLS
+2656 
-2664 IDGGKTWF
+2664 
-2672 DATQSATS
+2672 
-2680 GVWDYTWLTNVA
+2680 
-2692 NGPHTLMVEASDK
+2692 
-2705 AGNKTTQK
+2705 
-2713 LDFTID
+2713 
-2719 TILSEP
+2719 
-2725 TITLDSA
+2725 
-2732 DDSAAGDNIT
+2732 
-2742 NVKMP
+2742 
-2747 GFTLG
+2747 
-2752 NIDADVTKVVVT
+2752 
-2764 VAHDGKNQQIELIKN
+2764 
-2779 GGVWRFTPGAAWT
+2779 
-2792 DGDYTL
+2792 
-2798 TVKVEDK
+2798 
-2805 AGNTNYSAPLTV
+2805 
-2817 TIDTQ
+2817 
-2822 TSIDRIE
+2822 
-2829 LLNDTGIVG
+2829 
-2838 DNLTNEA
+2838 
-2845 RPQFHITV
+2845 
-2853 PTDVNSVQLSLDG
+2853 
-2866 GINWVNATLTS
+2866 
-2877 DGVWEYIWPTDLVEN
+2877 
-2892 TYTLTVKATDV
+2892 
-2903 AGNTATETL
+2903 
-2912 NFIIDTTLS
+2912 
-2921 TPTITLDSA
+2921 
-2930 DDSGTANDNKT
+2930 
-2941 NVKTPG
+2941 
-2947 FIIGG
+2947 
-2952 IDSDVTQV
+2952 
-2960 VVQVMRD
+2960 
-2967 GHSEEVELTQT
+2967 
-2978 NGQWRF
+2978 
-2984 VPGSAWTDGDYTLTV
+2984 
-2999 TVKDEAGNI
+2999 
-3008 RHSAPLTV
+3008 
-3016 TIDTQIT
+3016 
-3023 IDHIELVNDSGI
+3023 
-3035 PDDNLTNNVRPHFQV
+3035 
-3050 TVPTD
+3050 
-3055 VNVVRLSIDGGKT
+3055 VRLSIDGGKT

-3106 KTTQQLDF
+3106 QTTQKLDF
-3114 IIDTLLSEPTIVLD
+3114 IIDTMLSEPTIVLD
-3128 NTDDSGTKGDN
+3128 STDDSGTKGDN
-3139 LTNVNKP
+3139 LTNANKP
-3146 TFLLGNIDAD
+3146 TFILGNIDAD
-3156 ARYVTVEVQH
+3156 ARYVTVEVQY

-3325 AMDSRDDTG
+3325 TMDSRDDTG

-3354 ADAHS
+3354 SDAQS

-3412 PLVVTVDTQ
+3412 PLIVTVDTQ

-3465 GANWVSATQGIE
+3465 GANWVSAAQGIE

-3620 IAIDRIELVNDSG
+3620 IAIDHIELVNDSG

-3717 TLLTPTIELAPDQ
+3717 TLMTPTIELAPDQ

-3849 FDIHQVDSDVTRVMV
+3849 FDIRQVDSDVTRVMV

-4201 AGNVAQE
+4201 AGNVTQE

-4302 TKTSAELRI
+4302 TKTSAELKI

-4531 TSVTT
+4531 TSVTK

-4560 SVTANGNN
+4560 PVTANGNN

-4718 SDPSIDDQHEATSL
+4718 SEPSIDDQHEATSL

-4890 ELRSTAVDV
+4890 ELRSTAVDL

-5299 DLITNHNKPVLVGTA
+5299 DLITSHNKPVLVGTA

-5380 FIDNPA
+5380 FIDNPV
-5386 MVAGS
+5386 MMAGS

-5404 TRPTFSIF
+5404 TRPAFSIY

-5476 FNTTPVAID
+5476 LNTTPVAID

-5537 NEKGHWQMPVNPLY
+5537 NDKGHWQMPVNPLY

-5577 WVDTHIKVFTSE
+5577 WVDTHIQVFTSE
-5589 LDDNKSSSKTE
+5589 LDDNKSSSKTD
-5600 WWSNSDLITMRG
+5600 WWSNSSTITMRG
-5612 TGEIGATVSLIVA
+5612 MGEIGATVSLIVA

-5630 TAVVAATGRWELS
+5630 TAVVAANGQWELS
-5643 TDKLP
+5643 TDQLP
-5648 EGTYDI
+5648 EGKYDI
-5654 SLVIEDSAGNRWED
+5654 TLSIEDNAGNRKEE
-5668 VREIFIDRTP
+5668 VHEIFIDRTP

-5706 IITDSEGN
+5706 IITDSNGN

-5921 TFTPPAAWNDGN
+5921 TFTPPAAWNDGT

-5962 VTADSQHDDAS
+5962 VTADSQHNDAS

-5998 TEPSAAEESVVK
+5998 TVPSVAEESVVK
-6010 VTAYSIT
+6010 ETAYSIT

-6047 VSIMFEGEE
+6047 VSVMFEGEE

-6085 IDKDND
+6085 IDKDDD

-6102 HSSADIVNAMNV
+6102 HSSADIVNAMNA
-6114 RGKTEDDINDSPS
+6114 RGKAEDDINDSPS

>member
-511 DIAGHTSATA
+511 DIAEHTSATA

-2118 TLLSEPTIVLDNTDD
+2118 TLLSEPTIVLDSTDD

-2419 VDTQIAINNIELVN
+2419 VDTQIAINN
-2433 DSGIPDDNLTNNVRP
+2433 
-2448 HFQVTVPTDVNVV
+2448 
-2461 RLSIDGGK
+2461 
-2469 TWFNATQSATPG
+2469 
-2481 VWDYIWPDDVAD
+2481 
-2493 GGYTLTVEATDEA
+2493 
-2506 GNKATQ
+2506 
-2512 TLDFTIDT
+2512 
-2520 TLSVP
+2520 
-2525 TLSLDSADD
+2525 
-2534 SGIAGDNITNVKT
+2534 
-2547 PGFTLNNIDTDVS
+2547 
-2560 RVIVE
+2560 
-2565 VMHNG
+2565 
-2570 IKQEVPLVQTG
+2570 
-2581 GQWRFAPTSD
+2581 
-2591 WADGD
+2591 
-2596 YILTVKVEDRAGNVK
+2596 
-2611 QSAPLTVTVD
+2611 
-2621 THIAIDR
+2621 
-2628 IELVND
+2628 
-2634 SGIPGDNL
+2634 
-2642 TNEARPH
+2642 
-2649 FQVTVPA
+2649 
-2656 DVNGVRLS
+2656 
-2664 IDGGKTWF
+2664 
-2672 DATQSATS
+2672 
-2680 GVWDYTWLTNVA
+2680 
-2692 NGPHTLMVEASDK
+2692 
-2705 AGNKTTQK
+2705 
-2713 LDFTID
+2713 
-2719 TILSEP
+2719 
-2725 TITLDSA
+2725 
-2732 DDSAAGDNIT
+2732 
-2742 NVKMP
+2742 
-2747 GFTLG
+2747 
-2752 NIDADVTKVVVT
+2752 
-2764 VAHDGKNQQIELIKN
+2764 
-2779 GGVWRFTPGAAWT
+2779 
-2792 DGDYTL
+2792 
-2798 TVKVEDK
+2798 
-2805 AGNTNYSAPLTV
+2805 
-2817 TIDTQ
+2817 
-2822 TSIDRIE
+2822 
-2829 LLNDTGIVG
+2829 
-2838 DNLTNEA
+2838 
-2845 RPQFHITV
+2845 
-2853 PTDVNSVQLSLDG
+2853 
-2866 GINWVNATLTS
+2866 
-2877 DGVWEYIWPTDLVEN
+2877 
-2892 TYTLTVKATDV
+2892 
-2903 AGNTATETL
+2903 
-2912 NFIIDTTLS
+2912 
-2921 TPTITLDSA
+2921 
-2930 DDSGTANDNKT
+2930 
-2941 NVKTPG
+2941 
-2947 FIIGG
+2947 
-2952 IDSDVTQV
+2952 
-2960 VVQVMRD
+2960 
-2967 GHSEEVELTQT
+2967 
-2978 NGQWRF
+2978 
-2984 VPGSAWTDGDYTLTV
+2984 
-2999 TVKDEAGNI
+2999 
-3008 RHSAPLTV
+3008 
-3016 TIDTQIT
+3016 
-3023 IDHIELVNDSGI
+3023 IELVNDSGI

-4560 SVTANGNN
+4560 PVTANGNN

>member
-247 AESNSGS
+247 TESNSGS

-625 DTIAPV
+625 DTVAPV

-637 EDYVVLPNGIILS
+637 EDFVVLPNGIILS

-1031 DSDSGIS
+1031 DSDSGVS

-1061 VQVWDAMSDTQIGV
+1061 VQVWDAASDTQIGV

-1112 SAIFDFTIDTTVSTP
+1112 SAVFDFTIDTTVSTP

-1207 KAGNTNYSA
+1207 KAGNTSYSA

-1376 DATKGTGGWTFTPP
+1376 DATKGTGGW
-1390 TSWADGDYTLSVSV
+1390 S
-1404 EDKAGNTS
+1404 
-1412 HSASLTVTVDT
+1412 
-1423 QIAINNIEL
+1423 
-1432 VNDSGIPDDNL
+1432 
-1443 TNNVRP
+1443 
-1449 HFQVTVP
+1449 
-1456 TDVNVVRL
+1456 
-1464 SIDGGKTWFNATQ
+1464 
-1477 SATPGVWDYIWPD
+1477 
-1490 DVADGGYTLTVEA
+1490 
-1503 TDEAGNKAT
+1503 
-1512 QTLDFTIDTTLSVP
+1512 
-1526 TLSLDS
+1526 
-1532 ADDSGIAGD
+1532 
-1541 NITNVK
+1541 
-1547 TPGFTLN
+1547 
-1554 NIDTDVS
+1554 
-1561 RVIVEVMHN
+1561 
-1570 GIKQEVPLVQT
+1570 
-1581 GGQWRFAPTSDW
+1581 
-1593 ADGDY
+1593 
-1598 ILTVKVEDRA
+1598 
-1608 GNVKQSA
+1608 
-1615 PLTVTVDTHIAI
+1615 
-1627 DRIEL
+1627 
-1632 VNDSGIPGDNL
+1632 
-1643 TNEARPHFQV
+1643 
-1653 TVPADVNGVRLSID
+1653 
-1667 GGKTW
+1667 
-1672 FDATQSATSGVWDY
+1672 
-1686 TWLTNVANGPH
+1686 
-1697 TLMVEAS
+1697 
-1704 DKAGN
+1704 
-1709 KTTQKLDFTID
+1709 
-1720 TILSEP
+1720 
-1726 TITLDSADD
+1726 
-1735 SAAGDNITNVK
+1735 
-1746 MPGFTLGNI
+1746 
-1755 DADVTKVVVTVAH
+1755 
-1768 DGKNQQIELIKN
+1768 
-1780 GGVWRFTPGAAW
+1780 
-1792 TDGDYTLTVKVE
+1792 
-1804 DKAGNTNYSAPLTV
+1804 
-1818 TIDTQ
+1818 
-1823 TSIDR
+1823 
-1828 IELLNDTGIVGDNLT
+1828 
-1843 NEARPQFHITVPTD
+1843 
-1857 VNSVQLSLDGGINW
+1857 
-1871 VNATLTSDGVWEYIW
+1871 
-1886 PTDLVENTYTLT
+1886 
-1898 VKATDVAGNTAT
+1898 
-1910 ETLNFIIDTTLST
+1910 
-1923 PTITLDSADDS
+1923 
-1934 GTAND
+1934 
-1939 NKTNVK
+1939 
-1945 TPGFIIGGI
+1945 
-1954 DSDVTQVVVQVMRD
+1954 
-1968 GHSEEVELTQTNG
+1968 
-1981 QWRFVPGS
+1981 
-1989 AWTDGDYTLTV
+1989 
-2000 TVKDE
+2000 
-2005 AGNIRHSAPLTVTI
+2005 
-2019 DTQIT
+2019 
-2024 IDHIELVNDSG
+2024 
-2035 IPDDNLTNNVRPHFQ
+2035 
-2050 VTVPTDVNVVRLS
+2050 
-2063 IDGGKTWFNATQ
+2063 
-2075 SATPGVW
+2075 
-2082 DYTWLADV
+2082 
-2090 GEGKHTLTVEATD
+2090 
-2103 KAGNKTTQQLDFIID
+2103 
-2118 TLLSEPTIVLDNTDD
+2118 
-2133 SGTKGDHLTNVN
+2133 
-2145 KPTFLLGNI
+2145 
-2154 DADARYVTVEVQHGG
+2154 
-2169 TKEVLTATKDA
+2169 
-2180 TGNWSVTPTGTWA
+2180 
-2193 DGDYT
+2193 
-2198 LTVRVE
+2198 
-2204 DEAGNEKHS
+2204 
-2213 ASLTVTVDTQITID
+2213 
-2227 VIELV
+2227 
-2232 NDNGIPGDNMT
+2232 
-2243 NDAHPQFRVTVPGD
+2243 
-2257 VNEVSLSIDGGV
+2257 
-2269 TWVKATQSATP
+2269 
-2280 GVWNYT
+2280 
-2286 WPGTVPDGDYTLNV
+2286 
-2300 KATDNAGNTVTET
+2300 
-2313 LHFTID
+2313 
-2319 TTLSTPVI
+2319 
-2327 VLDSADDSGVHGDN
+2327 
-2341 MTNHTQPTFALQH
+2341 
-2354 IDDDAVRVTVSV
+2354 
-2366 EHGGVTTT
+2366 
-2374 FDATKD
+2374 
-2380 AGGWTFT
+2380 FT

-2448 HFQVTVPTDVNVV
+2448 HFQVKVPMDVN
-2461 RLSIDGGK
+2461 
-2469 TWFNATQSATPG
+2469 
-2481 VWDYIWPDDVAD
+2481 
-2493 GGYTLTVEATDEA
+2493 E
-2506 GNKATQ
+2506 
-2512 TLDFTIDT
+2512 
-2520 TLSVP
+2520 
-2525 TLSLDSADD
+2525 
-2534 SGIAGDNITNVKT
+2534 
-2547 PGFTLNNIDTDVS
+2547 
-2560 RVIVE
+2560 
-2565 VMHNG
+2565 
-2570 IKQEVPLVQTG
+2570 
-2581 GQWRFAPTSD
+2581 
-2591 WADGD
+2591 
-2596 YILTVKVEDRAGNVK
+2596 
-2611 QSAPLTVTVD
+2611 
-2621 THIAIDR
+2621 
-2628 IELVND
+2628 
-2634 SGIPGDNL
+2634 
-2642 TNEARPH
+2642 
-2649 FQVTVPA
+2649 
-2656 DVNGVRLS
+2656 
-2664 IDGGKTWF
+2664 
-2672 DATQSATS
+2672 
-2680 GVWDYTWLTNVA
+2680 
-2692 NGPHTLMVEASDK
+2692 
-2705 AGNKTTQK
+2705 
-2713 LDFTID
+2713 
-2719 TILSEP
+2719 
-2725 TITLDSA
+2725 
-2732 DDSAAGDNIT
+2732 
-2742 NVKMP
+2742 
-2747 GFTLG
+2747 
-2752 NIDADVTKVVVT
+2752 
-2764 VAHDGKNQQIELIKN
+2764 
-2779 GGVWRFTPGAAWT
+2779 
-2792 DGDYTL
+2792 
-2798 TVKVEDK
+2798 
-2805 AGNTNYSAPLTV
+2805 
-2817 TIDTQ
+2817 
-2822 TSIDRIE
+2822 
-2829 LLNDTGIVG
+2829 
-2838 DNLTNEA
+2838 
-2845 RPQFHITV
+2845 
-2853 PTDVNSVQLSLDG
+2853 
-2866 GINWVNATLTS
+2866 
-2877 DGVWEYIWPTDLVEN
+2877 
-2892 TYTLTVKATDV
+2892 
-2903 AGNTATETL
+2903 
-2912 NFIIDTTLS
+2912 
-2921 TPTITLDSA
+2921 
-2930 DDSGTANDNKT
+2930 
-2941 NVKTPG
+2941 
-2947 FIIGG
+2947 
-2952 IDSDVTQV
+2952 
-2960 VVQVMRD
+2960 
-2967 GHSEEVELTQT
+2967 
-2978 NGQWRF
+2978 
-2984 VPGSAWTDGDYTLTV
+2984 
-2999 TVKDEAGNI
+2999 
-3008 RHSAPLTV
+3008 
-3016 TIDTQIT
+3016 
-3023 IDHIELVNDSGI
+3023 
-3035 PDDNLTNNVRPHFQV
+3035 
-3050 TVPTD
+3050 
-3055 VNVVRLSIDGGKT
+3055 VRLSIDGGKT

-3106 KTTQQLDF
+3106 QTTQKLDF

-3128 NTDDSGTKGDN
+3128 STDDSGTKGDN
-3139 LTNVNKP
+3139 LTNANKP
-3146 TFLLGNIDAD
+3146 TFILGNIDAD
-3156 ARYVTVEVQH
+3156 ARYVTVEVQY

-3325 AMDSRDDTG
+3325 TMDSRDDTG

-3354 ADAHS
+3354 SDAQS

-3412 PLVVTVDTQ
+3412 PLIVTVDTQ

-3465 GANWVSATQGIE
+3465 GANWVSAAQGIE

-3620 IAIDRIELVNDSG
+3620 IAIDHIELVNDSG

-3717 TLLTPTIELAPDQ
+3717 TLMTPTIELAPDQ

-3849 FDIHQVDSDVTRVMV
+3849 FDIRQVDSDVTRVMV

-4531 TSVTT
+4531 TSVTK

-4560 SVTANGNN
+4560 PVTANGNN

-4822 LGDFTTNNKTPTLIG
+4822 LGDFTTNNKTPTLVG
-4837 STLPNTIVSI
+4837 NTLPNAIVSI

-4965 GNDGNYELTF
+4965 GNDGNYVLTF

-5299 DLITNHNKPVLVGTA
+5299 DLITSHNKPVLVGTA

-5380 FIDNPA
+5380 FIDNPV
-5386 MVAGS
+5386 MMAGS

-5404 TRPTFSIF
+5404 TRPAFSIY

-5476 FNTTPVAID
+5476 LNTTPVAID

-5537 NEKGHWQMPVNPLY
+5537 NDKGHWQMPVNPLY

-5577 WVDTHIKVFTSE
+5577 WVDTHIQVFTSE
-5589 LDDNKSSSKTE
+5589 LDDNKSSSKTD
-5600 WWSNSDLITMRG
+5600 WWSNSSTITMRG
-5612 TGEIGATVSLIVA
+5612 MGEIGATVSLIVA

-5630 TAVVAATGRWELS
+5630 TAVVAANGQWELS
-5643 TDKLP
+5643 TDQLP
-5648 EGTYDI
+5648 EGKYDI
-5654 SLVIEDSAGNRWED
+5654 TLSIEDNAGNRKEE
-5668 VREIFIDRTP
+5668 VHEIFIDRTP

-5706 IITDSEGN
+5706 IITDSNGN

-5747 NRSDDVPLDIMK
+5747 NRSDDVSLDIMK

-5863 ALAAGEDNGA
+5863 ALAAGEDNGV

-5907 VTDIYQATQGADGW
+5907 VTDTYQATQGADGW
-5921 TFTPPAAWNDGN
+5921 TFTPPAAWNDGT

-5998 TEPSAAEESVVK
+5998 TVPSAAEESVVK
-6010 VTAYSIT
+6010 ETAYSIT

-6102 HSSADIVNAMNV
+6102 HSSADIVNAMNA

>member
-431 APEKPTIE
+431 PPEKPTIE

-599 EGINNLTFTVEDVAG
+599 EGVNNLTFTVEDVAG

-625 DTIAPV
+625 DTVAPV

-637 EDYVVLPNGIILS
+637 EDFVVLPNGIILS

-661 EPKSTILLMR
+661 EPKSIILLMR

-1031 DSDSGIS
+1031 DSDSGVS

-1061 VQVWDAMSDTQIGV
+1061 VQVWDAASDTQIGV

-1112 SAIFDFTIDTTVSTP
+1112 SAVFDFTIDTTVSTP

-1376 DATKGTGGWTFTPP
+1376 DATKGTGGWSFTP
-1390 TSWADGDYTLSVSV
+1390 TGAWADGDYTLSVSV

-1432 VNDSGIPDDNL
+1432 VNDSGIPNDNL

-1477 SATPGVWDYIWPD
+1477 SATPGAWDYIWPD

-1503 TDEAGNKAT
+1503 TDKAGNKTT
-1512 QTLDFTIDTTLSVP
+1512 QELDFTIDTTLSVP

-1697 TLMVEAS
+1697 TLMVEAT

-2019 DTQIT
+2019 DTQIA

-2118 TLLSEPTIVLDNTDD
+2118 TLLSEPTIVLDSTDD
-2133 SGTKGDHLTNVN
+2133 SGTKGDNLTNAN
-2145 KPTFLLGNI
+2145 KPTFILGNI
-2154 DADARYVTVEVQHGG
+2154 DADARYVTVEVQYGG
-2169 TKEVLTATKDA
+2169 TKEVLTATKGA
-2180 TGNWSVTPTGTWA
+2180 TGIWSVTPTGTWA
-2193 DGDYT
+2193 DGDYM

-2204 DEAGNEKHS
+2204 DDAGNVKYS
-2213 ASLTVTVDTQITID
+2213 APLTVTVDTQITID
-2227 VIELV
+2227 AIELV

-2319 TTLSTPVI
+2319 TTLSVPVI
-2327 VLDSADDSGVHGDN
+2327 VLNSADDTGVQGDN
-2341 MTNHTQPTFALQH
+2341 MTNRTQPTFALQH

-2374 FDATKD
+2374 FDATKGT
-2380 AGGWTFT
+2380 GGWSFT

-2481 VWDYIWPDDVAD
+2481 VWDY
-2493 GGYTLTVEATDEA
+2493 
-2506 GNKATQ
+2506 
-2512 TLDFTIDT
+2512 
-2520 TLSVP
+2520 
-2525 TLSLDSADD
+2525 
-2534 SGIAGDNITNVKT
+2534 
-2547 PGFTLNNIDTDVS
+2547 
-2560 RVIVE
+2560 
-2565 VMHNG
+2565 
-2570 IKQEVPLVQTG
+2570 
-2581 GQWRFAPTSD
+2581 
-2591 WADGD
+2591 
-2596 YILTVKVEDRAGNVK
+2596 
-2611 QSAPLTVTVD
+2611 
-2621 THIAIDR
+2621 
-2628 IELVND
+2628 
-2634 SGIPGDNL
+2634 
-2642 TNEARPH
+2642 
-2649 FQVTVPA
+2649 
-2656 DVNGVRLS
+2656 
-2664 IDGGKTWF
+2664 
-2672 DATQSATS
+2672 
-2680 GVWDYTWLTNVA
+2680 
-2692 NGPHTLMVEASDK
+2692 
-2705 AGNKTTQK
+2705 
-2713 LDFTID
+2713 
-2719 TILSEP
+2719 
-2725 TITLDSA
+2725 
-2732 DDSAAGDNIT
+2732 
-2742 NVKMP
+2742 
-2747 GFTLG
+2747 
-2752 NIDADVTKVVVT
+2752 
-2764 VAHDGKNQQIELIKN
+2764 
-2779 GGVWRFTPGAAWT
+2779 
-2792 DGDYTL
+2792 
-2798 TVKVEDK
+2798 
-2805 AGNTNYSAPLTV
+2805 
-2817 TIDTQ
+2817 
-2822 TSIDRIE
+2822 
-2829 LLNDTGIVG
+2829 
-2838 DNLTNEA
+2838 
-2845 RPQFHITV
+2845 
-2853 PTDVNSVQLSLDG
+2853 
-2866 GINWVNATLTS
+2866 
-2877 DGVWEYIWPTDLVEN
+2877 
-2892 TYTLTVKATDV
+2892 
-2903 AGNTATETL
+2903 
-2912 NFIIDTTLS
+2912 
-2921 TPTITLDSA
+2921 
-2930 DDSGTANDNKT
+2930 
-2941 NVKTPG
+2941 
-2947 FIIGG
+2947 
-2952 IDSDVTQV
+2952 
-2960 VVQVMRD
+2960 
-2967 GHSEEVELTQT
+2967 
-2978 NGQWRF
+2978 
-2984 VPGSAWTDGDYTLTV
+2984 
-2999 TVKDEAGNI
+2999 
-3008 RHSAPLTV
+3008 
-3016 TIDTQIT
+3016 
-3023 IDHIELVNDSGI
+3023 
-3035 PDDNLTNNVRPHFQV
+3035 
-3050 TVPTD
+3050 
-3055 VNVVRLSIDGGKT
+3055 
-3068 WFNATQSATPG
+3068 
-3079 VWDYTWL
+3079 TWL

-3106 KTTQQLDF
+3106 QTTQKLDF
-3114 IIDTLLSEPTIVLD
+3114 IIDTMLSEPTIVLD
-3128 NTDDSGTKGDN
+3128 STDDSGTKGDN
-3139 LTNVNKP
+3139 LTNANKP
-3146 TFLLGNIDAD
+3146 TFILGNIDAD
-3156 ARYVTVEVQH
+3156 ARYVTVEVQY

-3196 TLTVRVEDDAGNV
+3196 MLTVRVEDDAGNV

-3325 AMDSRDDTG
+3325 TMDSRDDTG

-3354 ADAHS
+3354 SDAQS

-3412 PLVVTVDTQ
+3412 PLIVTVDTQ

-3465 GANWVSATQGIE
+3465 GANWVSAAQGIE

-3620 IAIDRIELVNDSG
+3620 IAIDHIELVNDSG

-3717 TLLTPTIELAPDQ
+3717 TLMTPTIELAPDQ

-3849 FDIHQVDSDVTRVMV
+3849 FDIRQVDSDVTRVMV

-4302 TKTSAELRI
+4302 TKTSAELKI

-4531 TSVTT
+4531 TSVTK

-4560 SVTANGNN
+4560 PVTANGNN

-4618 SDTGNSNSD
+4618 SDTGSSNSD

-4718 SDPSIDDQHEATSL
+4718 SDPSIDDQYEATSL
-4732 RPEFKGFAEAFSTIM
+4732 RPEFKGLAEAFSTIM

-4837 STLPNTIVSI
+4837 NTLPNAIVSI

-5039 NPQGVVIATLV
+5039 NPQGGVIATLV

-5247 LLQDDGTFNIHFS
+5247 LLQDDGKFNIHFS

-5299 DLITNHNKPVLVGTA
+5299 DLITSHNKPVLVGTA

-5380 FIDNPA
+5380 FIDNPV
-5386 MVAGS
+5386 MIAGS

-5404 TRPTFSIF
+5404 TRPAFSIF

-5476 FNTTPVAID
+5476 LNTTPVAID

-5537 NEKGHWQMPVNPLY
+5537 NDKGHWQMPVNPLY

-5577 WVDTHIKVFTSE
+5577 WVDTHIQVFTSE
-5589 LDDNKSSSKTE
+5589 LDDNKSSSKTD
-5600 WWSNSDLITMRG
+5600 WWSNSSTITMRG
-5612 TGEIGATVSLIVA
+5612 MGEIGATVSLIVA

-5630 TAVVAATGRWELS
+5630 TAVVAANGQWELS
-5643 TDKLP
+5643 TDQLP
-5648 EGTYDI
+5648 EGKYDI
-5654 SLVIEDSAGNRWED
+5654 TLSIEDNAGNRKEE
-5668 VREIFIDRTP
+5668 VHEIFIDRTP

-5706 IITDSEGN
+5706 IITDSNGN

-5759 EVPVISLSPDSDSGT
+5759 ETPVISLSPDSDSGT
-5774 VGDNITRDKQPTFII
+5774 AGDNITRDNQPTFII

-5879 TNHTQPKFTLQH
+5879 TNHNHTQPKFTLQH

-5907 VTDIYQATQGADGW
+5907 VTDTYQATQGADGW

-5962 VTADSQHDDAS
+5962 VTADSQHNDAS
-5973 DDATATAVTP
+5973 DDATAIAVTP

-5998 TEPSAAEESVVK
+5998 TVPSVAEESVVK
-6010 VTAYSIT
+6010 ETAYSIT

-6047 VSIMFEGEE
+6047 VSVMFEGEE
-6056 FTLPITNQKAI
+6056 FTLPIINQKAI

-6073 LEDGEYTMDVKF
+6073 LEDGEYTMDVKYL
-6085 IDKDND
+6085 DKDDD

-6102 HSSADIVNAMNV
+6102 HSSADIVNAMNA

>member
-155 VQNSSKQIEEML
+155 VQNSSKQMEEML
-167 QNFLA
+167 QEFLA

-431 APEKPTIE
+431 PPEKPTIE

-533 FSAEIETTNDSG
+533 FSAEIETTDDSG

-625 DTIAPV
+625 DTIAPL

-960 KLYIDG
+960 KLYVDG

-1031 DSDSGIS
+1031 DSDSGIA

-1112 SAIFDFTIDTTVSTP
+1112 SAVFDFTIDTTVSTP

-1179 SHLNGSWLFIPGNTW
+1179 SHLNGSWLFTPGNTW

-1207 KAGNTNYSA
+1207 KAGNTSYSA

-1324 VPVIVLDSADD
+1324 VPVIVLNSADD
-1335 TGIQGDN
+1335 TGVQGDN
-1342 MTNST
+1342 MTNRT

-1376 DATKGTGGWTFTPP
+1376 DATKGTGGWTFTP
-1390 TSWADGDYTLSVSV
+1390 TGAWADGDYTLSVSV

-1432 VNDSGIPDDNL
+1432 VNDSGIPNDNL

-1464 SIDGGKTWFNATQ
+1464 SIDGGKTWVTAAQ
-1477 SATPGVWDYIWPD
+1477 KAAGVWEYIWPD
-1490 DVADGGYTLTVEA
+1490 DVTDGSHTLTVEA

-1541 NITNVK
+1541 NITSVK

-1632 VNDSGIPGDNL
+1632 VNDSGIPDDNL

-1697 TLMVEAS
+1697 TLMVEAT

-1709 KTTQKLDFTID
+1709 KTTQKLDFIID
-1720 TILSEP
+1720 TLLSEP

-1792 TDGDYTLTVKVE
+1792 SDGDYTLTVKVE

-2019 DTQIT
+2019 DTQI
-2024 IDHIELVNDSG
+2024 
-2035 IPDDNLTNNVRPHFQ
+2035 
-2050 VTVPTDVNVVRLS
+2050 
-2063 IDGGKTWFNATQ
+2063 A
-2075 SATPGVW
+2075 
-2082 DYTWLADV
+2082 
-2090 GEGKHTLTVEATD
+2090 
-2103 KAGNKTTQQLDFIID
+2103 
-2118 TLLSEPTIVLDNTDD
+2118 
-2133 SGTKGDHLTNVN
+2133 
-2145 KPTFLLGNI
+2145 
-2154 DADARYVTVEVQHGG
+2154 
-2169 TKEVLTATKDA
+2169 
-2180 TGNWSVTPTGTWA
+2180 
-2193 DGDYT
+2193 
-2198 LTVRVE
+2198 
-2204 DEAGNEKHS
+2204 
-2213 ASLTVTVDTQITID
+2213 
-2227 VIELV
+2227 
-2232 NDNGIPGDNMT
+2232 
-2243 NDAHPQFRVTVPGD
+2243 
-2257 VNEVSLSIDGGV
+2257 
-2269 TWVKATQSATP
+2269 
-2280 GVWNYT
+2280 
-2286 WPGTVPDGDYTLNV
+2286 
-2300 KATDNAGNTVTET
+2300 
-2313 LHFTID
+2313 
-2319 TTLSTPVI
+2319 
-2327 VLDSADDSGVHGDN
+2327 
-2341 MTNHTQPTFALQH
+2341 
-2354 IDDDAVRVTVSV
+2354 
-2366 EHGGVTTT
+2366 
-2374 FDATKD
+2374 
-2380 AGGWTFT
+2380 
-2387 PTGAWADGDY
+2387 
-2397 TLSVSV
+2397 
-2403 EDKAGNTSHSA
+2403 
-2414 SLTVT
+2414 
-2419 VDTQIAINNIELVN
+2419 
-2433 DSGIPDDNLTNNVRP
+2433 
-2448 HFQVTVPTDVNVV
+2448 
-2461 RLSIDGGK
+2461 
-2469 TWFNATQSATPG
+2469 
-2481 VWDYIWPDDVAD
+2481 
-2493 GGYTLTVEATDEA
+2493 
-2506 GNKATQ
+2506 
-2512 TLDFTIDT
+2512 
-2520 TLSVP
+2520 
-2525 TLSLDSADD
+2525 
-2534 SGIAGDNITNVKT
+2534 
-2547 PGFTLNNIDTDVS
+2547 
-2560 RVIVE
+2560 
-2565 VMHNG
+2565 
-2570 IKQEVPLVQTG
+2570 
-2581 GQWRFAPTSD
+2581 
-2591 WADGD
+2591 
-2596 YILTVKVEDRAGNVK
+2596 
-2611 QSAPLTVTVD
+2611 
-2621 THIAIDR
+2621 
-2628 IELVND
+2628 
-2634 SGIPGDNL
+2634 
-2642 TNEARPH
+2642 
-2649 FQVTVPA
+2649 
-2656 DVNGVRLS
+2656 
-2664 IDGGKTWF
+2664 
-2672 DATQSATS
+2672 
-2680 GVWDYTWLTNVA
+2680 
-2692 NGPHTLMVEASDK
+2692 
-2705 AGNKTTQK
+2705 
-2713 LDFTID
+2713 
-2719 TILSEP
+2719 
-2725 TITLDSA
+2725 
-2732 DDSAAGDNIT
+2732 
-2742 NVKMP
+2742 
-2747 GFTLG
+2747 
-2752 NIDADVTKVVVT
+2752 
-2764 VAHDGKNQQIELIKN
+2764 
-2779 GGVWRFTPGAAWT
+2779 
-2792 DGDYTL
+2792 
-2798 TVKVEDK
+2798 
-2805 AGNTNYSAPLTV
+2805 
-2817 TIDTQ
+2817 
-2822 TSIDRIE
+2822 
-2829 LLNDTGIVG
+2829 
-2838 DNLTNEA
+2838 
-2845 RPQFHITV
+2845 
-2853 PTDVNSVQLSLDG
+2853 
-2866 GINWVNATLTS
+2866 
-2877 DGVWEYIWPTDLVEN
+2877 
-2892 TYTLTVKATDV
+2892 
-2903 AGNTATETL
+2903 
-2912 NFIIDTTLS
+2912 
-2921 TPTITLDSA
+2921 
-2930 DDSGTANDNKT
+2930 
-2941 NVKTPG
+2941 
-2947 FIIGG
+2947 
-2952 IDSDVTQV
+2952 
-2960 VVQVMRD
+2960 
-2967 GHSEEVELTQT
+2967 
-2978 NGQWRF
+2978 
-2984 VPGSAWTDGDYTLTV
+2984 
-2999 TVKDEAGNI
+2999 
-3008 RHSAPLTV
+3008 
-3016 TIDTQIT
+3016 

-3177 GATGIWSVTP
+3177 DATGNWSVTPTGTWADGDYTLTVRVEDDAGNEKHSASLTVTVDTQITIDVIELVNDNGIPGDNMTNDAHPQFRVTVPGDVNEVSLSIDGGVTWVKATQSATPGVWNYTWPGTVPDGDYTLNVKATDNAGNTVTETLHFTIDTTLSVPVIVLNSADDTGVQGDNMTNSTQPTFALQHIDDDAVRVTVSVEHGGVTTTFDATKGTGGWSFTPTGAWADGDYTLSVSVEDKAGNTSHSASLTVTVDTQIAINNIELVNDSGIPDDNLTNNVRPHFQVTVPTDVNVVRLSIDGGKTWFNATQSATPGVWDYTWLADVGEGKHTLTVEATDKAGNQTTQKLDFIIDTMLSEPTIVLDSTDDSGTKGDNLTNANKPTFILGNIDADARYVTVEVQYGGTKEVLTVTKGATGIWSVTP

-3325 AMDSRDDTG
+3325 TMDSRDDTG

-3354 ADAHS
+3354 SDAQS

-3864 KVTYNGKTHE
+3864 KVTYNSKTHE

-4015 NIDTNIQVP
+4015 NIDTNIQAP

-4531 TSVTT
+4531 TSVTK

-4560 SVTANGNN
+4560 PVTANGNN

-4618 SDTGNSNSD
+4618 SDTGSSNSD

-4657 REVLKQTI
+4657 REVLKHTI

-4718 SDPSIDDQHEATSL
+4718 SDPSIDDQYEATSL
-4732 RPEFKGFAEAFSTIM
+4732 RPEFKGLAEAFSTIM

-4822 LGDFTTNNKTPTLIG
+4822 LGDFTTNNKTPTLVG
-4837 STLPNTIVSI
+4837 NTLPNAIVSI

-5081 QQKEILIEHDTQI
+5081 QQKDILIEHDTQI

-5247 LLQDDGTFNIHFS
+5247 LLQDDGKFNIHFS

-5299 DLITNHNKPVLVGTA
+5299 DLITSHNKPVLVGTA

-5380 FIDNPA
+5380 FIDNPV
-5386 MVAGS
+5386 MMAGS

-5404 TRPTFSIF
+5404 TRPAFSIF

-5537 NEKGHWQMPVNPLY
+5537 NDKGHWQMPVNPLY

-5577 WVDTHIKVFTSE
+5577 WVDTHIQVFTSE
-5589 LDDNKSSSKTE
+5589 LDDNKSSSKTD
-5600 WWSNSDLITMRG
+5600 WWSNSSTITMRG
-5612 TGEIGATVSLIVA
+5612 MGEIGATVSLIVA

-5630 TAVVAATGRWELS
+5630 TAVVAANGQWELS
-5643 TDKLP
+5643 TDQLP
-5648 EGTYDI
+5648 EGKYDI
-5654 SLVIEDSAGNRWED
+5654 TLSIEDNAGNRKEE
-5668 VREIFIDRTP
+5668 VHEIFIDRTP

-5706 IITDSEGN
+5706 IITDSNGN

-5747 NRSDDVPLDIMK
+5747 NRSDDVSLDIMK
-5759 EVPVISLSPDSDSGT
+5759 ETPVISLSPDSDSGT
-5774 VGDNITRDKQPTFII
+5774 AGDNITRDNQPTFII

-5879 TNHTQPKFTLQH
+5879 TNHNHTQPKFTLQH

-5907 VTDIYQATQGADGW
+5907 VTDTYQATQGADGW
-5921 TFTPPAAWNDGN
+5921 TFTPPAAWNDGT

-5945 NSQQSASLAV
+5945 NSQQSASLEV

-5973 DDATATAVTP
+5973 DDATPTAVTP

-5998 TEPSAAEESVVK
+5998 TVPSAAEESVVK
-6010 VTAYSIT
+6010 ETAYSIT

-6047 VSIMFEGEE
+6047 VSVMFEGEE

-6085 IDKDND
+6085 IDKDDD

-6102 HSSADIVNAMNV
+6102 HSSADIVNAMNA

>member
-431 APEKPTIE
+431 PPEKPTIE

-850 PLFTGMAE
+850 PLFTGIAE

-1061 VQVWDAMSDTQIGV
+1061 VQVWDAASDTQIGV

-1112 SAIFDFTIDTTVSTP
+1112 SAVFDFTIDTTVSTP

-1376 DATKGTGGWTFTPP
+1376 DATKGTGGWSFTP
-1390 TSWADGDYTLSVSV
+1390 TGAWADGDYTLSVSV

-1477 SATPGVWDYIWPD
+1477 SATPGAWDYIWPD

-1503 TDEAGNKAT
+1503 TDKAGNKTT
-1512 QTLDFTIDTTLSVP
+1512 QELDFTIDTTLSVP

-2019 DTQIT
+2019 DTQIA

-2035 IPDDNLTNNVRPHFQ
+2035 IPDDNLTNEARPHFQ

-2118 TLLSEPTIVLDNTDD
+2118 TMLSEPTIVLDNTDD
-2133 SGTKGDHLTNVN
+2133 SGTKGDNLTNVN

-2227 VIELV
+2227 AIELV

-2319 TTLSTPVI
+2319 TTLSVPVI
-2327 VLDSADDSGVHGDN
+2327 VLNSADDTGIQGDN
-2341 MTNHTQPTFALQH
+2341 MTNSTQPTFALQH

-2374 FDATKD
+2374 FDATKGT
-2380 AGGWTFT
+2380 GGWSFT

-2448 HFQVTVPTDVNVV
+2448 HFQVKVPTDVN
-2461 RLSIDGGK
+2461 
-2469 TWFNATQSATPG
+2469 
-2481 VWDYIWPDDVAD
+2481 
-2493 GGYTLTVEATDEA
+2493 E
-2506 GNKATQ
+2506 
-2512 TLDFTIDT
+2512 
-2520 TLSVP
+2520 
-2525 TLSLDSADD
+2525 
-2534 SGIAGDNITNVKT
+2534 
-2547 PGFTLNNIDTDVS
+2547 
-2560 RVIVE
+2560 
-2565 VMHNG
+2565 
-2570 IKQEVPLVQTG
+2570 
-2581 GQWRFAPTSD
+2581 
-2591 WADGD
+2591 
-2596 YILTVKVEDRAGNVK
+2596 
-2611 QSAPLTVTVD
+2611 
-2621 THIAIDR
+2621 
-2628 IELVND
+2628 
-2634 SGIPGDNL
+2634 
-2642 TNEARPH
+2642 
-2649 FQVTVPA
+2649 
-2656 DVNGVRLS
+2656 
-2664 IDGGKTWF
+2664 
-2672 DATQSATS
+2672 
-2680 GVWDYTWLTNVA
+2680 
-2692 NGPHTLMVEASDK
+2692 
-2705 AGNKTTQK
+2705 
-2713 LDFTID
+2713 
-2719 TILSEP
+2719 
-2725 TITLDSA
+2725 
-2732 DDSAAGDNIT
+2732 
-2742 NVKMP
+2742 
-2747 GFTLG
+2747 
-2752 NIDADVTKVVVT
+2752 
-2764 VAHDGKNQQIELIKN
+2764 
-2779 GGVWRFTPGAAWT
+2779 
-2792 DGDYTL
+2792 
-2798 TVKVEDK
+2798 
-2805 AGNTNYSAPLTV
+2805 
-2817 TIDTQ
+2817 
-2822 TSIDRIE
+2822 
-2829 LLNDTGIVG
+2829 
-2838 DNLTNEA
+2838 
-2845 RPQFHITV
+2845 
-2853 PTDVNSVQLSLDG
+2853 
-2866 GINWVNATLTS
+2866 
-2877 DGVWEYIWPTDLVEN
+2877 
-2892 TYTLTVKATDV
+2892 
-2903 AGNTATETL
+2903 
-2912 NFIIDTTLS
+2912 
-2921 TPTITLDSA
+2921 
-2930 DDSGTANDNKT
+2930 
-2941 NVKTPG
+2941 
-2947 FIIGG
+2947 
-2952 IDSDVTQV
+2952 
-2960 VVQVMRD
+2960 
-2967 GHSEEVELTQT
+2967 
-2978 NGQWRF
+2978 
-2984 VPGSAWTDGDYTLTV
+2984 
-2999 TVKDEAGNI
+2999 
-3008 RHSAPLTV
+3008 
-3016 TIDTQIT
+3016 
-3023 IDHIELVNDSGI
+3023 
-3035 PDDNLTNNVRPHFQV
+3035 
-3050 TVPTD
+3050 
-3055 VNVVRLSIDGGKT
+3055 VRLSIDGGKT

-3106 KTTQQLDF
+3106 QTTQKLDF
-3114 IIDTLLSEPTIVLD
+3114 IIDTMLSEPTIVLD
-3128 NTDDSGTKGDN
+3128 STDDSGTKGDN
-3139 LTNVNKP
+3139 LTNANKP
-3146 TFLLGNIDAD
+3146 TFILGNIDAD
-3156 ARYVTVEVQH
+3156 ARYVTVEVQY

-3196 TLTVRVEDDAGNV
+3196 MLTVRVEDDAGNV

-3325 AMDSRDDTG
+3325 TMDSRDDTG

-3354 ADAHS
+3354 SDAQS

-3412 PLVVTVDTQ
+3412 PLIVTVDTQ

-3465 GANWVSATQGIE
+3465 GANWVSAAQGIE

-3620 IAIDRIELVNDSG
+3620 IAIDHIELVNDSG

-3717 TLLTPTIELAPDQ
+3717 TLMTPTIELAPDQ

-4302 TKTSAELRI
+4302 TKTSAELKI

-4531 TSVTT
+4531 TSVTK

-4560 SVTANGNN
+4560 PVTANGNN

-4890 ELRSTAVDV
+4890 ELRSTAVDL

-5299 DLITNHNKPVLVGTA
+5299 DLITSHNKPVLVGTA

-5380 FIDNPA
+5380 FIDNPV
-5386 MVAGS
+5386 MMAGS

-5404 TRPTFSIF
+5404 TRPAFSIY

-5476 FNTTPVAID
+5476 LNTTPVAID

-5577 WVDTHIKVFTSE
+5577 WVDTHIQVFTSE
-5589 LDDNKSSSKTE
+5589 LDDNKSSSKTD
-5600 WWSNSDLITMRG
+5600 WWSNSSTITMRG
-5612 TGEIGATVSLIVA
+5612 MGEIGATVSLIVA

-5630 TAVVAATGRWELS
+5630 TAVVAANGQWELS
-5643 TDKLP
+5643 TDQLP
-5648 EGTYDI
+5648 EGKYDI
-5654 SLVIEDSAGNRWED
+5654 TLSIEDNAGNRKEE
-5668 VREIFIDRTP
+5668 VHEIFIDRTP

-5706 IITDSEGN
+5706 IITDSNGN

-5747 NRSDDVPLDIMK
+5747 NRSDDVSLDIMK

-5863 ALAAGEDNGA
+5863 ALAAGEDNGV

-5907 VTDIYQATQGADGW
+5907 VTDTYQATQGADGW
-5921 TFTPPAAWNDGN
+5921 TFTPPAAWNDGT

-5973 DDATATAVTP
+5973 DDATPTAVTP
-5983 PESETVNAESATHLR
+5983 LESETVNAESDTHLR
-5998 TEPSAAEESVVK
+5998 TVPSAAEESVVK
-6010 VTAYSIT
+6010 ETAYSIT

-6047 VSIMFEGEE
+6047 VSVMFEGEE

-6102 HSSADIVNAMNV
+6102 HSSADIVNAMNA
-6114 RGKTEDDINDSPS
+6114 RGKAEDDINDSPS

>member
-41 TPRGSVIIVNGA
+41 TPHGSVIIVNGA

-114 EEELKKQLDDAE
+114 EEELKKQLDEAE

-439 LDDSSDSGIKNDNI
+439 LDDSSDSGIKNDSI

-533 FSAEIETTNDSG
+533 FSAEIETTDDSG

-599 EGINNLTFTVEDVAG
+599 EGVNNLTFTVEDVAG

-625 DTIAPV
+625 DTVAPV

-637 EDYVVLPNGIILS
+637 EDFVVLPNGIILS

-1061 VQVWDAMSDTQIGV
+1061 VQVWDAASDTQIGV

-1112 SAIFDFTIDTTVSTP
+1112 SAVFDFTIDTTVSTP

-1179 SHLNGSWLFIPGNTW
+1179 SHLNGSWLFTPGNTW

-1324 VPVIVLDSADD
+1324 VPVIVLNSADD
-1335 TGIQGDN
+1335 TGVQGDN

-1376 DATKGTGGWTFTPP
+1376 DATKGTGGWSFTP
-1390 TSWADGDYTLSVSV
+1390 TGAWADGDYTLSVSV

-1423 QIAINNIEL
+1423 QIAINSIEL
-1432 VNDSGIPDDNL
+1432 VNDSGIPNDNL

-1464 SIDGGKTWFNATQ
+1464 SIDGGKTWFN
-1477 SATPGVWDYIWPD
+1477 
-1490 DVADGGYTLTVEA
+1490 
-1503 TDEAGNKAT
+1503 
-1512 QTLDFTIDTTLSVP
+1512 
-1526 TLSLDS
+1526 
-1532 ADDSGIAGD
+1532 
-1541 NITNVK
+1541 
-1547 TPGFTLN
+1547 
-1554 NIDTDVS
+1554 
-1561 RVIVEVMHN
+1561 
-1570 GIKQEVPLVQT
+1570 
-1581 GGQWRFAPTSDW
+1581 
-1593 ADGDY
+1593 
-1598 ILTVKVEDRA
+1598 
-1608 GNVKQSA
+1608 
-1615 PLTVTVDTHIAI
+1615 
-1627 DRIEL
+1627 
-1632 VNDSGIPGDNL
+1632 
-1643 TNEARPHFQV
+1643 
-1653 TVPADVNGVRLSID
+1653 
-1667 GGKTW
+1667 
-1672 FDATQSATSGVWDY
+1672 
-1686 TWLTNVANGPH
+1686 
-1697 TLMVEAS
+1697 
-1704 DKAGN
+1704 
-1709 KTTQKLDFTID
+1709 
-1720 TILSEP
+1720 
-1726 TITLDSADD
+1726 
-1735 SAAGDNITNVK
+1735 
-1746 MPGFTLGNI
+1746 
-1755 DADVTKVVVTVAH
+1755 
-1768 DGKNQQIELIKN
+1768 
-1780 GGVWRFTPGAAW
+1780 
-1792 TDGDYTLTVKVE
+1792 
-1804 DKAGNTNYSAPLTV
+1804 
-1818 TIDTQ
+1818 
-1823 TSIDR
+1823 
-1828 IELLNDTGIVGDNLT
+1828 
-1843 NEARPQFHITVPTD
+1843 
-1857 VNSVQLSLDGGINW
+1857 
-1871 VNATLTSDGVWEYIW
+1871 
-1886 PTDLVENTYTLT
+1886 
-1898 VKATDVAGNTAT
+1898 
-1910 ETLNFIIDTTLST
+1910 
-1923 PTITLDSADDS
+1923 
-1934 GTAND
+1934 
-1939 NKTNVK
+1939 
-1945 TPGFIIGGI
+1945 
-1954 DSDVTQVVVQVMRD
+1954 
-1968 GHSEEVELTQTNG
+1968 
-1981 QWRFVPGS
+1981 
-1989 AWTDGDYTLTV
+1989 
-2000 TVKDE
+2000 
-2005 AGNIRHSAPLTVTI
+2005 
-2019 DTQIT
+2019 
-2024 IDHIELVNDSG
+2024 
-2035 IPDDNLTNNVRPHFQ
+2035 
-2050 VTVPTDVNVVRLS
+2050 
-2063 IDGGKTWFNATQ
+2063 
-2075 SATPGVW
+2075 
-2082 DYTWLADV
+2082 
-2090 GEGKHTLTVEATD
+2090 
-2103 KAGNKTTQQLDFIID
+2103 
-2118 TLLSEPTIVLDNTDD
+2118 
-2133 SGTKGDHLTNVN
+2133 
-2145 KPTFLLGNI
+2145 
-2154 DADARYVTVEVQHGG
+2154 
-2169 TKEVLTATKDA
+2169 
-2180 TGNWSVTPTGTWA
+2180 
-2193 DGDYT
+2193 
-2198 LTVRVE
+2198 
-2204 DEAGNEKHS
+2204 
-2213 ASLTVTVDTQITID
+2213 
-2227 VIELV
+2227 
-2232 NDNGIPGDNMT
+2232 
-2243 NDAHPQFRVTVPGD
+2243 
-2257 VNEVSLSIDGGV
+2257 
-2269 TWVKATQSATP
+2269 ATQSATP

-2327 VLDSADDSGVHGDN
+2327 VLDSADDTGIQGDN
-2341 MTNHTQPTFALQH
+2341 MTNRTQPTFNLQH

-2374 FDATKD
+2374 FDATKGV
-2380 AGGWTFT
+2380 GGWTFT
-2387 PTGAWADGDY
+2387 PPTSWGAGDY

-2448 HFQVTVPTDVNVV
+2448 QFQVKVPTDVN
-2461 RLSIDGGK
+2461 
-2469 TWFNATQSATPG
+2469 
-2481 VWDYIWPDDVAD
+2481 
-2493 GGYTLTVEATDEA
+2493 E
-2506 GNKATQ
+2506 
-2512 TLDFTIDT
+2512 
-2520 TLSVP
+2520 
-2525 TLSLDSADD
+2525 
-2534 SGIAGDNITNVKT
+2534 
-2547 PGFTLNNIDTDVS
+2547 
-2560 RVIVE
+2560 
-2565 VMHNG
+2565 
-2570 IKQEVPLVQTG
+2570 
-2581 GQWRFAPTSD
+2581 
-2591 WADGD
+2591 
-2596 YILTVKVEDRAGNVK
+2596 
-2611 QSAPLTVTVD
+2611 
-2621 THIAIDR
+2621 
-2628 IELVND
+2628 
-2634 SGIPGDNL
+2634 
-2642 TNEARPH
+2642 
-2649 FQVTVPA
+2649 
-2656 DVNGVRLS
+2656 
-2664 IDGGKTWF
+2664 
-2672 DATQSATS
+2672 
-2680 GVWDYTWLTNVA
+2680 
-2692 NGPHTLMVEASDK
+2692 
-2705 AGNKTTQK
+2705 
-2713 LDFTID
+2713 
-2719 TILSEP
+2719 
-2725 TITLDSA
+2725 
-2732 DDSAAGDNIT
+2732 
-2742 NVKMP
+2742 
-2747 GFTLG
+2747 
-2752 NIDADVTKVVVT
+2752 
-2764 VAHDGKNQQIELIKN
+2764 
-2779 GGVWRFTPGAAWT
+2779 
-2792 DGDYTL
+2792 
-2798 TVKVEDK
+2798 
-2805 AGNTNYSAPLTV
+2805 
-2817 TIDTQ
+2817 
-2822 TSIDRIE
+2822 
-2829 LLNDTGIVG
+2829 
-2838 DNLTNEA
+2838 
-2845 RPQFHITV
+2845 
-2853 PTDVNSVQLSLDG
+2853 
-2866 GINWVNATLTS
+2866 
-2877 DGVWEYIWPTDLVEN
+2877 
-2892 TYTLTVKATDV
+2892 
-2903 AGNTATETL
+2903 
-2912 NFIIDTTLS
+2912 
-2921 TPTITLDSA
+2921 
-2930 DDSGTANDNKT
+2930 
-2941 NVKTPG
+2941 
-2947 FIIGG
+2947 
-2952 IDSDVTQV
+2952 
-2960 VVQVMRD
+2960 
-2967 GHSEEVELTQT
+2967 
-2978 NGQWRF
+2978 
-2984 VPGSAWTDGDYTLTV
+2984 
-2999 TVKDEAGNI
+2999 
-3008 RHSAPLTV
+3008 
-3016 TIDTQIT
+3016 
-3023 IDHIELVNDSGI
+3023 
-3035 PDDNLTNNVRPHFQV
+3035 
-3050 TVPTD
+3050 
-3055 VNVVRLSIDGGKT
+3055 VRLSIDGGKT

-3106 KTTQQLDF
+3106 QTTQKLDF

-3128 NTDDSGTKGDN
+3128 NTDDSGIKGDN
-3139 LTNVNKP
+3139 LTNANKP

-3166 GGTKEVLTATK
+3166 GSTKEVLTATK

-3196 TLTVRVEDDAGNV
+3196 TLTVRVEDEAGNV

-3325 AMDSRDDTG
+3325 TMDSRDDTG

-3354 ADAHS
+3354 SDAQS

-3412 PLVVTVDTQ
+3412 PLIVTVDTQ

-3465 GANWVSATQGIE
+3465 GANWVSAAQGIE

-3489 DGKHTLTVMVT
+3489 DGKHILTVMVT

-3620 IAIDRIELVNDSG
+3620 IAIDHIELVNDSG
-3633 VPGDNVTKHVR
+3633 VPGDNITKHVR

-3687 MPEGQHTLTV
+3687 MPEGQHTLIV

-3702 AGNKMTETLNFTIDI
+3702 AGNKMTGTLDFTIDI

-3741 SVTQPVFVLGS
+3741 SVTQPIFVLGS

-3849 FDIHQVDSDVTRVMV
+3849 FDIRQVDSDVTRVMV

-3902 VEDLAGNVKESAPFE
+3902 VEDLAGNVKESAPLE

-3951 IDVPGDVV
+3951 IDVPGDVI

-4180 FNVGSALPDGQ
+4180 FNVGSALPDGK

-4302 TKTSAELRI
+4302 TKTSAELQI

-4531 TSVTT
+4531 TSVTK

-4560 SVTANGNN
+4560 PVTANGNN

-4618 SDTGNSNSD
+4618 SDTGSSNSD

-4657 REVLKQTI
+4657 REVLKHTI

-4718 SDPSIDDQHEATSL
+4718 SDPSIDDQYEATSL
-4732 RPEFKGFAEAFSTIM
+4732 RPEFKGLAEAFSTIM

-4822 LGDFTTNNKTPTLIG
+4822 LGDFTTNNKTPTLVG
-4837 STLPNTIVSI
+4837 NTLPNAIVSI

-4944 VEKAIAYTTGAGH
+4944 VENAIAYTTGAGH

-4965 GNDGNYELTF
+4965 GNDGNYVLTF

-5081 QQKEILIEHDTQI
+5081 QQKDILIEHDTQI

-5299 DLITNHNKPVLVGTA
+5299 DLITSHNKPVLVGTA

-5380 FIDNPA
+5380 FIDNPV
-5386 MVAGS
+5386 MMAGS

-5404 TRPTFSIF
+5404 TRPAFSIY

-5476 FNTTPVAID
+5476 LNTTPVAID

-5537 NEKGHWQMPVNPLY
+5537 NDKGHWQMPVNPLY

-5577 WVDTHIKVFTSE
+5577 WVDTHIQVFTSE
-5589 LDDNKSSSKTE
+5589 LDDNKSSSKTD
-5600 WWSNSDLITMRG
+5600 WWSNSSTITMRG
-5612 TGEIGATVSLIVA
+5612 MGEIGATVSLIVA

-5630 TAVVAATGRWELS
+5630 TAVVAANGQWELS
-5643 TDKLP
+5643 TDQLP
-5648 EGTYDI
+5648 EGKYDI
-5654 SLVIEDSAGNRWED
+5654 TLSIEDNAGNRKEE
-5668 VREIFIDRTP
+5668 VHEIFIDRTP

-5706 IITDSEGN
+5706 IITDSNGN

-5759 EVPVISLSPDSDSGT
+5759 ETPVISLSPDSDSGT
-5774 VGDNITRDKQPTFII
+5774 VGDNITRDNQPTFII

-5863 ALAAGEDNGA
+5863 ALAAGEGNGA

-5879 TNHTQPKFTLQH
+5879 TNHNHTQPKFTLQH

-5921 TFTPPAAWNDGN
+5921 TFTPPAAWNDGT

-5945 NSQQSASLAV
+5945 NSLQSASLEV

-5973 DDATATAVTP
+5973 DDATPTAVTP

-5998 TEPSAAEESVVK
+5998 TVPSAAEESVVK
-6010 VTAYSIT
+6010 ETAYSIT

-6047 VSIMFEGEE
+6047 VSVMFEGEE

-6085 IDKDND
+6085 LDKDDD

-6102 HSSADIVNAMNV
+6102 HSSADIVNAMNA

>member
-88 ERIDSSLVDSAQVEK
+88 ERIDSSLVHSAQVEK

-2118 TLLSEPTIVLDNTDD
+2118 TLLSEPTIVLDSTDD

-2419 VDTQIAINNIELVN
+2419 VDTQIAINN
-2433 DSGIPDDNLTNNVRP
+2433 
-2448 HFQVTVPTDVNVV
+2448 
-2461 RLSIDGGK
+2461 
-2469 TWFNATQSATPG
+2469 
-2481 VWDYIWPDDVAD
+2481 
-2493 GGYTLTVEATDEA
+2493 
-2506 GNKATQ
+2506 
-2512 TLDFTIDT
+2512 
-2520 TLSVP
+2520 
-2525 TLSLDSADD
+2525 
-2534 SGIAGDNITNVKT
+2534 
-2547 PGFTLNNIDTDVS
+2547 
-2560 RVIVE
+2560 
-2565 VMHNG
+2565 
-2570 IKQEVPLVQTG
+2570 
-2581 GQWRFAPTSD
+2581 
-2591 WADGD
+2591 
-2596 YILTVKVEDRAGNVK
+2596 
-2611 QSAPLTVTVD
+2611 
-2621 THIAIDR
+2621 
-2628 IELVND
+2628 
-2634 SGIPGDNL
+2634 
-2642 TNEARPH
+2642 
-2649 FQVTVPA
+2649 
-2656 DVNGVRLS
+2656 
-2664 IDGGKTWF
+2664 
-2672 DATQSATS
+2672 
-2680 GVWDYTWLTNVA
+2680 
-2692 NGPHTLMVEASDK
+2692 
-2705 AGNKTTQK
+2705 
-2713 LDFTID
+2713 
-2719 TILSEP
+2719 
-2725 TITLDSA
+2725 
-2732 DDSAAGDNIT
+2732 
-2742 NVKMP
+2742 
-2747 GFTLG
+2747 
-2752 NIDADVTKVVVT
+2752 
-2764 VAHDGKNQQIELIKN
+2764 
-2779 GGVWRFTPGAAWT
+2779 
-2792 DGDYTL
+2792 
-2798 TVKVEDK
+2798 
-2805 AGNTNYSAPLTV
+2805 
-2817 TIDTQ
+2817 
-2822 TSIDRIE
+2822 
-2829 LLNDTGIVG
+2829 
-2838 DNLTNEA
+2838 
-2845 RPQFHITV
+2845 
-2853 PTDVNSVQLSLDG
+2853 
-2866 GINWVNATLTS
+2866 
-2877 DGVWEYIWPTDLVEN
+2877 
-2892 TYTLTVKATDV
+2892 
-2903 AGNTATETL
+2903 
-2912 NFIIDTTLS
+2912 
-2921 TPTITLDSA
+2921 
-2930 DDSGTANDNKT
+2930 
-2941 NVKTPG
+2941 
-2947 FIIGG
+2947 
-2952 IDSDVTQV
+2952 
-2960 VVQVMRD
+2960 
-2967 GHSEEVELTQT
+2967 
-2978 NGQWRF
+2978 
-2984 VPGSAWTDGDYTLTV
+2984 
-2999 TVKDEAGNI
+2999 
-3008 RHSAPLTV
+3008 
-3016 TIDTQIT
+3016 
-3023 IDHIELVNDSGI
+3023 IELVNDSGI

-4560 SVTANGNN
+4560 PVTANGNN

>member
-41 TPRGSVIIVNGA
+41 TPHGSVIIVNGA

-439 LDDSSDSGIKNDNI
+439 LDDSSDSGIKNDSI

-533 FSAEIETTNDSG
+533 FSAEIETTDDSG

-637 EDYVVLPNGIILS
+637 EDFVVLPNGIILS

-1061 VQVWDAMSDTQIGV
+1061 VQVWDAASDTQIGV

-1112 SAIFDFTIDTTVSTP
+1112 SAVFDFTIDTTVSTP

-1179 SHLNGSWLFIPGNTW
+1179 SHLNGSWLFTPGNTW

-1207 KAGNTNYSA
+1207 KAGNTSYSA

-1324 VPVIVLDSADD
+1324 VPVIVLNSADD
-1335 TGIQGDN
+1335 TGVQGDN
-1342 MTNST
+1342 MTNRT

-1456 TDVNVVRL
+1456 TDVNEVRL

-1477 SATPGVWDYIWPD
+1477 SV
-1490 DVADGGYTLTVEA
+1490 
-1503 TDEAGNKAT
+1503 
-1512 QTLDFTIDTTLSVP
+1512 
-1526 TLSLDS
+1526 
-1532 ADDSGIAGD
+1532 
-1541 NITNVK
+1541 
-1547 TPGFTLN
+1547 
-1554 NIDTDVS
+1554 
-1561 RVIVEVMHN
+1561 
-1570 GIKQEVPLVQT
+1570 
-1581 GGQWRFAPTSDW
+1581 
-1593 ADGDY
+1593 
-1598 ILTVKVEDRA
+1598 
-1608 GNVKQSA
+1608 
-1615 PLTVTVDTHIAI
+1615 
-1627 DRIEL
+1627 
-1632 VNDSGIPGDNL
+1632 
-1643 TNEARPHFQV
+1643 
-1653 TVPADVNGVRLSID
+1653 
-1667 GGKTW
+1667 
-1672 FDATQSATSGVWDY
+1672 
-1686 TWLTNVANGPH
+1686 
-1697 TLMVEAS
+1697 
-1704 DKAGN
+1704 
-1709 KTTQKLDFTID
+1709 
-1720 TILSEP
+1720 
-1726 TITLDSADD
+1726 
-1735 SAAGDNITNVK
+1735 
-1746 MPGFTLGNI
+1746 
-1755 DADVTKVVVTVAH
+1755 
-1768 DGKNQQIELIKN
+1768 
-1780 GGVWRFTPGAAW
+1780 
-1792 TDGDYTLTVKVE
+1792 
-1804 DKAGNTNYSAPLTV
+1804 
-1818 TIDTQ
+1818 
-1823 TSIDR
+1823 
-1828 IELLNDTGIVGDNLT
+1828 
-1843 NEARPQFHITVPTD
+1843 
-1857 VNSVQLSLDGGINW
+1857 
-1871 VNATLTSDGVWEYIW
+1871 
-1886 PTDLVENTYTLT
+1886 
-1898 VKATDVAGNTAT
+1898 
-1910 ETLNFIIDTTLST
+1910 
-1923 PTITLDSADDS
+1923 
-1934 GTAND
+1934 
-1939 NKTNVK
+1939 
-1945 TPGFIIGGI
+1945 
-1954 DSDVTQVVVQVMRD
+1954 
-1968 GHSEEVELTQTNG
+1968 
-1981 QWRFVPGS
+1981 
-1989 AWTDGDYTLTV
+1989 
-2000 TVKDE
+2000 
-2005 AGNIRHSAPLTVTI
+2005 
-2019 DTQIT
+2019 
-2024 IDHIELVNDSG
+2024 
-2035 IPDDNLTNNVRPHFQ
+2035 
-2050 VTVPTDVNVVRLS
+2050 
-2063 IDGGKTWFNATQ
+2063 
-2075 SATPGVW
+2075 TPGVW

-2103 KAGNKTTQQLDFIID
+2103 KAGNQTTQKLDFIID
-2118 TLLSEPTIVLDNTDD
+2118 TLLSEPTIVLD
-2133 SGTKGDHLTNVN
+2133 S
-2145 KPTFLLGNI
+2145 
-2154 DADARYVTVEVQHGG
+2154 
-2169 TKEVLTATKDA
+2169 
-2180 TGNWSVTPTGTWA
+2180 
-2193 DGDYT
+2193 
-2198 LTVRVE
+2198 
-2204 DEAGNEKHS
+2204 
-2213 ASLTVTVDTQITID
+2213 
-2227 VIELV
+2227 
-2232 NDNGIPGDNMT
+2232 
-2243 NDAHPQFRVTVPGD
+2243 
-2257 VNEVSLSIDGGV
+2257 
-2269 TWVKATQSATP
+2269 
-2280 GVWNYT
+2280 
-2286 WPGTVPDGDYTLNV
+2286 
-2300 KATDNAGNTVTET
+2300 
-2313 LHFTID
+2313 
-2319 TTLSTPVI
+2319 
-2327 VLDSADDSGVHGDN
+2327 
-2341 MTNHTQPTFALQH
+2341 
-2354 IDDDAVRVTVSV
+2354 
-2366 EHGGVTTT
+2366 
-2374 FDATKD
+2374 
-2380 AGGWTFT
+2380 
-2387 PTGAWADGDY
+2387 
-2397 TLSVSV
+2397 
-2403 EDKAGNTSHSA
+2403 
-2414 SLTVT
+2414 
-2419 VDTQIAINNIELVN
+2419 
-2433 DSGIPDDNLTNNVRP
+2433 
-2448 HFQVTVPTDVNVV
+2448 
-2461 RLSIDGGK
+2461 
-2469 TWFNATQSATPG
+2469 
-2481 VWDYIWPDDVAD
+2481 
-2493 GGYTLTVEATDEA
+2493 
-2506 GNKATQ
+2506 
-2512 TLDFTIDT
+2512 
-2520 TLSVP
+2520 
-2525 TLSLDSADD
+2525 
-2534 SGIAGDNITNVKT
+2534 
-2547 PGFTLNNIDTDVS
+2547 
-2560 RVIVE
+2560 
-2565 VMHNG
+2565 
-2570 IKQEVPLVQTG
+2570 
-2581 GQWRFAPTSD
+2581 
-2591 WADGD
+2591 
-2596 YILTVKVEDRAGNVK
+2596 
-2611 QSAPLTVTVD
+2611 
-2621 THIAIDR
+2621 
-2628 IELVND
+2628 
-2634 SGIPGDNL
+2634 
-2642 TNEARPH
+2642 
-2649 FQVTVPA
+2649 
-2656 DVNGVRLS
+2656 
-2664 IDGGKTWF
+2664 
-2672 DATQSATS
+2672 
-2680 GVWDYTWLTNVA
+2680 
-2692 NGPHTLMVEASDK
+2692 
-2705 AGNKTTQK
+2705 
-2713 LDFTID
+2713 
-2719 TILSEP
+2719 
-2725 TITLDSA
+2725 
-2732 DDSAAGDNIT
+2732 
-2742 NVKMP
+2742 
-2747 GFTLG
+2747 
-2752 NIDADVTKVVVT
+2752 
-2764 VAHDGKNQQIELIKN
+2764 
-2779 GGVWRFTPGAAWT
+2779 
-2792 DGDYTL
+2792 
-2798 TVKVEDK
+2798 
-2805 AGNTNYSAPLTV
+2805 
-2817 TIDTQ
+2817 
-2822 TSIDRIE
+2822 
-2829 LLNDTGIVG
+2829 
-2838 DNLTNEA
+2838 
-2845 RPQFHITV
+2845 
-2853 PTDVNSVQLSLDG
+2853 
-2866 GINWVNATLTS
+2866 
-2877 DGVWEYIWPTDLVEN
+2877 
-2892 TYTLTVKATDV
+2892 
-2903 AGNTATETL
+2903 
-2912 NFIIDTTLS
+2912 
-2921 TPTITLDSA
+2921 
-2930 DDSGTANDNKT
+2930 
-2941 NVKTPG
+2941 
-2947 FIIGG
+2947 
-2952 IDSDVTQV
+2952 
-2960 VVQVMRD
+2960 
-2967 GHSEEVELTQT
+2967 
-2978 NGQWRF
+2978 
-2984 VPGSAWTDGDYTLTV
+2984 
-2999 TVKDEAGNI
+2999 
-3008 RHSAPLTV
+3008 
-3016 TIDTQIT
+3016 
-3023 IDHIELVNDSGI
+3023 
-3035 PDDNLTNNVRPHFQV
+3035 
-3050 TVPTD
+3050 
-3055 VNVVRLSIDGGKT
+3055 
-3068 WFNATQSATPG
+3068 
-3079 VWDYTWL
+3079 
-3086 ADVGEGKHTLTVEAT
+3086 
-3101 DKAGN
+3101 
-3106 KTTQQLDF
+3106 
-3114 IIDTLLSEPTIVLD
+3114 
-3128 NTDDSGTKGDN
+3128 TDDSGTKGDN
-3139 LTNVNKP
+3139 LTNANKP

-3325 AMDSRDDTG
+3325 TMDSRDDTG

-3354 ADAHS
+3354 ADAQS

-3412 PLVVTVDTQ
+3412 PLIVTVDTQ

-3465 GANWVSATQGIE
+3465 GANWVSAAQGIE

-3508 QTLEFFIDTRLS
+3508 QTLEFSIDTRLS

-3849 FDIHQVDSDVTRVMV
+3849 FDIRQVDSDVTRVMV

-4144 PQFSIVTADDITHV
+4144 PQFSIVTADDITQV

-4180 FNVGSALPDGQ
+4180 FNVGSALPDGK

-4302 TKTSAELRI
+4302 TKTSAELQI

-4531 TSVTT
+4531 TSVTK

-4560 SVTANGNN
+4560 PVTANGNN

-4657 REVLKQTI
+4657 REVLKHTI

-5299 DLITNHNKPVLVGTA
+5299 DLITSHNKPVLVGTA

-5537 NEKGHWQMPVNPLY
+5537 NDKGHWQMPVNPVY

-5577 WVDTHIKVFTSE
+5577 WVDTHIQVFTSE
-5589 LDDNKSSSKTE
+5589 LDDNKSSSKTD
-5600 WWSNSDLITMRG
+5600 WWSNSSTITMRG
-5612 TGEIGATVSLIVA
+5612 MGEIGATVSLIVA

-5630 TAVVAATGRWELS
+5630 TAVVAANGQWELS
-5643 TDKLP
+5643 TDQLP
-5648 EGTYDI
+5648 EGKYDI
-5654 SLVIEDSAGNRWED
+5654 TLSIQDNAGNRKEE
-5668 VREIFIDRTP
+5668 VHEIFIDRTP

-5706 IITDSEGN
+5706 IITDSNGN
-5714 TYTLTVPDNGKWSMA
+5714 SYTLTVPDNGNWSMA

-5759 EVPVISLSPDSDSGT
+5759 DVPVISLAVDSDGNI
-5774 VGDNITRDKQPTFII
+5774 VGDNITQDNQPTFII

-5796 VVVQV
+5796 VTVQV

-5907 VTDIYQATQGADGW
+5907 VTDTYQATQGADGW
-5921 TFTPPAAWNDGN
+5921 TFTPPAAWNDGT

-5962 VTADSQHDDAS
+5962 VTADSQHNDAS
-5973 DDATATAVTP
+5973 DDATPTAVTP
-5983 PESETVNAESATHLR
+5983 PESETVNAESDTHLR
-5998 TEPSAAEESVVK
+5998 TVPSAAEESVVK
-6010 VTAYSIT
+6010 ETAYSIT

-6047 VSIMFEGEE
+6047 VSVMFEGEE

-6085 IDKDND
+6085 IDKDDD

-6102 HSSADIVNAMNV
+6102 HSSADIVNAMNA

-6142 AVNEVTLPVDN
+6142 AVNEATLPVDN

>member
-41 TPRGSVIIVNGA
+41 TPHGSVIIVNGA

-431 APEKPTIE
+431 PPEKPTIE
-439 LDDSSDSGIKNDNI
+439 LDDSSDSGIKNDNV

-533 FSAEIETTNDSG
+533 FSAEIETTDDSG

-599 EGINNLTFTVEDVAG
+599 EGVNNLTFTVEDVAG

-625 DTIAPV
+625 DTVAPV

-637 EDYVVLPNGIILS
+637 EDFVVLPNGIILS

-1031 DSDSGIS
+1031 DSDSGIA

-1061 VQVWDAMSDTQIGV
+1061 VQVWDAASDTQIGV

-1112 SAIFDFTIDTTVSTP
+1112 SAVFDFTIDTTVSTP

-1335 TGIQGDN
+1335 TGVQGDN
-1342 MTNST
+1342 MTNRT

-1432 VNDSGIPDDNL
+1432 VNDSGIPNDNL

-1477 SATPGVWDYIWPD
+1477 SATTGVWDYIWPD

-2118 TLLSEPTIVLDNTDD
+2118 TLLSEPTIVLDSTDD
-2133 SGTKGDHLTNVN
+2133 SGTKGDNLTNVN

-2319 TTLSTPVI
+2319 TTLSVPVI
-2327 VLDSADDSGVHGDN
+2327 VLNSADDTGVQGDN
-2341 MTNHTQPTFALQH
+2341 MTNSTQPTFALQH

-2374 FDATKD
+2374 FDATKGV
-2380 AGGWTFT
+2380 GGWSFT

-2448 HFQVTVPTDVNVV
+2448 HFQVKVPTDVN
-2461 RLSIDGGK
+2461 
-2469 TWFNATQSATPG
+2469 
-2481 VWDYIWPDDVAD
+2481 
-2493 GGYTLTVEATDEA
+2493 E
-2506 GNKATQ
+2506 
-2512 TLDFTIDT
+2512 
-2520 TLSVP
+2520 
-2525 TLSLDSADD
+2525 
-2534 SGIAGDNITNVKT
+2534 
-2547 PGFTLNNIDTDVS
+2547 
-2560 RVIVE
+2560 
-2565 VMHNG
+2565 
-2570 IKQEVPLVQTG
+2570 
-2581 GQWRFAPTSD
+2581 
-2591 WADGD
+2591 
-2596 YILTVKVEDRAGNVK
+2596 
-2611 QSAPLTVTVD
+2611 
-2621 THIAIDR
+2621 
-2628 IELVND
+2628 
-2634 SGIPGDNL
+2634 
-2642 TNEARPH
+2642 
-2649 FQVTVPA
+2649 
-2656 DVNGVRLS
+2656 
-2664 IDGGKTWF
+2664 
-2672 DATQSATS
+2672 
-2680 GVWDYTWLTNVA
+2680 
-2692 NGPHTLMVEASDK
+2692 
-2705 AGNKTTQK
+2705 
-2713 LDFTID
+2713 
-2719 TILSEP
+2719 
-2725 TITLDSA
+2725 
-2732 DDSAAGDNIT
+2732 
-2742 NVKMP
+2742 
-2747 GFTLG
+2747 
-2752 NIDADVTKVVVT
+2752 
-2764 VAHDGKNQQIELIKN
+2764 
-2779 GGVWRFTPGAAWT
+2779 
-2792 DGDYTL
+2792 
-2798 TVKVEDK
+2798 
-2805 AGNTNYSAPLTV
+2805 
-2817 TIDTQ
+2817 
-2822 TSIDRIE
+2822 
-2829 LLNDTGIVG
+2829 
-2838 DNLTNEA
+2838 
-2845 RPQFHITV
+2845 
-2853 PTDVNSVQLSLDG
+2853 
-2866 GINWVNATLTS
+2866 
-2877 DGVWEYIWPTDLVEN
+2877 
-2892 TYTLTVKATDV
+2892 
-2903 AGNTATETL
+2903 
-2912 NFIIDTTLS
+2912 
-2921 TPTITLDSA
+2921 
-2930 DDSGTANDNKT
+2930 
-2941 NVKTPG
+2941 
-2947 FIIGG
+2947 
-2952 IDSDVTQV
+2952 
-2960 VVQVMRD
+2960 
-2967 GHSEEVELTQT
+2967 
-2978 NGQWRF
+2978 
-2984 VPGSAWTDGDYTLTV
+2984 
-2999 TVKDEAGNI
+2999 
-3008 RHSAPLTV
+3008 
-3016 TIDTQIT
+3016 
-3023 IDHIELVNDSGI
+3023 
-3035 PDDNLTNNVRPHFQV
+3035 
-3050 TVPTD
+3050 
-3055 VNVVRLSIDGGKT
+3055 VRLSIDGGKT

-3106 KTTQQLDF
+3106 QTTQKLDF

-3128 NTDDSGTKGDN
+3128 STDDSGTKGDN
-3139 LTNVNKP
+3139 LTNANKP
-3146 TFLLGNIDAD
+3146 TFILGNIDAD

-3275 GTAGIWD
+3275 GTAGTWD

-3354 ADAHS
+3354 SDAQS

-3412 PLVVTVDTQ
+3412 PLIVTVDTQ

-3620 IAIDRIELVNDSG
+3620 IAIDHIELVNDSG

-3717 TLLTPTIELAPDQ
+3717 TLMTPTIELAPDQ

-3780 GWRYRPDSALAD
+3780 GWRYRPDSALVD

-4531 TSVTT
+4531 TSVTK

-4560 SVTANGNN
+4560 PVTANGNN

-4657 REVLKQTI
+4657 QEVLKQTI

-4890 ELRSTAVDV
+4890 ELRSTAVDL

-5299 DLITNHNKPVLVGTA
+5299 DLITSHNKPVLVGTA

-5380 FIDNPA
+5380 FIDNPV
-5386 MVAGS
+5386 MMAGS

-5404 TRPTFSIF
+5404 TRPAFSIY

-5476 FNTTPVAID
+5476 LNTTPVAID

-5537 NEKGHWQMPVNPLY
+5537 NDKGHWQMPVNPLY

-5577 WVDTHIKVFTSE
+5577 WVDTHIQVFTSE
-5589 LDDNKSSSKTE
+5589 LDDNKSSSKTD
-5600 WWSNSDLITMRG
+5600 WWSNSSTITMRG
-5612 TGEIGATVSLIVA
+5612 MGEIGATVSLIVA

-5630 TAVVAATGRWELS
+5630 TAVVAANGQWELS
-5643 TDKLP
+5643 TDQLP
-5648 EGTYDI
+5648 EGKYDI
-5654 SLVIEDSAGNRWED
+5654 TLSIEDNAGNRKEE
-5668 VREIFIDRTP
+5668 VHEIFIDRTP

-5706 IITDSEGN
+5706 IITDSNGN

-5747 NRSDDVPLDIMK
+5747 NRSDDVSLDIMK

-5863 ALAAGEDNGA
+5863 ALAAGEDNGV

-5907 VTDIYQATQGADGW
+5907 VTDTYQATQGADGW
-5921 TFTPPAAWNDGN
+5921 TFTPPAAWNDGT

-5998 TEPSAAEESVVK
+5998 TVPSAAEESVVK
-6010 VTAYSIT
+6010 ETAYSIT

-6038 ISVPENIVN
+6038 ISVTENIVN

-6102 HSSADIVNAMNV
+6102 HSSADIVNAMNA

>member
-2118 TLLSEPTIVLDNTDD
+2118 TLLSEPTIVLDSTDD

-2419 VDTQIAINNIELVN
+2419 VDTQIAINN
-2433 DSGIPDDNLTNNVRP
+2433 
-2448 HFQVTVPTDVNVV
+2448 
-2461 RLSIDGGK
+2461 
-2469 TWFNATQSATPG
+2469 
-2481 VWDYIWPDDVAD
+2481 
-2493 GGYTLTVEATDEA
+2493 
-2506 GNKATQ
+2506 
-2512 TLDFTIDT
+2512 
-2520 TLSVP
+2520 
-2525 TLSLDSADD
+2525 
-2534 SGIAGDNITNVKT
+2534 
-2547 PGFTLNNIDTDVS
+2547 
-2560 RVIVE
+2560 
-2565 VMHNG
+2565 
-2570 IKQEVPLVQTG
+2570 
-2581 GQWRFAPTSD
+2581 
-2591 WADGD
+2591 
-2596 YILTVKVEDRAGNVK
+2596 
-2611 QSAPLTVTVD
+2611 
-2621 THIAIDR
+2621 
-2628 IELVND
+2628 
-2634 SGIPGDNL
+2634 
-2642 TNEARPH
+2642 
-2649 FQVTVPA
+2649 
-2656 DVNGVRLS
+2656 
-2664 IDGGKTWF
+2664 
-2672 DATQSATS
+2672 
-2680 GVWDYTWLTNVA
+2680 
-2692 NGPHTLMVEASDK
+2692 
-2705 AGNKTTQK
+2705 
-2713 LDFTID
+2713 
-2719 TILSEP
+2719 
-2725 TITLDSA
+2725 
-2732 DDSAAGDNIT
+2732 
-2742 NVKMP
+2742 
-2747 GFTLG
+2747 
-2752 NIDADVTKVVVT
+2752 
-2764 VAHDGKNQQIELIKN
+2764 
-2779 GGVWRFTPGAAWT
+2779 
-2792 DGDYTL
+2792 
-2798 TVKVEDK
+2798 
-2805 AGNTNYSAPLTV
+2805 
-2817 TIDTQ
+2817 
-2822 TSIDRIE
+2822 
-2829 LLNDTGIVG
+2829 
-2838 DNLTNEA
+2838 
-2845 RPQFHITV
+2845 
-2853 PTDVNSVQLSLDG
+2853 
-2866 GINWVNATLTS
+2866 
-2877 DGVWEYIWPTDLVEN
+2877 
-2892 TYTLTVKATDV
+2892 
-2903 AGNTATETL
+2903 
-2912 NFIIDTTLS
+2912 
-2921 TPTITLDSA
+2921 
-2930 DDSGTANDNKT
+2930 
-2941 NVKTPG
+2941 
-2947 FIIGG
+2947 
-2952 IDSDVTQV
+2952 
-2960 VVQVMRD
+2960 
-2967 GHSEEVELTQT
+2967 
-2978 NGQWRF
+2978 
-2984 VPGSAWTDGDYTLTV
+2984 
-2999 TVKDEAGNI
+2999 
-3008 RHSAPLTV
+3008 
-3016 TIDTQIT
+3016 
-3023 IDHIELVNDSGI
+3023 IELVNDSGI

-4560 SVTANGNN
+4560 PVTANGNN

-5214 GVGEAGSQVSIFV
+5214 GVGEGGSQVSIFV

>member
-431 APEKPTIE
+431 PPEKPTIE

-637 EDYVVLPNGIILS
+637 EDFVVLPNGIILS

-1031 DSDSGIS
+1031 DSDSGIA

-1112 SAIFDFTIDTTVSTP
+1112 SAVFDFTIDTTVSTP

-1179 SHLNGSWLFIPGNTW
+1179 SHLNGSWLFTPGNTW

-1207 KAGNTNYSA
+1207 KAGNTSYSA

-1324 VPVIVLDSADD
+1324 VPVIVLNSADD
-1335 TGIQGDN
+1335 TGVQGDN
-1342 MTNST
+1342 MTNRT

-1477 SATPGVWDYIWPD
+1477 SATPGAWDYIWPD

-1503 TDEAGNKAT
+1503 TDKAGNKTT
-1512 QTLDFTIDTTLSVP
+1512 QELDFTIDTTLSVP

-1709 KTTQKLDFTID
+1709 KTTQKLDFIID
-1720 TILSEP
+1720 TLLSEP

-2118 TLLSEPTIVLDNTDD
+2118 TLLSEPTIVLDSTDD
-2133 SGTKGDHLTNVN
+2133 SGTKGDNLTNVN

-2319 TTLSTPVI
+2319 TTLSVPVI
-2327 VLDSADDSGVHGDN
+2327 VLNSADDTGVQGDN
-2341 MTNHTQPTFALQH
+2341 MTNSTQPTFALQH

-2374 FDATKD
+2374 FDATKGV
-2380 AGGWTFT
+2380 GGWSFT

-2448 HFQVTVPTDVNVV
+2448 HFQVKVPTDVN
-2461 RLSIDGGK
+2461 
-2469 TWFNATQSATPG
+2469 
-2481 VWDYIWPDDVAD
+2481 
-2493 GGYTLTVEATDEA
+2493 E
-2506 GNKATQ
+2506 
-2512 TLDFTIDT
+2512 
-2520 TLSVP
+2520 
-2525 TLSLDSADD
+2525 
-2534 SGIAGDNITNVKT
+2534 
-2547 PGFTLNNIDTDVS
+2547 
-2560 RVIVE
+2560 
-2565 VMHNG
+2565 
-2570 IKQEVPLVQTG
+2570 
-2581 GQWRFAPTSD
+2581 
-2591 WADGD
+2591 
-2596 YILTVKVEDRAGNVK
+2596 
-2611 QSAPLTVTVD
+2611 
-2621 THIAIDR
+2621 
-2628 IELVND
+2628 
-2634 SGIPGDNL
+2634 
-2642 TNEARPH
+2642 
-2649 FQVTVPA
+2649 
-2656 DVNGVRLS
+2656 
-2664 IDGGKTWF
+2664 
-2672 DATQSATS
+2672 
-2680 GVWDYTWLTNVA
+2680 
-2692 NGPHTLMVEASDK
+2692 
-2705 AGNKTTQK
+2705 
-2713 LDFTID
+2713 
-2719 TILSEP
+2719 
-2725 TITLDSA
+2725 
-2732 DDSAAGDNIT
+2732 
-2742 NVKMP
+2742 
-2747 GFTLG
+2747 
-2752 NIDADVTKVVVT
+2752 
-2764 VAHDGKNQQIELIKN
+2764 
-2779 GGVWRFTPGAAWT
+2779 
-2792 DGDYTL
+2792 
-2798 TVKVEDK
+2798 
-2805 AGNTNYSAPLTV
+2805 
-2817 TIDTQ
+2817 
-2822 TSIDRIE
+2822 
-2829 LLNDTGIVG
+2829 
-2838 DNLTNEA
+2838 
-2845 RPQFHITV
+2845 
-2853 PTDVNSVQLSLDG
+2853 
-2866 GINWVNATLTS
+2866 
-2877 DGVWEYIWPTDLVEN
+2877 
-2892 TYTLTVKATDV
+2892 
-2903 AGNTATETL
+2903 
-2912 NFIIDTTLS
+2912 
-2921 TPTITLDSA
+2921 
-2930 DDSGTANDNKT
+2930 
-2941 NVKTPG
+2941 
-2947 FIIGG
+2947 
-2952 IDSDVTQV
+2952 
-2960 VVQVMRD
+2960 
-2967 GHSEEVELTQT
+2967 
-2978 NGQWRF
+2978 
-2984 VPGSAWTDGDYTLTV
+2984 
-2999 TVKDEAGNI
+2999 
-3008 RHSAPLTV
+3008 
-3016 TIDTQIT
+3016 
-3023 IDHIELVNDSGI
+3023 
-3035 PDDNLTNNVRPHFQV
+3035 
-3050 TVPTD
+3050 
-3055 VNVVRLSIDGGKT
+3055 VRLSIDGGKT

-3106 KTTQQLDF
+3106 QTTQKLDF
-3114 IIDTLLSEPTIVLD
+3114 IIDTMLSEPTIVLD
-3128 NTDDSGTKGDN
+3128 STDDSGTKGDN
-3139 LTNVNKP
+3139 LTNANKP
-3146 TFLLGNIDAD
+3146 TFILGNIDAD
-3156 ARYVTVEVQH
+3156 ARYVTVEVQY

-3325 AMDSRDDTG
+3325 TMDSRDDTG

-3354 ADAHS
+3354 SDAQS

-3412 PLVVTVDTQ
+3412 PLIVTVDTQ

-3465 GANWVSATQGIE
+3465 GANWVSAAQGIE

-3620 IAIDRIELVNDSG
+3620 IAIDHIELVNDSG

-3717 TLLTPTIELAPDQ
+3717 TLMTPTIELAPDQ

-3849 FDIHQVDSDVTRVMV
+3849 FDIRQVDSDVTRVMV

-4003 EAGNIANKDLVF
+4003 EAGNIANK
-4015 NIDTNIQVP
+4015 
-4024 TIALDAGQ
+4024 
-4032 DTGANT
+4032 
-4038 ADNITNISRP
+4038 
-4048 TFTIGNVDPDVIKV
+4048 
-4062 VVTID
+4062 
-4067 GHDYNATKVGAGWQF
+4067 
-4082 TPGNAIPDGSYN
+4082 
-4094 ITVTV
+4094 
-4099 EDKAG
+4099 
-4104 NTATSKPLPVVIDTT
+4104 
-4119 AEIESVTLVTDSGD
+4119 
-4133 SDVDNITKVDK
+4133 
-4144 PQFSIVTADDITHV
+4144 
-4158 RVKIDNAANW
+4158 
-4168 IELTKGGDGRWI
+4168 
-4180 FNVGSALPDGQ
+4180 
-4191 HTLLVDVTDI
+4191 
-4201 AGNVAQE
+4201 
-4208 TLQFTID
+4208 
-4215 TTLREPTIVL
+4215 
-4225 DPTHDTGDDTND
+4225 
-4237 NLTRINKPVFIIGNV
+4237 
-4252 DNDVSHIVVHIDG
+4252 
-4265 RDYTIE
+4265 
-4271 NTGGNLTFTPDQ
+4271 
-4283 PLSDGQHTISV
+4283 
-4294 TVTDIAGN
+4294 
-4302 TKTSAELRI
+4302 
-4311 EIDTQVQIDSVTLTT
+4311 
-4326 DSGVNDH
+4326 
-4333 DNVTNATRPSFEIA
+4333 
-4347 TPDDVTSV
+4347 
-4355 LVSFDGVNWTP
+4355 
-4366 ISKNAAG
+4366 
-4373 QWEFTAGSALP
+4373 
-4384 DGHYTLH
+4384 
-4391 VQATDRAGNTA
+4391 
-4402 NSTLGFTVDTQIDGL
+4402 
-4417 SVVMLDDAGKDS
+4417 
-4429 TDGITNIT
+4429 
-4437 SPRFE
+4437 
-4442 ISAREPLQSVT
+4442 
-4453 VILNGKSSTLTQGAG
+4453 
-4468 NKWLFTPDTPL
+4468 
-4479 VDGTYK
+4479 
-4485 IEIVA
+4485 
-4490 EDIAGNKISKEVS
+4490 
-4503 FTIDTIVS
+4503 
-4511 DPSIDLLDAD
+4511 
-4521 DTGESAVDNI
+4521 
-4531 TSVTT
+4531 
-4536 PRFVIGNVP
+4536 
-4545 ADIDTV
+4545 
-4551 VIRINGVSY
+4551 
-4560 SVTANGNN
+4560 
-4568 LWEFQ
+4568 
-4573 VPVALNDGV
+4573 
-4582 YEAVVVFRD
+4582 
-4591 IAGNTSE
+4591 
-4598 TKLPFTIDTTT
+4598 
-4609 SVSVRMEPA
+4609 
-4618 SDTGNSNSD
+4618 
-4627 NLTNK
+4627 
-4632 QNPKF
+4632 
-4637 EGTAEPN
+4637 
-4644 AKLVITIVDDKSG
+4644 
-4657 REVLKQTI
+4657 
-4665 TVGADGNWSV
+4665 
-4675 TPNILPDGM
+4675 
-4684 YTINVVATDVAG
+4684 
-4696 NTAQTQERFTIDTVT
+4696 
-4711 IDPTIRL
+4711 
-4718 SDPSIDDQHEATSL
+4718 
-4732 RPEFKGFAEAFSTIM
+4732 
-4747 IQWDGKVVGSA
+4747 
-4758 NANANGEW
+4758 
-4766 SWTPPSVLAPGSYVV
+4766 
-4781 SIVAKDKAGNESSQ
+4781 
-4795 VDFPVV
+4795 
-4801 IPVIDVTP
+4801 
-4809 PTIKLS
+4809 
-4815 EESDSGA
+4815 
-4822 LGDFTTNNKTPTLIG
+4822 
-4837 STLPNTIVSI
+4837 
-4847 YVDGVKVGEATA
+4847 
-4859 DTAGRYTFQ
+4859 
-4868 LSEMKDGHY
+4868 
-4877 VVQVGIVNPRDNS
+4877 
-4890 ELRSTAVDV
+4890 
-4899 TIDTEVA
+4899 
-4906 ELVWNISGMH
+4906 
-4916 EGGYINT
+4916 
-4923 VTPEIGG
+4923 
-4930 TSEPNSK
+4930 
-4937 ITIFVNG
+4937 
-4944 VEKAIAYTTGAGH
+4944 
-4957 WGVVLPAL
+4957 
-4965 GNDGNYELTF
+4965 
-4975 KVEDVAGNIREFG
+4975 
-4988 PQNVI
+4988 
-4993 LDTVIS
+4993 
-4999 PLTVVLRE
+4999 
-5007 ADDSGKVGD
+5007 
-5016 WITNKSHVTID
+5016 
-5027 GTAEAGSTLTIR
+5027 
-5039 NPQGVVIATLV
+5039 
-5050 VGNDGRWSAEL
+5050 
-5061 DLREGSN
+5061 
-5068 AFVVVSEDKAGNS
+5068 
-5081 QQKEILIEHDTQI
+5081 
-5094 EISDISLSRDTNSG
+5094 
-5108 DKYDLITNNKSPVLV
+5108 
-5123 AMTDPGATVQV
+5123 
-5134 YINGV
+5134 
-5139 LQGTVEASSS
+5139 
-5149 GNISYT
+5149 
-5155 MPANSADGEYQVQFV
+5155 
-5170 ATDTAGNRVE
+5170 
-5180 SAITTVTIDSQI
+5180 
-5192 AVFDIDEDSLPALSN
+5192 
-5207 NRALSVS
+5207 
-5214 GVGEAGSQVSIFV
+5214 
-5227 DGKLV
+5227 
-5232 NVVMVEADGTWRAPI
+5232 
-5247 LLQDDGTFNIHFS
+5247 
-5260 ITDVAGNTEVS
+5260 
-5271 KDYSVDVDSS
+5271 
-5281 TDFPT
+5281 
-5286 LNLEDASNSGSLD
+5286 
-5299 DLITNHNKPVLVGTA
+5299 
-5314 EAGATIHIYVDE
+5314 
-5326 KIVANVLVL
+5326 
-5335 EDGTWSY
+5335 
-5342 QFDNALKDGEYSIR
+5342 
-5356 VVAEDPAGN
+5356 
-5365 TAESPRLLVTIDTST
+5365 
-5380 FIDNPA
+5380 
-5386 MVAGS
+5386 
-5391 DNGIF
+5391 
-5396 SNDSITSQ
+5396 
-5404 TRPTFSIF
+5404 
-5412 GEMNQSVQIF
+5412 
-5422 IDGVLVDTITVTDR
+5422 
-5436 NQVYRPESPLG
+5436 
-5447 DGSHSIYY
+5447 
-5455 VITDKAGNTA
+5455 
-5465 TSKTLNFTIDT
+5465 
-5476 FNTTPVAID
+5476 
-5485 SIGGQTLAEMTG
+5485 
-5497 SDGKIYITDTTRNL
+5497 
-5511 LFSGSAEPNSKI
+5511 
-5523 EIIINGLN
+5523 
-5531 VGEVWV
+5531 
-5537 NEKGHWQMPVNPLY
+5537 
-5551 FTEGQLDITV
+5551 
-5561 KSTDRA
+5561 
-5567 GNVNQEKYSI
+5567 
-5577 WVDTHIKVFTSE
+5577 
-5589 LDDNKSSSKTE
+5589 
-5600 WWSNSDLITMRG
+5600 
-5612 TGEIGATVSLIVA
+5612 
-5625 GVTLA
+5625 
-5630 TAVVAATGRWELS
+5630 
-5643 TDKLP
+5643 
-5648 EGTYDI
+5648 
-5654 SLVIEDSAGNRWED
+5654 
-5668 VREIFIDRTP
+5668 
-5678 PNAPVVTY
+5678 
-5686 SDIVN
+5686 
-5691 DLIIM
+5691 
-5696 QGTAEAKSQL
+5696 
-5706 IITDSEGN
+5706 
-5714 TYTLTVPDNGKWSMA
+5714 
-5729 IPYPSEGKF
+5729 
-5738 TITSVDAIG
+5738 
-5747 NRSDDVPLDIMK
+5747 
-5759 EVPVISLSPDSDSGT
+5759 
-5774 VGDNITRDKQPTFII
+5774 
-5789 GNLESDV
+5789 
-5796 VVVQV
+5796 
-5801 DINGTV
+5801 
-5807 YNAEKNADGVWF
+5807 
-5819 FTPGTPLADGSYTI
+5819 
-5833 SVIASDAAG
+5833 
-5842 NQKNSLP
+5842 
-5849 ITVTIDSTLTVPEI
+5849 
-5863 ALAAGEDNGA
+5863 
-5873 SDSDNV
+5873 
-5879 TNHTQPKFTLQH
+5879 
-5891 IDADVT
+5891 
-5897 GVTVNVTHNG
+5897 
-5907 VTDIYQATQGADGW
+5907 
-5921 TFTPPAAWNDGN
+5921 
-5933 YTLSVT
+5933 
-5939 VVDRAG
+5939 
-5945 NSQQSASLAV
+5945 
-5955 TVDSTVT
+5955 
-5962 VTADSQHDDAS
+5962 
-5973 DDATATAVTP
+5973 
-5983 PESETVNAESATHLR
+5983 
-5998 TEPSAAEESVVK
+5998 
-6010 VTAYSIT
+6010 
-6017 LLNADS
+6017 
-6023 GDEIDRSI
+6023 
-6031 SQTPSFE
+6031 
-6038 ISVPENIVN
+6038 
-6047 VSIMFEGEE
+6047 
-6056 FTLPITNQKAI
+6056 
-6067 FEVPLS
+6067 
-6073 LEDGEYTMDVKF
+6073 
-6085 IDKDND
+6085 
-6091 FLIKEKTFSVD
+6091 
-6102 HSSADIVNAMNV
+6102 
-6114 RGKTEDDINDSPS
+6114 
-6127 TSSVGHNNNGAIDVF
+6127 
-6142 AVNEVTLPVDN
+6142 
-6153 QEEHA
+6153 

>member
-41 TPRGSVIIVNGA
+41 TPHGSVIIVNGA

-103 KGNGKRRNKKE
+103 KGDGKRRNKKE
-114 EEELKKQLDDAE
+114 EEELKKQLDEAE

-439 LDDSSDSGIKNDNI
+439 LDDSSDSGIKNDSI

-533 FSAEIETTNDSG
+533 FSAEIETTDDSG

-599 EGINNLTFTVEDVAG
+599 EGVNNLTFTVEDVAG

-625 DTIAPV
+625 DTVAPV

-637 EDYVVLPNGIILS
+637 EDFVVLPNGIILS

-1061 VQVWDAMSDTQIGV
+1061 VQVWDAASDTQIGV

-1112 SAIFDFTIDTTVSTP
+1112 SAVFDFTIDTTVSTP

-1179 SHLNGSWLFIPGNTW
+1179 SHLNGSWLFTPGNTW

-1324 VPVIVLDSADD
+1324 VPVIVLNSADD
-1335 TGIQGDN
+1335 TGVQGDN

-1376 DATKGTGGWTFTPP
+1376 DATKGVGGWTFTPP
-1390 TSWADGDYTLSVSV
+1390 TSWGAGDYTLSVSV

-1432 VNDSGIPDDNL
+1432 VNDSGIPNDNL

-1503 TDEAGNKAT
+1503 TDEAGNKTT

-1561 RVIVEVMHN
+1561 RVTVEVMHN

-1672 FDATQSATSGVWDY
+1672 FDATQSATPGVWDY

-1709 KTTQKLDFTID
+1709 KTTQKLDFIID
-1720 TILSEP
+1720 TMLSEP

-1871 VNATLTSDGVWEYIW
+1871 VNATLTPDGVWEYIW

-2019 DTQIT
+2019 DTQIA

-2103 KAGNKTTQQLDFIID
+2103 KAGNQTTQKLDFIID

-2133 SGTKGDHLTNVN
+2133 SG
-2145 KPTFLLGNI
+2145 I
-2154 DADARYVTVEVQHGG
+2154 
-2169 TKEVLTATKDA
+2169 
-2180 TGNWSVTPTGTWA
+2180 
-2193 DGDYT
+2193 
-2198 LTVRVE
+2198 
-2204 DEAGNEKHS
+2204 
-2213 ASLTVTVDTQITID
+2213 
-2227 VIELV
+2227 
-2232 NDNGIPGDNMT
+2232 
-2243 NDAHPQFRVTVPGD
+2243 
-2257 VNEVSLSIDGGV
+2257 
-2269 TWVKATQSATP
+2269 
-2280 GVWNYT
+2280 
-2286 WPGTVPDGDYTLNV
+2286 
-2300 KATDNAGNTVTET
+2300 
-2313 LHFTID
+2313 
-2319 TTLSTPVI
+2319 
-2327 VLDSADDSGVHGDN
+2327 
-2341 MTNHTQPTFALQH
+2341 
-2354 IDDDAVRVTVSV
+2354 
-2366 EHGGVTTT
+2366 
-2374 FDATKD
+2374 
-2380 AGGWTFT
+2380 
-2387 PTGAWADGDY
+2387 
-2397 TLSVSV
+2397 
-2403 EDKAGNTSHSA
+2403 
-2414 SLTVT
+2414 
-2419 VDTQIAINNIELVN
+2419 
-2433 DSGIPDDNLTNNVRP
+2433 
-2448 HFQVTVPTDVNVV
+2448 
-2461 RLSIDGGK
+2461 
-2469 TWFNATQSATPG
+2469 
-2481 VWDYIWPDDVAD
+2481 
-2493 GGYTLTVEATDEA
+2493 
-2506 GNKATQ
+2506 
-2512 TLDFTIDT
+2512 
-2520 TLSVP
+2520 
-2525 TLSLDSADD
+2525 
-2534 SGIAGDNITNVKT
+2534 
-2547 PGFTLNNIDTDVS
+2547 
-2560 RVIVE
+2560 
-2565 VMHNG
+2565 
-2570 IKQEVPLVQTG
+2570 
-2581 GQWRFAPTSD
+2581 
-2591 WADGD
+2591 
-2596 YILTVKVEDRAGNVK
+2596 
-2611 QSAPLTVTVD
+2611 
-2621 THIAIDR
+2621 
-2628 IELVND
+2628 
-2634 SGIPGDNL
+2634 
-2642 TNEARPH
+2642 
-2649 FQVTVPA
+2649 
-2656 DVNGVRLS
+2656 
-2664 IDGGKTWF
+2664 
-2672 DATQSATS
+2672 
-2680 GVWDYTWLTNVA
+2680 
-2692 NGPHTLMVEASDK
+2692 
-2705 AGNKTTQK
+2705 
-2713 LDFTID
+2713 
-2719 TILSEP
+2719 
-2725 TITLDSA
+2725 
-2732 DDSAAGDNIT
+2732 
-2742 NVKMP
+2742 
-2747 GFTLG
+2747 
-2752 NIDADVTKVVVT
+2752 
-2764 VAHDGKNQQIELIKN
+2764 
-2779 GGVWRFTPGAAWT
+2779 
-2792 DGDYTL
+2792 
-2798 TVKVEDK
+2798 
-2805 AGNTNYSAPLTV
+2805 
-2817 TIDTQ
+2817 
-2822 TSIDRIE
+2822 
-2829 LLNDTGIVG
+2829 
-2838 DNLTNEA
+2838 
-2845 RPQFHITV
+2845 
-2853 PTDVNSVQLSLDG
+2853 
-2866 GINWVNATLTS
+2866 
-2877 DGVWEYIWPTDLVEN
+2877 
-2892 TYTLTVKATDV
+2892 
-2903 AGNTATETL
+2903 
-2912 NFIIDTTLS
+2912 
-2921 TPTITLDSA
+2921 
-2930 DDSGTANDNKT
+2930 
-2941 NVKTPG
+2941 
-2947 FIIGG
+2947 
-2952 IDSDVTQV
+2952 
-2960 VVQVMRD
+2960 
-2967 GHSEEVELTQT
+2967 
-2978 NGQWRF
+2978 
-2984 VPGSAWTDGDYTLTV
+2984 
-2999 TVKDEAGNI
+2999 
-3008 RHSAPLTV
+3008 
-3016 TIDTQIT
+3016 
-3023 IDHIELVNDSGI
+3023 
-3035 PDDNLTNNVRPHFQV
+3035 
-3050 TVPTD
+3050 
-3055 VNVVRLSIDGGKT
+3055 
-3068 WFNATQSATPG
+3068 
-3079 VWDYTWL
+3079 
-3086 ADVGEGKHTLTVEAT
+3086 
-3101 DKAGN
+3101 
-3106 KTTQQLDF
+3106 
-3114 IIDTLLSEPTIVLD
+3114 
-3128 NTDDSGTKGDN
+3128 KGDN
-3139 LTNVNKP
+3139 LTNANKP

-3196 TLTVRVEDDAGNV
+3196 TLTVRVEDEAGNE
-3209 KYSAPLTVTVDTQ
+3209 KHSASLTVTVDTQ
-3222 ITIDVIELVN
+3222 ITIDAIELVN

-3325 AMDSRDDTG
+3325 TMDSRDDTG

-3354 ADAHS
+3354 SDAQS

-3412 PLVVTVDTQ
+3412 PLIVTVDTQ

-3465 GANWVSATQGIE
+3465 GANWVSAAQGIE

-3620 IAIDRIELVNDSG
+3620 IAIDHIELVNDSG
-3633 VPGDNVTKHVR
+3633 VPGDNITKHVR

-3687 MPEGQHTLTV
+3687 MPEGQHTLIV

-3702 AGNKMTETLNFTIDI
+3702 AGNKMTGTLDFTIDI

-3849 FDIHQVDSDVTRVMV
+3849 FDIRQVDSDVTRVMV

-3902 VEDLAGNVKESAPFE
+3902 VEDLAGNVKESAPLE

-3951 IDVPGDVV
+3951 IDVPGDVI

-4180 FNVGSALPDGQ
+4180 FNVGSALPDGK

-4302 TKTSAELRI
+4302 TKTSAELQI

-4326 DSGVNDH
+4326 DSGINDH

-4531 TSVTT
+4531 TSVTK

-4560 SVTANGNN
+4560 PVTANGNN

-4618 SDTGNSNSD
+4618 SDTGSSNSD

-4657 REVLKQTI
+4657 REVLKHTI

-4718 SDPSIDDQHEATSL
+4718 SDPSIDDQYEATSL
-4732 RPEFKGFAEAFSTIM
+4732 RPEFKGLAEAFSTIM

-4822 LGDFTTNNKTPTLIG
+4822 LGDFTTNNKTPTLVG
-4837 STLPNTIVSI
+4837 NTLPNAIVSI

-4965 GNDGNYELTF
+4965 GNDGNYVLTF

-5081 QQKEILIEHDTQI
+5081 QQKDILIEHDTQI

-5299 DLITNHNKPVLVGTA
+5299 DLITSHNKPVLVGTA

-5380 FIDNPA
+5380 FIDNPV
-5386 MVAGS
+5386 MMAGS

-5404 TRPTFSIF
+5404 TRPAFSIY

-5537 NEKGHWQMPVNPLY
+5537 NDKGHWQMPVNPLY

-5577 WVDTHIKVFTSE
+5577 WVDTHIQVFTSE
-5589 LDDNKSSSKTE
+5589 LDDNKSSSKTD
-5600 WWSNSDLITMRG
+5600 WWSNSSTITMRG
-5612 TGEIGATVSLIVA
+5612 MGEIGATVSLIVA

-5630 TAVVAATGRWELS
+5630 TAVVAANGQWELS
-5643 TDKLP
+5643 TDQLP
-5648 EGTYDI
+5648 EGKYDI
-5654 SLVIEDSAGNRWED
+5654 TLSIEDNAGNRKEE
-5668 VREIFIDRTP
+5668 VHEIFIDRTP

-5706 IITDSEGN
+5706 IITDSNGN

-5759 EVPVISLSPDSDSGT
+5759 ETPVISLSPDSDSGT
-5774 VGDNITRDKQPTFII
+5774 VGDNITRDNQPTFII

-5863 ALAAGEDNGA
+5863 ALAAGEGNGA

-5879 TNHTQPKFTLQH
+5879 TNHNHTQPKFTLQH

-5921 TFTPPAAWNDGN
+5921 TFTPPAAWNDGT

-5945 NSQQSASLAV
+5945 NSLQSASLEV

-5973 DDATATAVTP
+5973 DDATPTAVTP

-5998 TEPSAAEESVVK
+5998 TVPSAAEESVVK
-6010 VTAYSIT
+6010 ETAYSIT

-6047 VSIMFEGEE
+6047 VSVMFEGEE

-6085 IDKDND
+6085 LDKDDD

-6102 HSSADIVNAMNV
+6102 HSSADIVNAMNA

-6127 TSSVGHNNNGAIDVF
+6127 TSSVGHNNNGAIEVF

>member
-41 TPRGSVIIVNGA
+41 TPHGSVIIVNGA

-533 FSAEIETTNDSG
+533 FSAEIETTDDSG

-599 EGINNLTFTVEDVAG
+599 EGVNNLTFTVEDVAG

-625 DTIAPV
+625 DTVAPV

-637 EDYVVLPNGIILS
+637 EDFVVLPNGIILS

-1031 DSDSGIS
+1031 DSDSGIA

-1112 SAIFDFTIDTTVSTP
+1112 SAVFDFTIDTTVSTP

-1376 DATKGTGGWTFTPP
+1376 DATKGTGGWSFTP
-1390 TSWADGDYTLSVSV
+1390 TGAWADGDYTLSVSV

-1432 VNDSGIPDDNL
+1432 VNDSGIPNDNL

-1477 SATPGVWDYIWPD
+1477 SATPGAWDYIWPD

-1503 TDEAGNKAT
+1503 TDKAGNKTT
-1512 QTLDFTIDTTLSVP
+1512 QELDFTIDTTLSVP

-2118 TLLSEPTIVLDNTDD
+2118 TLLSEPTIVLDSTDD
-2133 SGTKGDHLTNVN
+2133 SGTKGDNLTNVN

-2319 TTLSTPVI
+2319 TTLSVPII
-2327 VLDSADDSGVHGDN
+2327 VLNSADDTGVQGDN
-2341 MTNHTQPTFALQH
+2341 MTNSTQPTFALQH

-2374 FDATKD
+2374 FDATKGT
-2380 AGGWTFT
+2380 GGWSFT

-2433 DSGIPDDNLTNNVRP
+2433 DSGIPNDNLTNNVRP
-2448 HFQVTVPTDVNVV
+2448 HFQVKVPTDVN
-2461 RLSIDGGK
+2461 
-2469 TWFNATQSATPG
+2469 
-2481 VWDYIWPDDVAD
+2481 
-2493 GGYTLTVEATDEA
+2493 E
-2506 GNKATQ
+2506 
-2512 TLDFTIDT
+2512 
-2520 TLSVP
+2520 
-2525 TLSLDSADD
+2525 
-2534 SGIAGDNITNVKT
+2534 
-2547 PGFTLNNIDTDVS
+2547 
-2560 RVIVE
+2560 
-2565 VMHNG
+2565 
-2570 IKQEVPLVQTG
+2570 
-2581 GQWRFAPTSD
+2581 
-2591 WADGD
+2591 
-2596 YILTVKVEDRAGNVK
+2596 
-2611 QSAPLTVTVD
+2611 
-2621 THIAIDR
+2621 
-2628 IELVND
+2628 
-2634 SGIPGDNL
+2634 
-2642 TNEARPH
+2642 
-2649 FQVTVPA
+2649 
-2656 DVNGVRLS
+2656 
-2664 IDGGKTWF
+2664 
-2672 DATQSATS
+2672 
-2680 GVWDYTWLTNVA
+2680 
-2692 NGPHTLMVEASDK
+2692 
-2705 AGNKTTQK
+2705 
-2713 LDFTID
+2713 
-2719 TILSEP
+2719 
-2725 TITLDSA
+2725 
-2732 DDSAAGDNIT
+2732 
-2742 NVKMP
+2742 
-2747 GFTLG
+2747 
-2752 NIDADVTKVVVT
+2752 
-2764 VAHDGKNQQIELIKN
+2764 
-2779 GGVWRFTPGAAWT
+2779 
-2792 DGDYTL
+2792 
-2798 TVKVEDK
+2798 
-2805 AGNTNYSAPLTV
+2805 
-2817 TIDTQ
+2817 
-2822 TSIDRIE
+2822 
-2829 LLNDTGIVG
+2829 
-2838 DNLTNEA
+2838 
-2845 RPQFHITV
+2845 
-2853 PTDVNSVQLSLDG
+2853 
-2866 GINWVNATLTS
+2866 
-2877 DGVWEYIWPTDLVEN
+2877 
-2892 TYTLTVKATDV
+2892 
-2903 AGNTATETL
+2903 
-2912 NFIIDTTLS
+2912 
-2921 TPTITLDSA
+2921 
-2930 DDSGTANDNKT
+2930 
-2941 NVKTPG
+2941 
-2947 FIIGG
+2947 
-2952 IDSDVTQV
+2952 
-2960 VVQVMRD
+2960 
-2967 GHSEEVELTQT
+2967 
-2978 NGQWRF
+2978 
-2984 VPGSAWTDGDYTLTV
+2984 
-2999 TVKDEAGNI
+2999 
-3008 RHSAPLTV
+3008 
-3016 TIDTQIT
+3016 
-3023 IDHIELVNDSGI
+3023 
-3035 PDDNLTNNVRPHFQV
+3035 
-3050 TVPTD
+3050 
-3055 VNVVRLSIDGGKT
+3055 VRLSIDGGKT

-3106 KTTQQLDF
+3106 QTTQKLDF
-3114 IIDTLLSEPTIVLD
+3114 IIDTMLSEPTIVLD
-3128 NTDDSGTKGDN
+3128 STDDSGTKGDN
-3139 LTNVNKP
+3139 LTNANKP
-3146 TFLLGNIDAD
+3146 TFILGNIDAD
-3156 ARYVTVEVQH
+3156 ARYVTVEVQY

-3325 AMDSRDDTG
+3325 TMDSRDDTG

-3354 ADAHS
+3354 SDAQS

-3412 PLVVTVDTQ
+3412 PLIVTVDTQ

-3465 GANWVSATQGIE
+3465 GANWVSAAQGIE

-3620 IAIDRIELVNDSG
+3620 IAIDHIELVNDSG

-3717 TLLTPTIELAPDQ
+3717 TLMTPTIELAPDQ

-3849 FDIHQVDSDVTRVMV
+3849 FDIRQVDSDVTRVMV

-4271 NTGGNLTFTPDQ
+4271 NTWGNLTFTPDQ

-4302 TKTSAELRI
+4302 TKTSAELKI

-4333 DNVTNATRPSFEIA
+4333 DNVTNATRPSFEIV

-4531 TSVTT
+4531 TSVTK

-4560 SVTANGNN
+4560 PVTANGNN

-4890 ELRSTAVDV
+4890 ELRSTAVDL

-5050 VGNDGRWSAEL
+5050 VGNDGRWSAKL

-5299 DLITNHNKPVLVGTA
+5299 DLITSHNKPVLVGTA

-5380 FIDNPA
+5380 FIDNPV
-5386 MVAGS
+5386 MMAGS

-5404 TRPTFSIF
+5404 TRPAFSIY

-5476 FNTTPVAID
+5476 LNTTPVAID

-5537 NEKGHWQMPVNPLY
+5537 NDKGHWQMPVNPLY

-5577 WVDTHIKVFTSE
+5577 WVDTHIQVFTSE
-5589 LDDNKSSSKTE
+5589 LDDNKSSSKTD
-5600 WWSNSDLITMRG
+5600 WWSNSSTITMRG
-5612 TGEIGATVSLIVA
+5612 MGEIGATVSLIVA

-5630 TAVVAATGRWELS
+5630 TAVVAANGQWELS
-5643 TDKLP
+5643 TDQLP
-5648 EGTYDI
+5648 EGKYDI
-5654 SLVIEDSAGNRWED
+5654 TLSIEDNAGNRKEE
-5668 VREIFIDRTP
+5668 VHEIFIDRTP

-5706 IITDSEGN
+5706 IITDSNGN

-5921 TFTPPAAWNDGN
+5921 TFTPPAAWNDGT

-5962 VTADSQHDDAS
+5962 VTADSQHNDAS

-5998 TEPSAAEESVVK
+5998 TVPSVAEESVVK
-6010 VTAYSIT
+6010 ETAYSIT

-6047 VSIMFEGEE
+6047 VSVMFEGEE

-6085 IDKDND
+6085 IDKDDD

-6102 HSSADIVNAMNV
+6102 HSSADIVNAMNA
-6114 RGKTEDDINDSPS
+6114 RGKAEDDINDSPS

>member
-304 LTDGT
+304 LTDGA

-431 APEKPTIE
+431 PPEKPTIE

-637 EDYVVLPNGIILS
+637 EDFVVLPNGIILS

-1031 DSDSGIS
+1031 DSDSGIA

-1112 SAIFDFTIDTTVSTP
+1112 SAVFDFTIDTTVSTP

-1179 SHLNGSWLFIPGNTW
+1179 SHLNGSWLFTPGNTW

-1207 KAGNTNYSA
+1207 KAGNTSYSA

-1324 VPVIVLDSADD
+1324 VPVIVLNSADD
-1335 TGIQGDN
+1335 TGVQGDN
-1342 MTNST
+1342 MTNRT

-1477 SATPGVWDYIWPD
+1477 SATPGAWDYIWPD

-1503 TDEAGNKAT
+1503 TDKAGNKTT
-1512 QTLDFTIDTTLSVP
+1512 QELDFTIDTTLSVP

-1709 KTTQKLDFTID
+1709 KTTQKLDFIID
-1720 TILSEP
+1720 TLLSEP

-2118 TLLSEPTIVLDNTDD
+2118 TLLSEPTIVLDSTDD
-2133 SGTKGDHLTNVN
+2133 SGTKGDNLTNVN

-2300 KATDNAGNTVTET
+2300 KATDNAGNMVTET

-2319 TTLSTPVI
+2319 TTLSVPVI
-2327 VLDSADDSGVHGDN
+2327 VLNSADDTGVQGDN
-2341 MTNHTQPTFALQH
+2341 MTNSTQPTFALQH

-2374 FDATKD
+2374 FDATKGV
-2380 AGGWTFT
+2380 GGWSFT

-2448 HFQVTVPTDVNVV
+2448 HFQVKVPTDVN
-2461 RLSIDGGK
+2461 
-2469 TWFNATQSATPG
+2469 
-2481 VWDYIWPDDVAD
+2481 
-2493 GGYTLTVEATDEA
+2493 E
-2506 GNKATQ
+2506 
-2512 TLDFTIDT
+2512 
-2520 TLSVP
+2520 
-2525 TLSLDSADD
+2525 
-2534 SGIAGDNITNVKT
+2534 
-2547 PGFTLNNIDTDVS
+2547 
-2560 RVIVE
+2560 
-2565 VMHNG
+2565 
-2570 IKQEVPLVQTG
+2570 
-2581 GQWRFAPTSD
+2581 
-2591 WADGD
+2591 
-2596 YILTVKVEDRAGNVK
+2596 
-2611 QSAPLTVTVD
+2611 
-2621 THIAIDR
+2621 
-2628 IELVND
+2628 
-2634 SGIPGDNL
+2634 
-2642 TNEARPH
+2642 
-2649 FQVTVPA
+2649 
-2656 DVNGVRLS
+2656 
-2664 IDGGKTWF
+2664 
-2672 DATQSATS
+2672 
-2680 GVWDYTWLTNVA
+2680 
-2692 NGPHTLMVEASDK
+2692 
-2705 AGNKTTQK
+2705 
-2713 LDFTID
+2713 
-2719 TILSEP
+2719 
-2725 TITLDSA
+2725 
-2732 DDSAAGDNIT
+2732 
-2742 NVKMP
+2742 
-2747 GFTLG
+2747 
-2752 NIDADVTKVVVT
+2752 
-2764 VAHDGKNQQIELIKN
+2764 
-2779 GGVWRFTPGAAWT
+2779 
-2792 DGDYTL
+2792 
-2798 TVKVEDK
+2798 
-2805 AGNTNYSAPLTV
+2805 
-2817 TIDTQ
+2817 
-2822 TSIDRIE
+2822 
-2829 LLNDTGIVG
+2829 
-2838 DNLTNEA
+2838 
-2845 RPQFHITV
+2845 
-2853 PTDVNSVQLSLDG
+2853 
-2866 GINWVNATLTS
+2866 
-2877 DGVWEYIWPTDLVEN
+2877 
-2892 TYTLTVKATDV
+2892 
-2903 AGNTATETL
+2903 
-2912 NFIIDTTLS
+2912 
-2921 TPTITLDSA
+2921 
-2930 DDSGTANDNKT
+2930 
-2941 NVKTPG
+2941 
-2947 FIIGG
+2947 
-2952 IDSDVTQV
+2952 
-2960 VVQVMRD
+2960 
-2967 GHSEEVELTQT
+2967 
-2978 NGQWRF
+2978 
-2984 VPGSAWTDGDYTLTV
+2984 
-2999 TVKDEAGNI
+2999 
-3008 RHSAPLTV
+3008 
-3016 TIDTQIT
+3016 
-3023 IDHIELVNDSGI
+3023 
-3035 PDDNLTNNVRPHFQV
+3035 
-3050 TVPTD
+3050 
-3055 VNVVRLSIDGGKT
+3055 VRLSIDGGKT

-3106 KTTQQLDF
+3106 QTTQKLDF
-3114 IIDTLLSEPTIVLD
+3114 IIDTMLSEPTIVLD
-3128 NTDDSGTKGDN
+3128 STDDSGTKGDN
-3139 LTNVNKP
+3139 LTNANKP
-3146 TFLLGNIDAD
+3146 TFILGNIDAD
-3156 ARYVTVEVQH
+3156 ARYVTVEVQY

-3325 AMDSRDDTG
+3325 TMDSRDDTG

-3354 ADAHS
+3354 SDAQS

-3412 PLVVTVDTQ
+3412 PLIVTVDTQ

-3465 GANWVSATQGIE
+3465 GANWVSAAQGIE

-3620 IAIDRIELVNDSG
+3620 IAIDHIELVNDSG

-3717 TLLTPTIELAPDQ
+3717 TLMTPTIELAPDQ

-3849 FDIHQVDSDVTRVMV
+3849 FDIRQVDSDVTRVMV

-4302 TKTSAELRI
+4302 TKTSAELKI

-4531 TSVTT
+4531 TSVTK

-4560 SVTANGNN
+4560 PVTANGNN

-4822 LGDFTTNNKTPTLIG
+4822 LGDFTTNNKTPTLVG
-4837 STLPNTIVSI
+4837 NTLPNAIVSI

-4965 GNDGNYELTF
+4965 GNDGNYVLTF

-5039 NPQGVVIATLV
+5039 SPQGVVIATLV

-5081 QQKEILIEHDTQI
+5081 QQKDILIEHDTQI

-5342 QFDNALKDGEYSIR
+5342 QFDNVLKDGEYSIR

-5404 TRPTFSIF
+5404 TRPTFSIS

-5577 WVDTHIKVFTSE
+5577 WVDTHIQVFTSE
-5589 LDDNKSSSKTE
+5589 LDDNKSSSKTD
-5600 WWSNSDLITMRG
+5600 WWSNSSTITMRG
-5612 TGEIGATVSLIVA
+5612 MGEIGATVSLIVA

-5630 TAVVAATGRWELS
+5630 TAVVAANGQWELS
-5643 TDKLP
+5643 TDQLP
-5648 EGTYDI
+5648 EGKYDI
-5654 SLVIEDSAGNRWED
+5654 TLSIEDNAGNRKEE
-5668 VREIFIDRTP
+5668 VHEIFIDRTP

-5706 IITDSEGN
+5706 IITDSNGN

-5747 NRSDDVPLDIMK
+5747 NRSDDVSLDIMK

-5863 ALAAGEDNGA
+5863 ALAAGEDNGV

-5907 VTDIYQATQGADGW
+5907 VTDTYQATQGADGW
-5921 TFTPPAAWNDGN
+5921 TFTPPAAWNDGT

-5998 TEPSAAEESVVK
+5998 TVPSAAEESVVK
-6010 VTAYSIT
+6010 ETAYSIT

-6102 HSSADIVNAMNV
+6102 HSSADIVNAMNA

>member
-1 MGNKSIQKFFADQNS
+1 KFFADQNS

-431 APEKPTIE
+431 PPEKPTIE

-637 EDYVVLPNGIILS
+637 EDFVVLPNGIILS

-1031 DSDSGIS
+1031 DSDSGIA

-1075 ATQQPDGSWAYTF
+1075 ATQQSDGSWAYTF

-1112 SAIFDFTIDTTVSTP
+1112 SAVFDFTIDTTVSTP

-1179 SHLNGSWLFIPGNTW
+1179 SHLNGSWLFTPGNTW

-1207 KAGNTNYSA
+1207 KAGNTSYSA

-1324 VPVIVLDSADD
+1324 VPVIVLNSADD
-1335 TGIQGDN
+1335 TGVQGDN
-1342 MTNST
+1342 MTNRT

-1477 SATPGVWDYIWPD
+1477 SATPGAWDYIWPD

-1503 TDEAGNKAT
+1503 TDKAGNKTT
-1512 QTLDFTIDTTLSVP
+1512 QELDFTIDTTLSVP

-1709 KTTQKLDFTID
+1709 KTTQKLDFIID
-1720 TILSEP
+1720 TLLSEP

-2019 DTQIT
+2019 DTQI
-2024 IDHIELVNDSG
+2024 
-2035 IPDDNLTNNVRPHFQ
+2035 
-2050 VTVPTDVNVVRLS
+2050 
-2063 IDGGKTWFNATQ
+2063 A
-2075 SATPGVW
+2075 
-2082 DYTWLADV
+2082 
-2090 GEGKHTLTVEATD
+2090 
-2103 KAGNKTTQQLDFIID
+2103 
-2118 TLLSEPTIVLDNTDD
+2118 
-2133 SGTKGDHLTNVN
+2133 
-2145 KPTFLLGNI
+2145 
-2154 DADARYVTVEVQHGG
+2154 
-2169 TKEVLTATKDA
+2169 
-2180 TGNWSVTPTGTWA
+2180 
-2193 DGDYT
+2193 
-2198 LTVRVE
+2198 
-2204 DEAGNEKHS
+2204 
-2213 ASLTVTVDTQITID
+2213 
-2227 VIELV
+2227 
-2232 NDNGIPGDNMT
+2232 
-2243 NDAHPQFRVTVPGD
+2243 
-2257 VNEVSLSIDGGV
+2257 
-2269 TWVKATQSATP
+2269 
-2280 GVWNYT
+2280 
-2286 WPGTVPDGDYTLNV
+2286 
-2300 KATDNAGNTVTET
+2300 
-2313 LHFTID
+2313 
-2319 TTLSTPVI
+2319 
-2327 VLDSADDSGVHGDN
+2327 
-2341 MTNHTQPTFALQH
+2341 
-2354 IDDDAVRVTVSV
+2354 
-2366 EHGGVTTT
+2366 
-2374 FDATKD
+2374 
-2380 AGGWTFT
+2380 
-2387 PTGAWADGDY
+2387 
-2397 TLSVSV
+2397 
-2403 EDKAGNTSHSA
+2403 
-2414 SLTVT
+2414 
-2419 VDTQIAINNIELVN
+2419 
-2433 DSGIPDDNLTNNVRP
+2433 
-2448 HFQVTVPTDVNVV
+2448 
-2461 RLSIDGGK
+2461 
-2469 TWFNATQSATPG
+2469 
-2481 VWDYIWPDDVAD
+2481 
-2493 GGYTLTVEATDEA
+2493 
-2506 GNKATQ
+2506 
-2512 TLDFTIDT
+2512 
-2520 TLSVP
+2520 
-2525 TLSLDSADD
+2525 
-2534 SGIAGDNITNVKT
+2534 
-2547 PGFTLNNIDTDVS
+2547 
-2560 RVIVE
+2560 
-2565 VMHNG
+2565 
-2570 IKQEVPLVQTG
+2570 
-2581 GQWRFAPTSD
+2581 
-2591 WADGD
+2591 
-2596 YILTVKVEDRAGNVK
+2596 
-2611 QSAPLTVTVD
+2611 
-2621 THIAIDR
+2621 
-2628 IELVND
+2628 
-2634 SGIPGDNL
+2634 
-2642 TNEARPH
+2642 
-2649 FQVTVPA
+2649 
-2656 DVNGVRLS
+2656 
-2664 IDGGKTWF
+2664 
-2672 DATQSATS
+2672 
-2680 GVWDYTWLTNVA
+2680 
-2692 NGPHTLMVEASDK
+2692 
-2705 AGNKTTQK
+2705 
-2713 LDFTID
+2713 
-2719 TILSEP
+2719 
-2725 TITLDSA
+2725 
-2732 DDSAAGDNIT
+2732 
-2742 NVKMP
+2742 
-2747 GFTLG
+2747 
-2752 NIDADVTKVVVT
+2752 
-2764 VAHDGKNQQIELIKN
+2764 
-2779 GGVWRFTPGAAWT
+2779 
-2792 DGDYTL
+2792 
-2798 TVKVEDK
+2798 
-2805 AGNTNYSAPLTV
+2805 
-2817 TIDTQ
+2817 
-2822 TSIDRIE
+2822 
-2829 LLNDTGIVG
+2829 
-2838 DNLTNEA
+2838 
-2845 RPQFHITV
+2845 
-2853 PTDVNSVQLSLDG
+2853 
-2866 GINWVNATLTS
+2866 
-2877 DGVWEYIWPTDLVEN
+2877 
-2892 TYTLTVKATDV
+2892 
-2903 AGNTATETL
+2903 
-2912 NFIIDTTLS
+2912 
-2921 TPTITLDSA
+2921 
-2930 DDSGTANDNKT
+2930 
-2941 NVKTPG
+2941 
-2947 FIIGG
+2947 
-2952 IDSDVTQV
+2952 
-2960 VVQVMRD
+2960 
-2967 GHSEEVELTQT
+2967 
-2978 NGQWRF
+2978 
-2984 VPGSAWTDGDYTLTV
+2984 
-2999 TVKDEAGNI
+2999 
-3008 RHSAPLTV
+3008 
-3016 TIDTQIT
+3016 

-3177 GATGIWSVTP
+3177 DATGNWSVTPTGTWADGDYTLTVRVEDEAGNEKHSASLTVTVDTQITIDAIELVNDNGIPGDNMTNDAHPQFRVTVPGDVNEVSLSIDGGVTWVKATQSATPGVWNYTWPGTVPDGDYTLNVKATDNAGNTVTETLHFTIDTTLSVPVIVLNSADDTGVQGDNMTNSTQPTFALQHIDDDAVRVTVSVEHGGVTTTFDATKGVGGWSFTPTGAWADGDYTLSVSVEDKAGNTSHSASLTVTVDTQIAINNIELVNDSGIPDDNLTNNVRPHFQVKVPTDVNEVRLSIDGGKTWFNATQSATPGVWDYTWLADVGEGKHTLTVEATDKAGNQTTQKLDFIIDTMLSEPTIVLDSTDDSGTKGDNLTNANKPTFILGNIDADARYVTVEVQYGGTKEVLTATKGATGIWSVTP

-3196 TLTVRVEDDAGNV
+3196 MLTVRVEDDAGNV

-3325 AMDSRDDTG
+3325 TMDSRDDTG

-3354 ADAHS
+3354 SDAQS

-3412 PLVVTVDTQ
+3412 PLIVTVDTQ

-3465 GANWVSATQGIE
+3465 GANWVSAAQGIE

-3620 IAIDRIELVNDSG
+3620 IAIDHIELVNDSG

-3717 TLLTPTIELAPDQ
+3717 TLMTPTIELAPDQ

-3989 LVDGTYTLRVEATD
+3989 LVDGTYTLRVEVTD

-4531 TSVTT
+4531 TSVTK

-4560 SVTANGNN
+4560 PVTANGNN

-4822 LGDFTTNNKTPTLIG
+4822 LGDFTTNNKTPTLVG
-4837 STLPNTIVSI
+4837 NTLPNAIVSI

-4965 GNDGNYELTF
+4965 GNDGNYVLTF

-5039 NPQGVVIATLV
+5039 SPQGVVIATLV

-5081 QQKEILIEHDTQI
+5081 QQKDILIEHDTQI

-5404 TRPTFSIF
+5404 TRPTFSIS

-5577 WVDTHIKVFTSE
+5577 WVDTHIQVFTSE
-5589 LDDNKSSSKTE
+5589 LDDNKSSSKTD
-5600 WWSNSDLITMRG
+5600 WWSNSSTITMRG
-5612 TGEIGATVSLIVA
+5612 MGEIGATVSLIVA

-5630 TAVVAATGRWELS
+5630 TAVVAANGQWELS
-5643 TDKLP
+5643 TDQLP
-5648 EGTYDI
+5648 EGKYDI
-5654 SLVIEDSAGNRWED
+5654 TLSIEDNAGNRKEE
-5668 VREIFIDRTP
+5668 VHEIFIDRTP

-5706 IITDSEGN
+5706 IITDSNGN

-5747 NRSDDVPLDIMK
+5747 NRSDDVSLDIMK

-5863 ALAAGEDNGA
+5863 ALAAGEDNGV

-5907 VTDIYQATQGADGW
+5907 VTDTYQATQGADGW
-5921 TFTPPAAWNDGN
+5921 TFTPPAAWNDGT

-5998 TEPSAAEESVVK
+5998 TVPSAAEESVVK
-6010 VTAYSIT
+6010 ETAYSIT

-6102 HSSADIVNAMNV
+6102 HSSADIVNAMNA

>member
-41 TPRGSVIIVNGA
+41 TPHGSVIIVNGA

-533 FSAEIETTNDSG
+533 FSAEIETTDDSG

-599 EGINNLTFTVEDVAG
+599 EGVNNLTFTVEDVAG

-625 DTIAPV
+625 DTVAPV

-637 EDYVVLPNGIILS
+637 EDFVVLPNGIILS

-1031 DSDSGIS
+1031 DSDSGIA

-1112 SAIFDFTIDTTVSTP
+1112 SAVFDFTIDTTVSTP

-1376 DATKGTGGWTFTPP
+1376 DATKGTGGWSFTP
-1390 TSWADGDYTLSVSV
+1390 TGAWADGDYTLSVSV

-1432 VNDSGIPDDNL
+1432 VNDSGIPNDNL

-1477 SATPGVWDYIWPD
+1477 SATPGAWDYIWPD

-1503 TDEAGNKAT
+1503 TDKAGNKTT
-1512 QTLDFTIDTTLSVP
+1512 QELDFTIDTTLSVP

-2118 TLLSEPTIVLDNTDD
+2118 TLLSEPTIVLDSTDD
-2133 SGTKGDHLTNVN
+2133 SGTKGDNLTNVN

-2319 TTLSTPVI
+2319 TTLSVPVI
-2327 VLDSADDSGVHGDN
+2327 VLNSADDTGVQGDN
-2341 MTNHTQPTFALQH
+2341 MTNSTQPTFALQH

-2374 FDATKD
+2374 FDATKGV
-2380 AGGWTFT
+2380 GGWSFT

-2448 HFQVTVPTDVNVV
+2448 HFQVKVPTDVN
-2461 RLSIDGGK
+2461 
-2469 TWFNATQSATPG
+2469 
-2481 VWDYIWPDDVAD
+2481 
-2493 GGYTLTVEATDEA
+2493 E
-2506 GNKATQ
+2506 
-2512 TLDFTIDT
+2512 
-2520 TLSVP
+2520 
-2525 TLSLDSADD
+2525 
-2534 SGIAGDNITNVKT
+2534 
-2547 PGFTLNNIDTDVS
+2547 
-2560 RVIVE
+2560 
-2565 VMHNG
+2565 
-2570 IKQEVPLVQTG
+2570 
-2581 GQWRFAPTSD
+2581 
-2591 WADGD
+2591 
-2596 YILTVKVEDRAGNVK
+2596 
-2611 QSAPLTVTVD
+2611 
-2621 THIAIDR
+2621 
-2628 IELVND
+2628 
-2634 SGIPGDNL
+2634 
-2642 TNEARPH
+2642 
-2649 FQVTVPA
+2649 
-2656 DVNGVRLS
+2656 
-2664 IDGGKTWF
+2664 
-2672 DATQSATS
+2672 
-2680 GVWDYTWLTNVA
+2680 
-2692 NGPHTLMVEASDK
+2692 
-2705 AGNKTTQK
+2705 
-2713 LDFTID
+2713 
-2719 TILSEP
+2719 
-2725 TITLDSA
+2725 
-2732 DDSAAGDNIT
+2732 
-2742 NVKMP
+2742 
-2747 GFTLG
+2747 
-2752 NIDADVTKVVVT
+2752 
-2764 VAHDGKNQQIELIKN
+2764 
-2779 GGVWRFTPGAAWT
+2779 
-2792 DGDYTL
+2792 
-2798 TVKVEDK
+2798 
-2805 AGNTNYSAPLTV
+2805 
-2817 TIDTQ
+2817 
-2822 TSIDRIE
+2822 
-2829 LLNDTGIVG
+2829 
-2838 DNLTNEA
+2838 
-2845 RPQFHITV
+2845 
-2853 PTDVNSVQLSLDG
+2853 
-2866 GINWVNATLTS
+2866 
-2877 DGVWEYIWPTDLVEN
+2877 
-2892 TYTLTVKATDV
+2892 
-2903 AGNTATETL
+2903 
-2912 NFIIDTTLS
+2912 
-2921 TPTITLDSA
+2921 
-2930 DDSGTANDNKT
+2930 
-2941 NVKTPG
+2941 
-2947 FIIGG
+2947 
-2952 IDSDVTQV
+2952 
-2960 VVQVMRD
+2960 
-2967 GHSEEVELTQT
+2967 
-2978 NGQWRF
+2978 
-2984 VPGSAWTDGDYTLTV
+2984 
-2999 TVKDEAGNI
+2999 
-3008 RHSAPLTV
+3008 
-3016 TIDTQIT
+3016 
-3023 IDHIELVNDSGI
+3023 
-3035 PDDNLTNNVRPHFQV
+3035 
-3050 TVPTD
+3050 
-3055 VNVVRLSIDGGKT
+3055 VRLSIDGGKT

-3086 ADVGEGKHTLTVEAT
+3086 ADVGEGKHILTVEAT

-3106 KTTQQLDF
+3106 QTTQKLDF
-3114 IIDTLLSEPTIVLD
+3114 IIDTMLSEPTIVLD
-3128 NTDDSGTKGDN
+3128 STDDSGTKGDN
-3139 LTNVNKP
+3139 LTNANKP
-3146 TFLLGNIDAD
+3146 TFILGNIDAD
-3156 ARYVTVEVQH
+3156 ARYVTVEVQY

-3325 AMDSRDDTG
+3325 TMDSRDDTG

-3354 ADAHS
+3354 SDAQS

-3412 PLVVTVDTQ
+3412 PLIVTVDTQ

-3465 GANWVSATQGIE
+3465 GANWVSAAQGIE

-3620 IAIDRIELVNDSG
+3620 IAIDHIELVNDSG

-3717 TLLTPTIELAPDQ
+3717 TLMTPTIELAPDQ

-3849 FDIHQVDSDVTRVMV
+3849 FDIRQVDSDVTRVMV

-4271 NTGGNLTFTPDQ
+4271 NTGENLTFTPDQ

-4302 TKTSAELRI
+4302 TKTSAELKI

-4531 TSVTT
+4531 TSVTK

-4560 SVTANGNN
+4560 PVTANGNN

-4890 ELRSTAVDV
+4890 ELRSTAVDL

-5299 DLITNHNKPVLVGTA
+5299 DLITSHNKPVLVGTA

-5380 FIDNPA
+5380 FIDNPV
-5386 MVAGS
+5386 MMAGS

-5404 TRPTFSIF
+5404 TRPAFSIY

-5476 FNTTPVAID
+5476 LNTTPVAID

-5537 NEKGHWQMPVNPLY
+5537 NDKGHWQMPVNPLY

-5577 WVDTHIKVFTSE
+5577 WVDTHIQVFTSE
-5589 LDDNKSSSKTE
+5589 LDDNKSSSKTD
-5600 WWSNSDLITMRG
+5600 WWSNSSTITMRG
-5612 TGEIGATVSLIVA
+5612 MGEIGATVSLIMA

-5630 TAVVAATGRWELS
+5630 TAVVAANGQWELS
-5643 TDKLP
+5643 TDQLP
-5648 EGTYDI
+5648 EGKYDI
-5654 SLVIEDSAGNRWED
+5654 TLSIEDNAGNRKEE
-5668 VREIFIDRTP
+5668 VHEIFIDRTP

-5706 IITDSEGN
+5706 IITDSNGN

-5921 TFTPPAAWNDGN
+5921 TFTPPAAWNDGT

-5962 VTADSQHDDAS
+5962 VTADSQHNDAS

-5998 TEPSAAEESVVK
+5998 TVPSVAEESVVK
-6010 VTAYSIT
+6010 ETAYSIT

-6047 VSIMFEGEE
+6047 VSVMFEGEE

-6085 IDKDND
+6085 IDKDDD

-6102 HSSADIVNAMNV
+6102 HSSADIVNAMNA
-6114 RGKTEDDINDSPS
+6114 RGKAEDDINDSPS

>member
-1 MGNKSIQKFFADQNS
+1 M
-16 VIDLSSLGNA
+16 
-26 KGAKV
+26 
-31 SLSGPDMNIT
+31 
-41 TPRGSVIIVNGA
+41 
-53 LYSSIKG
+53 
-60 NNLAVKFK
+60 
-68 DKTITGAKIL
+68 
-78 GSVDLKDIQL
+78 
-88 ERIDSSLVDSAQVEK
+88 
-103 KGNGKRRNKKE
+103 
-114 EEELKKQLDDAE
+114 
-126 NAKKEADKAKEEAE
+126 
-140 KAKEAAEKA
+140 
-149 LNEAFE
+149 
-155 VQNSSKQIEEML
+155 
-167 QNFLA
+167 
-172 DNVAKDNLAQQSDAS
+172 
-187 QQNTQAKA
+187 
-195 TQASKQNDAEKVL
+195 
-208 PQPINK
+208 NK

-685 TWNYQF
+685 TWSYQF

-2118 TLLSEPTIVLDNTDD
+2118 TLLSEPTIVLDSTDD

-2419 VDTQIAINNIELVN
+2419 VDTQIAINN
-2433 DSGIPDDNLTNNVRP
+2433 
-2448 HFQVTVPTDVNVV
+2448 
-2461 RLSIDGGK
+2461 
-2469 TWFNATQSATPG
+2469 
-2481 VWDYIWPDDVAD
+2481 
-2493 GGYTLTVEATDEA
+2493 
-2506 GNKATQ
+2506 
-2512 TLDFTIDT
+2512 
-2520 TLSVP
+2520 
-2525 TLSLDSADD
+2525 
-2534 SGIAGDNITNVKT
+2534 
-2547 PGFTLNNIDTDVS
+2547 
-2560 RVIVE
+2560 
-2565 VMHNG
+2565 
-2570 IKQEVPLVQTG
+2570 
-2581 GQWRFAPTSD
+2581 
-2591 WADGD
+2591 
-2596 YILTVKVEDRAGNVK
+2596 
-2611 QSAPLTVTVD
+2611 
-2621 THIAIDR
+2621 
-2628 IELVND
+2628 
-2634 SGIPGDNL
+2634 
-2642 TNEARPH
+2642 
-2649 FQVTVPA
+2649 
-2656 DVNGVRLS
+2656 
-2664 IDGGKTWF
+2664 
-2672 DATQSATS
+2672 
-2680 GVWDYTWLTNVA
+2680 
-2692 NGPHTLMVEASDK
+2692 
-2705 AGNKTTQK
+2705 
-2713 LDFTID
+2713 
-2719 TILSEP
+2719 
-2725 TITLDSA
+2725 
-2732 DDSAAGDNIT
+2732 
-2742 NVKMP
+2742 
-2747 GFTLG
+2747 
-2752 NIDADVTKVVVT
+2752 
-2764 VAHDGKNQQIELIKN
+2764 
-2779 GGVWRFTPGAAWT
+2779 
-2792 DGDYTL
+2792 
-2798 TVKVEDK
+2798 
-2805 AGNTNYSAPLTV
+2805 
-2817 TIDTQ
+2817 
-2822 TSIDRIE
+2822 
-2829 LLNDTGIVG
+2829 
-2838 DNLTNEA
+2838 
-2845 RPQFHITV
+2845 
-2853 PTDVNSVQLSLDG
+2853 
-2866 GINWVNATLTS
+2866 
-2877 DGVWEYIWPTDLVEN
+2877 
-2892 TYTLTVKATDV
+2892 
-2903 AGNTATETL
+2903 
-2912 NFIIDTTLS
+2912 
-2921 TPTITLDSA
+2921 
-2930 DDSGTANDNKT
+2930 
-2941 NVKTPG
+2941 
-2947 FIIGG
+2947 
-2952 IDSDVTQV
+2952 
-2960 VVQVMRD
+2960 
-2967 GHSEEVELTQT
+2967 
-2978 NGQWRF
+2978 
-2984 VPGSAWTDGDYTLTV
+2984 
-2999 TVKDEAGNI
+2999 
-3008 RHSAPLTV
+3008 
-3016 TIDTQIT
+3016 
-3023 IDHIELVNDSGI
+3023 IELVNDSGI

-4271 NTGGNLTFTPDQ
+4271 NTGENLTFTPDQ

-4560 SVTANGNN
+4560 PVTANGNN

>member
-2118 TLLSEPTIVLDNTDD
+2118 TLLSEPTIVLDSTDD

-2419 VDTQIAINNIELVN
+2419 VDTQIAINN
-2433 DSGIPDDNLTNNVRP
+2433 
-2448 HFQVTVPTDVNVV
+2448 
-2461 RLSIDGGK
+2461 
-2469 TWFNATQSATPG
+2469 
-2481 VWDYIWPDDVAD
+2481 
-2493 GGYTLTVEATDEA
+2493 
-2506 GNKATQ
+2506 
-2512 TLDFTIDT
+2512 
-2520 TLSVP
+2520 
-2525 TLSLDSADD
+2525 
-2534 SGIAGDNITNVKT
+2534 
-2547 PGFTLNNIDTDVS
+2547 
-2560 RVIVE
+2560 
-2565 VMHNG
+2565 
-2570 IKQEVPLVQTG
+2570 
-2581 GQWRFAPTSD
+2581 
-2591 WADGD
+2591 
-2596 YILTVKVEDRAGNVK
+2596 
-2611 QSAPLTVTVD
+2611 
-2621 THIAIDR
+2621 
-2628 IELVND
+2628 
-2634 SGIPGDNL
+2634 
-2642 TNEARPH
+2642 
-2649 FQVTVPA
+2649 
-2656 DVNGVRLS
+2656 
-2664 IDGGKTWF
+2664 
-2672 DATQSATS
+2672 
-2680 GVWDYTWLTNVA
+2680 
-2692 NGPHTLMVEASDK
+2692 
-2705 AGNKTTQK
+2705 
-2713 LDFTID
+2713 
-2719 TILSEP
+2719 
-2725 TITLDSA
+2725 
-2732 DDSAAGDNIT
+2732 
-2742 NVKMP
+2742 
-2747 GFTLG
+2747 
-2752 NIDADVTKVVVT
+2752 
-2764 VAHDGKNQQIELIKN
+2764 
-2779 GGVWRFTPGAAWT
+2779 
-2792 DGDYTL
+2792 
-2798 TVKVEDK
+2798 
-2805 AGNTNYSAPLTV
+2805 
-2817 TIDTQ
+2817 
-2822 TSIDRIE
+2822 
-2829 LLNDTGIVG
+2829 
-2838 DNLTNEA
+2838 
-2845 RPQFHITV
+2845 
-2853 PTDVNSVQLSLDG
+2853 
-2866 GINWVNATLTS
+2866 
-2877 DGVWEYIWPTDLVEN
+2877 
-2892 TYTLTVKATDV
+2892 
-2903 AGNTATETL
+2903 
-2912 NFIIDTTLS
+2912 
-2921 TPTITLDSA
+2921 
-2930 DDSGTANDNKT
+2930 
-2941 NVKTPG
+2941 
-2947 FIIGG
+2947 
-2952 IDSDVTQV
+2952 
-2960 VVQVMRD
+2960 
-2967 GHSEEVELTQT
+2967 
-2978 NGQWRF
+2978 
-2984 VPGSAWTDGDYTLTV
+2984 
-2999 TVKDEAGNI
+2999 
-3008 RHSAPLTV
+3008 
-3016 TIDTQIT
+3016 
-3023 IDHIELVNDSGI
+3023 IELVNDSGI

-4560 SVTANGNN
+4560 PVTANGNN

-5668 VREIFIDRTP
+5668 VREIFIDRAP

>member
-2118 TLLSEPTIVLDNTDD
+2118 TLLSEPTIVLDSTDD

-2419 VDTQIAINNIELVN
+2419 VDTQIAINN
-2433 DSGIPDDNLTNNVRP
+2433 
-2448 HFQVTVPTDVNVV
+2448 
-2461 RLSIDGGK
+2461 
-2469 TWFNATQSATPG
+2469 
-2481 VWDYIWPDDVAD
+2481 
-2493 GGYTLTVEATDEA
+2493 
-2506 GNKATQ
+2506 
-2512 TLDFTIDT
+2512 
-2520 TLSVP
+2520 
-2525 TLSLDSADD
+2525 
-2534 SGIAGDNITNVKT
+2534 
-2547 PGFTLNNIDTDVS
+2547 
-2560 RVIVE
+2560 
-2565 VMHNG
+2565 
-2570 IKQEVPLVQTG
+2570 
-2581 GQWRFAPTSD
+2581 
-2591 WADGD
+2591 
-2596 YILTVKVEDRAGNVK
+2596 
-2611 QSAPLTVTVD
+2611 
-2621 THIAIDR
+2621 
-2628 IELVND
+2628 
-2634 SGIPGDNL
+2634 
-2642 TNEARPH
+2642 
-2649 FQVTVPA
+2649 
-2656 DVNGVRLS
+2656 
-2664 IDGGKTWF
+2664 
-2672 DATQSATS
+2672 
-2680 GVWDYTWLTNVA
+2680 
-2692 NGPHTLMVEASDK
+2692 
-2705 AGNKTTQK
+2705 
-2713 LDFTID
+2713 
-2719 TILSEP
+2719 
-2725 TITLDSA
+2725 
-2732 DDSAAGDNIT
+2732 
-2742 NVKMP
+2742 
-2747 GFTLG
+2747 
-2752 NIDADVTKVVVT
+2752 
-2764 VAHDGKNQQIELIKN
+2764 
-2779 GGVWRFTPGAAWT
+2779 
-2792 DGDYTL
+2792 
-2798 TVKVEDK
+2798 
-2805 AGNTNYSAPLTV
+2805 
-2817 TIDTQ
+2817 
-2822 TSIDRIE
+2822 
-2829 LLNDTGIVG
+2829 
-2838 DNLTNEA
+2838 
-2845 RPQFHITV
+2845 
-2853 PTDVNSVQLSLDG
+2853 
-2866 GINWVNATLTS
+2866 
-2877 DGVWEYIWPTDLVEN
+2877 
-2892 TYTLTVKATDV
+2892 
-2903 AGNTATETL
+2903 
-2912 NFIIDTTLS
+2912 
-2921 TPTITLDSA
+2921 
-2930 DDSGTANDNKT
+2930 
-2941 NVKTPG
+2941 
-2947 FIIGG
+2947 
-2952 IDSDVTQV
+2952 
-2960 VVQVMRD
+2960 
-2967 GHSEEVELTQT
+2967 
-2978 NGQWRF
+2978 
-2984 VPGSAWTDGDYTLTV
+2984 
-2999 TVKDEAGNI
+2999 
-3008 RHSAPLTV
+3008 
-3016 TIDTQIT
+3016 
-3023 IDHIELVNDSGI
+3023 IELVNDSGI

-3605 NTRPSTPLT
+3605 NTRPSTQLT

-4560 SVTANGNN
+4560 PVTANGNN

>member
-431 APEKPTIE
+431 PPEKPTIE

-533 FSAEIETTNDSG
+533 FSAEIETTDDSG

-599 EGINNLTFTVEDVAG
+599 EGVNNLTFTVEDVAG

-625 DTIAPV
+625 DTVAPV

-637 EDYVVLPNGIILS
+637 EDFVVLPNGIILS

-1031 DSDSGIS
+1031 DSDLGIA

-1061 VQVWDAMSDTQIGV
+1061 VQVWDAASDTQIGV

-1112 SAIFDFTIDTTVSTP
+1112 SAVFDFTIDTTVSTP

-1376 DATKGTGGWTFTPP
+1376 DATKGTGGWSFTP
-1390 TSWADGDYTLSVSV
+1390 TGAWADGDYTLSVSV

-1432 VNDSGIPDDNL
+1432 VNDSGIPNDNL

-1477 SATPGVWDYIWPD
+1477 SATPGAWDYIWPD

-1503 TDEAGNKAT
+1503 TDKAGNKTT
-1512 QTLDFTIDTTLSVP
+1512 QELDFTIDTTLSVP

-1709 KTTQKLDFTID
+1709 KTTQKLDFIID
-1720 TILSEP
+1720 TLLSEP

-2118 TLLSEPTIVLDNTDD
+2118 TLLSEPTIVLDSTDD
-2133 SGTKGDHLTNVN
+2133 SGTKGDNLTNVN

-2327 VLDSADDSGVHGDN
+2327 VLDSADDTGIQGDN
-2341 MTNHTQPTFALQH
+2341 MTNRTQPTFNLQH

-2387 PTGAWADGDY
+2387 PPTSWGAGDY

-2448 HFQVTVPTDVNVV
+2448 HFQVKVPTDVN
-2461 RLSIDGGK
+2461 
-2469 TWFNATQSATPG
+2469 
-2481 VWDYIWPDDVAD
+2481 
-2493 GGYTLTVEATDEA
+2493 E
-2506 GNKATQ
+2506 
-2512 TLDFTIDT
+2512 
-2520 TLSVP
+2520 
-2525 TLSLDSADD
+2525 
-2534 SGIAGDNITNVKT
+2534 
-2547 PGFTLNNIDTDVS
+2547 
-2560 RVIVE
+2560 
-2565 VMHNG
+2565 
-2570 IKQEVPLVQTG
+2570 
-2581 GQWRFAPTSD
+2581 
-2591 WADGD
+2591 
-2596 YILTVKVEDRAGNVK
+2596 
-2611 QSAPLTVTVD
+2611 
-2621 THIAIDR
+2621 
-2628 IELVND
+2628 
-2634 SGIPGDNL
+2634 
-2642 TNEARPH
+2642 
-2649 FQVTVPA
+2649 
-2656 DVNGVRLS
+2656 
-2664 IDGGKTWF
+2664 
-2672 DATQSATS
+2672 
-2680 GVWDYTWLTNVA
+2680 
-2692 NGPHTLMVEASDK
+2692 
-2705 AGNKTTQK
+2705 
-2713 LDFTID
+2713 
-2719 TILSEP
+2719 
-2725 TITLDSA
+2725 
-2732 DDSAAGDNIT
+2732 
-2742 NVKMP
+2742 
-2747 GFTLG
+2747 
-2752 NIDADVTKVVVT
+2752 
-2764 VAHDGKNQQIELIKN
+2764 
-2779 GGVWRFTPGAAWT
+2779 
-2792 DGDYTL
+2792 
-2798 TVKVEDK
+2798 
-2805 AGNTNYSAPLTV
+2805 
-2817 TIDTQ
+2817 
-2822 TSIDRIE
+2822 
-2829 LLNDTGIVG
+2829 
-2838 DNLTNEA
+2838 
-2845 RPQFHITV
+2845 
-2853 PTDVNSVQLSLDG
+2853 
-2866 GINWVNATLTS
+2866 
-2877 DGVWEYIWPTDLVEN
+2877 
-2892 TYTLTVKATDV
+2892 
-2903 AGNTATETL
+2903 
-2912 NFIIDTTLS
+2912 
-2921 TPTITLDSA
+2921 
-2930 DDSGTANDNKT
+2930 
-2941 NVKTPG
+2941 
-2947 FIIGG
+2947 
-2952 IDSDVTQV
+2952 
-2960 VVQVMRD
+2960 
-2967 GHSEEVELTQT
+2967 
-2978 NGQWRF
+2978 
-2984 VPGSAWTDGDYTLTV
+2984 
-2999 TVKDEAGNI
+2999 
-3008 RHSAPLTV
+3008 
-3016 TIDTQIT
+3016 
-3023 IDHIELVNDSGI
+3023 
-3035 PDDNLTNNVRPHFQV
+3035 
-3050 TVPTD
+3050 
-3055 VNVVRLSIDGGKT
+3055 VRLSIDGGKT

-3106 KTTQQLDF
+3106 QTTQKLDF

-3128 NTDDSGTKGDN
+3128 STDDSGTKGDN
-3139 LTNVNKP
+3139 LTNANKP
-3146 TFLLGNIDAD
+3146 TFILGNIDAD

-3620 IAIDRIELVNDSG
+3620 IAIDHIELVNDSG

-3717 TLLTPTIELAPDQ
+3717 TLMTPTIELAPDQ

-3849 FDIHQVDSDVTRVMV
+3849 FDIRQVDSDVTRVMV

-4302 TKTSAELRI
+4302 TKTSAELKI

-4531 TSVTT
+4531 TSVTK

-4560 SVTANGNN
+4560 PVTANGNN

-4890 ELRSTAVDV
+4890 ELRSTAVDL

-5404 TRPTFSIF
+5404 TRPTFSIS

-5577 WVDTHIKVFTSE
+5577 WVDTHIQVFTSE
-5589 LDDNKSSSKTE
+5589 LDDNKSSSKTD
-5600 WWSNSDLITMRG
+5600 WWSNSSTITMRG
-5612 TGEIGATVSLIVA
+5612 MGEIGATVSLIVA

-5630 TAVVAATGRWELS
+5630 TAVVAANGQWELS
-5643 TDKLP
+5643 TDQLP
-5648 EGTYDI
+5648 EGKYDI
-5654 SLVIEDSAGNRWED
+5654 TLSIEDNAGNRKEE
-5668 VREIFIDRTP
+5668 VHEIFIDRTP

-5706 IITDSEGN
+5706 IITDSNGN

-5819 FTPGTPLADGSYTI
+5819 FTPGTPLTDGSYTI

-5921 TFTPPAAWNDGN
+5921 TFTPPAAWNDGT

-5962 VTADSQHDDAS
+5962 VTADSQHNDAS

-5998 TEPSAAEESVVK
+5998 TVPSVAEESVVK
-6010 VTAYSIT
+6010 ETAYSIT

-6047 VSIMFEGEE
+6047 VSVMFEGEE

-6102 HSSADIVNAMNV
+6102 HSSADIVNAMNA

>member
-1 MGNKSIQKFFADQNS
+1 QKFFADQNS

-41 TPRGSVIIVNGA
+41 TPHGSVIIVNGA

-114 EEELKKQLDDAE
+114 EEELKKQLDEAE

-439 LDDSSDSGIKNDNI
+439 LDDSSDSGIKNDSI

-533 FSAEIETTNDSG
+533 FSAEIETTDDSG

-599 EGINNLTFTVEDVAG
+599 EGVNNLTFTVEDVAG

-625 DTIAPV
+625 DTVAPV

-637 EDYVVLPNGIILS
+637 EDFVVLPNGIILS

-1061 VQVWDAMSDTQIGV
+1061 VQVWDAASDTQIGV

-1112 SAIFDFTIDTTVSTP
+1112 SAVFDFTIDTTVSTP

-1179 SHLNGSWLFIPGNTW
+1179 SHLNGSWLFTPGNTW

-1324 VPVIVLDSADD
+1324 VPVIVLNSADD
-1335 TGIQGDN
+1335 TGVQGDN

-1376 DATKGTGGWTFTPP
+1376 DATKGVGGWSFTP
-1390 TSWADGDYTLSVSV
+1390 TGAWADGDYTLSVSV

-1432 VNDSGIPDDNL
+1432 VNDSGIPNDNL

-1477 SATPGVWDYIWPD
+1477 NATPGVWDYIWPD

-1503 TDEAGNKAT
+1503 TDEAGNKTT

-1561 RVIVEVMHN
+1561 RVTVEVMHN

-1632 VNDSGIPGDNL
+1632 VNDSGIPDDNL

-1672 FDATQSATSGVWDY
+1672 FDATQSATPGVWDY

-1709 KTTQKLDFTID
+1709 KTTQKLDFIID
-1720 TILSEP
+1720 TMLSEP

-2019 DTQIT
+2019 DTQIA

-2133 SGTKGDHLTNVN
+2133 SGTKGDNLTNVN

-2327 VLDSADDSGVHGDN
+2327 VLDSADDTGIQGDN
-2341 MTNHTQPTFALQH
+2341 MTNRTQPTFNLQH

-2374 FDATKD
+2374 FDATKGV
-2380 AGGWTFT
+2380 GGWTFT
-2387 PTGAWADGDY
+2387 PPTSWGAGDY

-2448 HFQVTVPTDVNVV
+2448 QFQVKVPTDVN
-2461 RLSIDGGK
+2461 
-2469 TWFNATQSATPG
+2469 
-2481 VWDYIWPDDVAD
+2481 
-2493 GGYTLTVEATDEA
+2493 E
-2506 GNKATQ
+2506 
-2512 TLDFTIDT
+2512 
-2520 TLSVP
+2520 
-2525 TLSLDSADD
+2525 
-2534 SGIAGDNITNVKT
+2534 
-2547 PGFTLNNIDTDVS
+2547 
-2560 RVIVE
+2560 
-2565 VMHNG
+2565 
-2570 IKQEVPLVQTG
+2570 
-2581 GQWRFAPTSD
+2581 
-2591 WADGD
+2591 
-2596 YILTVKVEDRAGNVK
+2596 
-2611 QSAPLTVTVD
+2611 
-2621 THIAIDR
+2621 
-2628 IELVND
+2628 
-2634 SGIPGDNL
+2634 
-2642 TNEARPH
+2642 
-2649 FQVTVPA
+2649 
-2656 DVNGVRLS
+2656 
-2664 IDGGKTWF
+2664 
-2672 DATQSATS
+2672 
-2680 GVWDYTWLTNVA
+2680 
-2692 NGPHTLMVEASDK
+2692 
-2705 AGNKTTQK
+2705 
-2713 LDFTID
+2713 
-2719 TILSEP
+2719 
-2725 TITLDSA
+2725 
-2732 DDSAAGDNIT
+2732 
-2742 NVKMP
+2742 
-2747 GFTLG
+2747 
-2752 NIDADVTKVVVT
+2752 
-2764 VAHDGKNQQIELIKN
+2764 
-2779 GGVWRFTPGAAWT
+2779 
-2792 DGDYTL
+2792 
-2798 TVKVEDK
+2798 
-2805 AGNTNYSAPLTV
+2805 
-2817 TIDTQ
+2817 
-2822 TSIDRIE
+2822 
-2829 LLNDTGIVG
+2829 
-2838 DNLTNEA
+2838 
-2845 RPQFHITV
+2845 
-2853 PTDVNSVQLSLDG
+2853 
-2866 GINWVNATLTS
+2866 
-2877 DGVWEYIWPTDLVEN
+2877 
-2892 TYTLTVKATDV
+2892 
-2903 AGNTATETL
+2903 
-2912 NFIIDTTLS
+2912 
-2921 TPTITLDSA
+2921 
-2930 DDSGTANDNKT
+2930 
-2941 NVKTPG
+2941 
-2947 FIIGG
+2947 
-2952 IDSDVTQV
+2952 
-2960 VVQVMRD
+2960 
-2967 GHSEEVELTQT
+2967 
-2978 NGQWRF
+2978 
-2984 VPGSAWTDGDYTLTV
+2984 
-2999 TVKDEAGNI
+2999 
-3008 RHSAPLTV
+3008 
-3016 TIDTQIT
+3016 
-3023 IDHIELVNDSGI
+3023 
-3035 PDDNLTNNVRPHFQV
+3035 
-3050 TVPTD
+3050 
-3055 VNVVRLSIDGGKT
+3055 VRLSIDGGKT

-3106 KTTQQLDF
+3106 QTTQKLDF
-3114 IIDTLLSEPTIVLD
+3114 IIDTMLSEPTIVLD
-3128 NTDDSGTKGDN
+3128 STDDSGTKGDN
-3139 LTNVNKP
+3139 LTNANKP
-3146 TFLLGNIDAD
+3146 TFILGNIDAD

-3196 TLTVRVEDDAGNV
+3196 TLTVRVEDEAGNV

-3325 AMDSRDDTG
+3325 TMDSRDDTG

-3354 ADAHS
+3354 SDAQS

-3412 PLVVTVDTQ
+3412 PLIVTVDTQ

-3465 GANWVSATQGIE
+3465 GANWVSAAQGIE

-3620 IAIDRIELVNDSG
+3620 IAIDHIELVNDSG
-3633 VPGDNVTKHVR
+3633 VPGDNITKHVR

-3687 MPEGQHTLTV
+3687 MPEGQHTLIV

-3702 AGNKMTETLNFTIDI
+3702 AGNKMTGTLDFTIDI

-3849 FDIHQVDSDVTRVMV
+3849 FDIRQVDSDVTRVMV

-3902 VEDLAGNVKESAPFE
+3902 VEDLAGNVKESAPLE

-3951 IDVPGDVV
+3951 IDVPGDVI

-4180 FNVGSALPDGQ
+4180 FNVGSALPDGK

-4302 TKTSAELRI
+4302 TKTSAELQI

-4531 TSVTT
+4531 TSVTK

-4560 SVTANGNN
+4560 PVTANGNN

-4618 SDTGNSNSD
+4618 SDTGSSNSD

-4657 REVLKQTI
+4657 REVLKHTI

-4718 SDPSIDDQHEATSL
+4718 SDPSIDDQYEATSL
-4732 RPEFKGFAEAFSTIM
+4732 RPEFKGLAEAFSTIM

-4822 LGDFTTNNKTPTLIG
+4822 LGDFTTNNKTPTLVG
-4837 STLPNTIVSI
+4837 NTLPNAIVSI

-4965 GNDGNYELTF
+4965 GNDGNYVLTF

-5081 QQKEILIEHDTQI
+5081 QQKDILIEHDTQI

-5299 DLITNHNKPVLVGTA
+5299 DLITSHNKPVLVGTA

-5380 FIDNPA
+5380 FIDNPV
-5386 MVAGS
+5386 MMAGS

-5404 TRPTFSIF
+5404 TRPAFSIY

-5537 NEKGHWQMPVNPLY
+5537 NDKGHWQMPVNPLY

-5577 WVDTHIKVFTSE
+5577 WVDTHIQVFTSE
-5589 LDDNKSSSKTE
+5589 LDDNKSSSKTD
-5600 WWSNSDLITMRG
+5600 WWSNSSTITMRG
-5612 TGEIGATVSLIVA
+5612 MGEIGATVSLIVA

-5630 TAVVAATGRWELS
+5630 TAVVAANGQWELS
-5643 TDKLP
+5643 TDQLP
-5648 EGTYDI
+5648 EGKYDI
-5654 SLVIEDSAGNRWED
+5654 TLSIEDNAGNRKEE
-5668 VREIFIDRTP
+5668 VHEIFIDRTP

-5706 IITDSEGN
+5706 IITDSNGN

-5759 EVPVISLSPDSDSGT
+5759 ETPVISLSPDSDSGT
-5774 VGDNITRDKQPTFII
+5774 VGDNITRDNQPTFII

-5863 ALAAGEDNGA
+5863 ALAAGEGNGA

-5879 TNHTQPKFTLQH
+5879 TNHNHTQPKFTLQH

-5921 TFTPPAAWNDGN
+5921 TFTPPAAWNDGT

-5945 NSQQSASLAV
+5945 NSLQSASLEV

-5973 DDATATAVTP
+5973 DDATPTAVTP

-5998 TEPSAAEESVVK
+5998 TVPSAAEESVVK
-6010 VTAYSIT
+6010 ETAYSIT

-6047 VSIMFEGEE
+6047 VSVMFEGEE

-6085 IDKDND
+6085 LDKDDD

-6102 HSSADIVNAMNV
+6102 HSSADIVNAMNA

-6127 TSSVGHNNNGAIDVF
+6127 TSSVGHNNNGAIEVF

>member
-431 APEKPTIE
+431 PPEKPTIE

-637 EDYVVLPNGIILS
+637 EDFVVLPNGIILS

-1031 DSDSGIS
+1031 DSDSGIA

-1112 SAIFDFTIDTTVSTP
+1112 SAVFDFTIDTTVSTP

-1179 SHLNGSWLFIPGNTW
+1179 SHLNGSWLFTPGNTW

-1207 KAGNTNYSA
+1207 KAGNTSYSA

-1324 VPVIVLDSADD
+1324 VPVIVLNSADD
-1335 TGIQGDN
+1335 TGVQGDN
-1342 MTNST
+1342 MTNRT

-1477 SATPGVWDYIWPD
+1477 SATPGAWDYIWPD

-1503 TDEAGNKAT
+1503 TDKAGNKTT
-1512 QTLDFTIDTTLSVP
+1512 QELDFTIDTTLSVP

-1709 KTTQKLDFTID
+1709 KTTQKLDFIID
-1720 TILSEP
+1720 TLLSEP

-2118 TLLSEPTIVLDNTDD
+2118 TLLSEPTIVLDSTDD
-2133 SGTKGDHLTNVN
+2133 SGTKGDNLTNVN

-2319 TTLSTPVI
+2319 TTLSVPVI
-2327 VLDSADDSGVHGDN
+2327 VLNSADDTGVQGDN
-2341 MTNHTQPTFALQH
+2341 MTNSTQPTFALQH

-2374 FDATKD
+2374 FDATKGV
-2380 AGGWTFT
+2380 GGWSFT

-2448 HFQVTVPTDVNVV
+2448 HFQVKVPTDVN
-2461 RLSIDGGK
+2461 
-2469 TWFNATQSATPG
+2469 
-2481 VWDYIWPDDVAD
+2481 
-2493 GGYTLTVEATDEA
+2493 E
-2506 GNKATQ
+2506 
-2512 TLDFTIDT
+2512 
-2520 TLSVP
+2520 
-2525 TLSLDSADD
+2525 
-2534 SGIAGDNITNVKT
+2534 
-2547 PGFTLNNIDTDVS
+2547 
-2560 RVIVE
+2560 
-2565 VMHNG
+2565 
-2570 IKQEVPLVQTG
+2570 
-2581 GQWRFAPTSD
+2581 
-2591 WADGD
+2591 
-2596 YILTVKVEDRAGNVK
+2596 
-2611 QSAPLTVTVD
+2611 
-2621 THIAIDR
+2621 
-2628 IELVND
+2628 
-2634 SGIPGDNL
+2634 
-2642 TNEARPH
+2642 
-2649 FQVTVPA
+2649 
-2656 DVNGVRLS
+2656 
-2664 IDGGKTWF
+2664 
-2672 DATQSATS
+2672 
-2680 GVWDYTWLTNVA
+2680 
-2692 NGPHTLMVEASDK
+2692 
-2705 AGNKTTQK
+2705 
-2713 LDFTID
+2713 
-2719 TILSEP
+2719 
-2725 TITLDSA
+2725 
-2732 DDSAAGDNIT
+2732 
-2742 NVKMP
+2742 
-2747 GFTLG
+2747 
-2752 NIDADVTKVVVT
+2752 
-2764 VAHDGKNQQIELIKN
+2764 
-2779 GGVWRFTPGAAWT
+2779 
-2792 DGDYTL
+2792 
-2798 TVKVEDK
+2798 
-2805 AGNTNYSAPLTV
+2805 
-2817 TIDTQ
+2817 
-2822 TSIDRIE
+2822 
-2829 LLNDTGIVG
+2829 
-2838 DNLTNEA
+2838 
-2845 RPQFHITV
+2845 
-2853 PTDVNSVQLSLDG
+2853 
-2866 GINWVNATLTS
+2866 
-2877 DGVWEYIWPTDLVEN
+2877 
-2892 TYTLTVKATDV
+2892 
-2903 AGNTATETL
+2903 
-2912 NFIIDTTLS
+2912 
-2921 TPTITLDSA
+2921 
-2930 DDSGTANDNKT
+2930 
-2941 NVKTPG
+2941 
-2947 FIIGG
+2947 
-2952 IDSDVTQV
+2952 
-2960 VVQVMRD
+2960 
-2967 GHSEEVELTQT
+2967 
-2978 NGQWRF
+2978 
-2984 VPGSAWTDGDYTLTV
+2984 
-2999 TVKDEAGNI
+2999 
-3008 RHSAPLTV
+3008 
-3016 TIDTQIT
+3016 
-3023 IDHIELVNDSGI
+3023 
-3035 PDDNLTNNVRPHFQV
+3035 
-3050 TVPTD
+3050 
-3055 VNVVRLSIDGGKT
+3055 VRLSIDGGKT

-3106 KTTQQLDF
+3106 QTTQKLDF
-3114 IIDTLLSEPTIVLD
+3114 IIDTMLSEPTIVLD
-3128 NTDDSGTKGDN
+3128 STDDSGTKGDN
-3139 LTNVNKP
+3139 LTNANKP
-3146 TFLLGNIDAD
+3146 TFILGNIDAD
-3156 ARYVTVEVQH
+3156 ARYVTVEVQY

-3325 AMDSRDDTG
+3325 TMDSRDDTG

-3354 ADAHS
+3354 SDAQS

-3412 PLVVTVDTQ
+3412 PLIVTVDTQ

-3465 GANWVSATQGIE
+3465 GANWVSAAQGIE

-3620 IAIDRIELVNDSG
+3620 IAIDHIELVNDSG

-3717 TLLTPTIELAPDQ
+3717 TLMTPTIELAPDQ

-3849 FDIHQVDSDVTRVMV
+3849 FDIRQVDSDVTRVMV

-4003 EAGNIANKDLVF
+4003 EAGNIANKDLV
-4015 NIDTNIQVP
+4015 
-4024 TIALDAGQ
+4024 
-4032 DTGANT
+4032 
-4038 ADNITNISRP
+4038 
-4048 TFTIGNVDPDVIKV
+4048 
-4062 VVTID
+4062 
-4067 GHDYNATKVGAGWQF
+4067 
-4082 TPGNAIPDGSYN
+4082 
-4094 ITVTV
+4094 
-4099 EDKAG
+4099 
-4104 NTATSKPLPVVIDTT
+4104 
-4119 AEIESVTLVTDSGD
+4119 
-4133 SDVDNITKVDK
+4133 
-4144 PQFSIVTADDITHV
+4144 
-4158 RVKIDNAANW
+4158 
-4168 IELTKGGDGRWI
+4168 
-4180 FNVGSALPDGQ
+4180 
-4191 HTLLVDVTDI
+4191 
-4201 AGNVAQE
+4201 
-4208 TLQFTID
+4208 
-4215 TTLREPTIVL
+4215 
-4225 DPTHDTGDDTND
+4225 
-4237 NLTRINKPVFIIGNV
+4237 
-4252 DNDVSHIVVHIDG
+4252 
-4265 RDYTIE
+4265 
-4271 NTGGNLTFTPDQ
+4271 
-4283 PLSDGQHTISV
+4283 
-4294 TVTDIAGN
+4294 
-4302 TKTSAELRI
+4302 
-4311 EIDTQVQIDSVTLTT
+4311 
-4326 DSGVNDH
+4326 
-4333 DNVTNATRPSFEIA
+4333 
-4347 TPDDVTSV
+4347 
-4355 LVSFDGVNWTP
+4355 
-4366 ISKNAAG
+4366 
-4373 QWEFTAGSALP
+4373 
-4384 DGHYTLH
+4384 
-4391 VQATDRAGNTA
+4391 
-4402 NSTLGFTVDTQIDGL
+4402 
-4417 SVVMLDDAGKDS
+4417 
-4429 TDGITNIT
+4429 
-4437 SPRFE
+4437 
-4442 ISAREPLQSVT
+4442 
-4453 VILNGKSSTLTQGAG
+4453 
-4468 NKWLFTPDTPL
+4468 
-4479 VDGTYK
+4479 
-4485 IEIVA
+4485 
-4490 EDIAGNKISKEVS
+4490 
-4503 FTIDTIVS
+4503 
-4511 DPSIDLLDAD
+4511 
-4521 DTGESAVDNI
+4521 
-4531 TSVTT
+4531 
-4536 PRFVIGNVP
+4536 
-4545 ADIDTV
+4545 
-4551 VIRINGVSY
+4551 
-4560 SVTANGNN
+4560 
-4568 LWEFQ
+4568 
-4573 VPVALNDGV
+4573 
-4582 YEAVVVFRD
+4582 
-4591 IAGNTSE
+4591 
-4598 TKLPFTIDTTT
+4598 
-4609 SVSVRMEPA
+4609 
-4618 SDTGNSNSD
+4618 
-4627 NLTNK
+4627 
-4632 QNPKF
+4632 
-4637 EGTAEPN
+4637 
-4644 AKLVITIVDDKSG
+4644 
-4657 REVLKQTI
+4657 
-4665 TVGADGNWSV
+4665 
-4675 TPNILPDGM
+4675 
-4684 YTINVVATDVAG
+4684 
-4696 NTAQTQERFTIDTVT
+4696 
-4711 IDPTIRL
+4711 
-4718 SDPSIDDQHEATSL
+4718 
-4732 RPEFKGFAEAFSTIM
+4732 
-4747 IQWDGKVVGSA
+4747 
-4758 NANANGEW
+4758 
-4766 SWTPPSVLAPGSYVV
+4766 
-4781 SIVAKDKAGNESSQ
+4781 
-4795 VDFPVV
+4795 
-4801 IPVIDVTP
+4801 
-4809 PTIKLS
+4809 
-4815 EESDSGA
+4815 
-4822 LGDFTTNNKTPTLIG
+4822 
-4837 STLPNTIVSI
+4837 
-4847 YVDGVKVGEATA
+4847 
-4859 DTAGRYTFQ
+4859 
-4868 LSEMKDGHY
+4868 
-4877 VVQVGIVNPRDNS
+4877 
-4890 ELRSTAVDV
+4890 
-4899 TIDTEVA
+4899 
-4906 ELVWNISGMH
+4906 
-4916 EGGYINT
+4916 
-4923 VTPEIGG
+4923 
-4930 TSEPNSK
+4930 
-4937 ITIFVNG
+4937 
-4944 VEKAIAYTTGAGH
+4944 
-4957 WGVVLPAL
+4957 
-4965 GNDGNYELTF
+4965 
-4975 KVEDVAGNIREFG
+4975 
-4988 PQNVI
+4988 
-4993 LDTVIS
+4993 
-4999 PLTVVLRE
+4999 
-5007 ADDSGKVGD
+5007 
-5016 WITNKSHVTID
+5016 
-5027 GTAEAGSTLTIR
+5027 
-5039 NPQGVVIATLV
+5039 
-5050 VGNDGRWSAEL
+5050 
-5061 DLREGSN
+5061 
-5068 AFVVVSEDKAGNS
+5068 
-5081 QQKEILIEHDTQI
+5081 
-5094 EISDISLSRDTNSG
+5094 
-5108 DKYDLITNNKSPVLV
+5108 
-5123 AMTDPGATVQV
+5123 
-5134 YINGV
+5134 
-5139 LQGTVEASSS
+5139 
-5149 GNISYT
+5149 
-5155 MPANSADGEYQVQFV
+5155 
-5170 ATDTAGNRVE
+5170 
-5180 SAITTVTIDSQI
+5180 
-5192 AVFDIDEDSLPALSN
+5192 
-5207 NRALSVS
+5207 
-5214 GVGEAGSQVSIFV
+5214 
-5227 DGKLV
+5227 
-5232 NVVMVEADGTWRAPI
+5232 
-5247 LLQDDGTFNIHFS
+5247 
-5260 ITDVAGNTEVS
+5260 
-5271 KDYSVDVDSS
+5271 
-5281 TDFPT
+5281 
-5286 LNLEDASNSGSLD
+5286 
-5299 DLITNHNKPVLVGTA
+5299 
-5314 EAGATIHIYVDE
+5314 
-5326 KIVANVLVL
+5326 
-5335 EDGTWSY
+5335 
-5342 QFDNALKDGEYSIR
+5342 
-5356 VVAEDPAGN
+5356 
-5365 TAESPRLLVTIDTST
+5365 
-5380 FIDNPA
+5380 
-5386 MVAGS
+5386 
-5391 DNGIF
+5391 
-5396 SNDSITSQ
+5396 
-5404 TRPTFSIF
+5404 
-5412 GEMNQSVQIF
+5412 
-5422 IDGVLVDTITVTDR
+5422 
-5436 NQVYRPESPLG
+5436 
-5447 DGSHSIYY
+5447 
-5455 VITDKAGNTA
+5455 
-5465 TSKTLNFTIDT
+5465 
-5476 FNTTPVAID
+5476 
-5485 SIGGQTLAEMTG
+5485 
-5497 SDGKIYITDTTRNL
+5497 
-5511 LFSGSAEPNSKI
+5511 
-5523 EIIINGLN
+5523 
-5531 VGEVWV
+5531 
-5537 NEKGHWQMPVNPLY
+5537 
-5551 FTEGQLDITV
+5551 
-5561 KSTDRA
+5561 
-5567 GNVNQEKYSI
+5567 
-5577 WVDTHIKVFTSE
+5577 
-5589 LDDNKSSSKTE
+5589 
-5600 WWSNSDLITMRG
+5600 
-5612 TGEIGATVSLIVA
+5612 
-5625 GVTLA
+5625 
-5630 TAVVAATGRWELS
+5630 
-5643 TDKLP
+5643 
-5648 EGTYDI
+5648 
-5654 SLVIEDSAGNRWED
+5654 
-5668 VREIFIDRTP
+5668 
-5678 PNAPVVTY
+5678 
-5686 SDIVN
+5686 
-5691 DLIIM
+5691 
-5696 QGTAEAKSQL
+5696 
-5706 IITDSEGN
+5706 
-5714 TYTLTVPDNGKWSMA
+5714 
-5729 IPYPSEGKF
+5729 
-5738 TITSVDAIG
+5738 
-5747 NRSDDVPLDIMK
+5747 
-5759 EVPVISLSPDSDSGT
+5759 
-5774 VGDNITRDKQPTFII
+5774 
-5789 GNLESDV
+5789 
-5796 VVVQV
+5796 
-5801 DINGTV
+5801 
-5807 YNAEKNADGVWF
+5807 
-5819 FTPGTPLADGSYTI
+5819 
-5833 SVIASDAAG
+5833 
-5842 NQKNSLP
+5842 
-5849 ITVTIDSTLTVPEI
+5849 
-5863 ALAAGEDNGA
+5863 
-5873 SDSDNV
+5873 
-5879 TNHTQPKFTLQH
+5879 
-5891 IDADVT
+5891 
-5897 GVTVNVTHNG
+5897 
-5907 VTDIYQATQGADGW
+5907 
-5921 TFTPPAAWNDGN
+5921 
-5933 YTLSVT
+5933 
-5939 VVDRAG
+5939 
-5945 NSQQSASLAV
+5945 
-5955 TVDSTVT
+5955 
-5962 VTADSQHDDAS
+5962 
-5973 DDATATAVTP
+5973 
-5983 PESETVNAESATHLR
+5983 
-5998 TEPSAAEESVVK
+5998 
-6010 VTAYSIT
+6010 
-6017 LLNADS
+6017 
-6023 GDEIDRSI
+6023 
-6031 SQTPSFE
+6031 
-6038 ISVPENIVN
+6038 
-6047 VSIMFEGEE
+6047 
-6056 FTLPITNQKAI
+6056 
-6067 FEVPLS
+6067 
-6073 LEDGEYTMDVKF
+6073 
-6085 IDKDND
+6085 
-6091 FLIKEKTFSVD
+6091 
-6102 HSSADIVNAMNV
+6102 
-6114 RGKTEDDINDSPS
+6114 
-6127 TSSVGHNNNGAIDVF
+6127 
-6142 AVNEVTLPVDN
+6142 
-6153 QEEHA
+6153 

>member
-304 LTDGT
+304 LTDGA

-431 APEKPTIE
+431 PPEKPTIE

-637 EDYVVLPNGIILS
+637 EDFVVLPNGIILS

-1031 DSDSGIS
+1031 DSDSGIA

-1112 SAIFDFTIDTTVSTP
+1112 SAVFDFTIDTTVSTP

-1179 SHLNGSWLFIPGNTW
+1179 SHLNGSWLFTPGNTW

-1207 KAGNTNYSA
+1207 KAGNTSYSA

-1324 VPVIVLDSADD
+1324 VPVIVLNSADD
-1335 TGIQGDN
+1335 TGVQGDN
-1342 MTNST
+1342 MTNRT

-1477 SATPGVWDYIWPD
+1477 SATPGAWDYIWPD

-1503 TDEAGNKAT
+1503 TDKAGNKTT
-1512 QTLDFTIDTTLSVP
+1512 QELDFTIDTTLSVP

-1709 KTTQKLDFTID
+1709 KTTQKLDFIID
-1720 TILSEP
+1720 TLLSEP

-2118 TLLSEPTIVLDNTDD
+2118 TLLSEPTIVLDSTDD
-2133 SGTKGDHLTNVN
+2133 SGTKGDNLTNVN

-2319 TTLSTPVI
+2319 TTLSVPVI
-2327 VLDSADDSGVHGDN
+2327 VLNSADDTGVQGDN
-2341 MTNHTQPTFALQH
+2341 MTNSTQPTFALQH

-2374 FDATKD
+2374 FDATKGV
-2380 AGGWTFT
+2380 GGWSFT

-2448 HFQVTVPTDVNVV
+2448 HFQVKVPTDVN
-2461 RLSIDGGK
+2461 
-2469 TWFNATQSATPG
+2469 
-2481 VWDYIWPDDVAD
+2481 
-2493 GGYTLTVEATDEA
+2493 E
-2506 GNKATQ
+2506 
-2512 TLDFTIDT
+2512 
-2520 TLSVP
+2520 
-2525 TLSLDSADD
+2525 
-2534 SGIAGDNITNVKT
+2534 
-2547 PGFTLNNIDTDVS
+2547 
-2560 RVIVE
+2560 
-2565 VMHNG
+2565 
-2570 IKQEVPLVQTG
+2570 
-2581 GQWRFAPTSD
+2581 
-2591 WADGD
+2591 
-2596 YILTVKVEDRAGNVK
+2596 
-2611 QSAPLTVTVD
+2611 
-2621 THIAIDR
+2621 
-2628 IELVND
+2628 
-2634 SGIPGDNL
+2634 
-2642 TNEARPH
+2642 
-2649 FQVTVPA
+2649 
-2656 DVNGVRLS
+2656 
-2664 IDGGKTWF
+2664 
-2672 DATQSATS
+2672 
-2680 GVWDYTWLTNVA
+2680 
-2692 NGPHTLMVEASDK
+2692 
-2705 AGNKTTQK
+2705 
-2713 LDFTID
+2713 
-2719 TILSEP
+2719 
-2725 TITLDSA
+2725 
-2732 DDSAAGDNIT
+2732 
-2742 NVKMP
+2742 
-2747 GFTLG
+2747 
-2752 NIDADVTKVVVT
+2752 
-2764 VAHDGKNQQIELIKN
+2764 
-2779 GGVWRFTPGAAWT
+2779 
-2792 DGDYTL
+2792 
-2798 TVKVEDK
+2798 
-2805 AGNTNYSAPLTV
+2805 
-2817 TIDTQ
+2817 
-2822 TSIDRIE
+2822 
-2829 LLNDTGIVG
+2829 
-2838 DNLTNEA
+2838 
-2845 RPQFHITV
+2845 
-2853 PTDVNSVQLSLDG
+2853 
-2866 GINWVNATLTS
+2866 
-2877 DGVWEYIWPTDLVEN
+2877 
-2892 TYTLTVKATDV
+2892 
-2903 AGNTATETL
+2903 
-2912 NFIIDTTLS
+2912 
-2921 TPTITLDSA
+2921 
-2930 DDSGTANDNKT
+2930 
-2941 NVKTPG
+2941 
-2947 FIIGG
+2947 
-2952 IDSDVTQV
+2952 
-2960 VVQVMRD
+2960 
-2967 GHSEEVELTQT
+2967 
-2978 NGQWRF
+2978 
-2984 VPGSAWTDGDYTLTV
+2984 
-2999 TVKDEAGNI
+2999 
-3008 RHSAPLTV
+3008 
-3016 TIDTQIT
+3016 
-3023 IDHIELVNDSGI
+3023 
-3035 PDDNLTNNVRPHFQV
+3035 
-3050 TVPTD
+3050 
-3055 VNVVRLSIDGGKT
+3055 VRLSIDGGKT

-3106 KTTQQLDF
+3106 QTTQKLDF
-3114 IIDTLLSEPTIVLD
+3114 IIDTMLSEPTIVLD
-3128 NTDDSGTKGDN
+3128 STDDSGTKGDN
-3139 LTNVNKP
+3139 LTNANKP
-3146 TFLLGNIDAD
+3146 TFILGNIDAD
-3156 ARYVTVEVQH
+3156 ARYVTVEVQY

-3325 AMDSRDDTG
+3325 TMDSRDDTG

-3354 ADAHS
+3354 SDAQS

-3412 PLVVTVDTQ
+3412 PLIVTVDTQ

-3465 GANWVSATQGIE
+3465 GANWVSAAQGIE

-3620 IAIDRIELVNDSG
+3620 IAIDHIELVNDSG

-3717 TLLTPTIELAPDQ
+3717 TLMTPTIELAPDQ

-3849 FDIHQVDSDVTRVMV
+3849 FDIRQVDSDVTRVMV

-4302 TKTSAELRI
+4302 TKTSAELKI

-4531 TSVTT
+4531 TSVTK

-4560 SVTANGNN
+4560 PVTANGNN

-4822 LGDFTTNNKTPTLIG
+4822 LGDFTTNNKTPTLVG
-4837 STLPNTIVSI
+4837 NTLPNAIVSI

-4965 GNDGNYELTF
+4965 GNDGNYVLTF

-5039 NPQGVVIATLV
+5039 SPQGVVIATLV

-5081 QQKEILIEHDTQI
+5081 QQKDILIEHDTQI

-5342 QFDNALKDGEYSIR
+5342 QFDNVLKNGEYSIR

-5404 TRPTFSIF
+5404 TRPTFSIS

-5577 WVDTHIKVFTSE
+5577 WVDTHIQVFTSE
-5589 LDDNKSSSKTE
+5589 LDDNKSSSKTD
-5600 WWSNSDLITMRG
+5600 WWSNSSTITMRG
-5612 TGEIGATVSLIVA
+5612 MGEIGATVSLIVA

-5630 TAVVAATGRWELS
+5630 TAVVAANGQWELS
-5643 TDKLP
+5643 TDQLP
-5648 EGTYDI
+5648 EGKYDI
-5654 SLVIEDSAGNRWED
+5654 TLSIEDNAGNRKEE
-5668 VREIFIDRTP
+5668 VHEIFIDRTP

-5706 IITDSEGN
+5706 IITDSNGN

-5747 NRSDDVPLDIMK
+5747 NRSDDVSLDIMK

-5863 ALAAGEDNGA
+5863 ALAAGEDNGV

-5907 VTDIYQATQGADGW
+5907 VTDTYQATQGADGW
-5921 TFTPPAAWNDGN
+5921 TFTPPAAWNDGT

-5998 TEPSAAEESVVK
+5998 TVPSAAEESVVK
-6010 VTAYSIT
+6010 ETAYSIT

-6102 HSSADIVNAMNV
+6102 HSSADIVNAMNA

>member
-41 TPRGSVIIVNGA
+41 TPHGSVIIVNGA

-533 FSAEIETTNDSG
+533 FSAEIETTDDSG

-599 EGINNLTFTVEDVAG
+599 EGVNNLTFTVEDVAG

-625 DTIAPV
+625 DTVAPV

-637 EDYVVLPNGIILS
+637 EDFVVLPNGIILS

-691 SNKFLQGAYDIEIIS
+691 SNKFLQGSYDIEIIS

-1031 DSDSGIS
+1031 DSDSGIA

-1112 SAIFDFTIDTTVSTP
+1112 SAVFDFTIDTTVSTP

-1179 SHLNGSWLFIPGNTW
+1179 SHLNGSWLFTPGNTW

-1207 KAGNTNYSA
+1207 KAGNTSYSA

-1376 DATKGTGGWTFTPP
+1376 DATKGTGGWSFTP
-1390 TSWADGDYTLSVSV
+1390 TGAWADGDYTLSVSV

-1432 VNDSGIPDDNL
+1432 VNDSGIPNDNL

-1477 SATPGVWDYIWPD
+1477 SATPGAWDYIWPD

-1503 TDEAGNKAT
+1503 TDKAGNKTT
-1512 QTLDFTIDTTLSVP
+1512 QELDFTIDTTLSVP

-2118 TLLSEPTIVLDNTDD
+2118 TLLSEPTIVLDSTDD

-2319 TTLSTPVI
+2319 TTLSVPVI
-2327 VLDSADDSGVHGDN
+2327 VLNSADDTGVQGDN
-2341 MTNHTQPTFALQH
+2341 MTNSTQPTFALQH

-2374 FDATKD
+2374 FDATKGV
-2380 AGGWTFT
+2380 GGWSFT

-2448 HFQVTVPTDVNVV
+2448 HFQVKVPTDVN
-2461 RLSIDGGK
+2461 
-2469 TWFNATQSATPG
+2469 
-2481 VWDYIWPDDVAD
+2481 
-2493 GGYTLTVEATDEA
+2493 E
-2506 GNKATQ
+2506 
-2512 TLDFTIDT
+2512 
-2520 TLSVP
+2520 
-2525 TLSLDSADD
+2525 
-2534 SGIAGDNITNVKT
+2534 
-2547 PGFTLNNIDTDVS
+2547 
-2560 RVIVE
+2560 
-2565 VMHNG
+2565 
-2570 IKQEVPLVQTG
+2570 
-2581 GQWRFAPTSD
+2581 
-2591 WADGD
+2591 
-2596 YILTVKVEDRAGNVK
+2596 
-2611 QSAPLTVTVD
+2611 
-2621 THIAIDR
+2621 
-2628 IELVND
+2628 
-2634 SGIPGDNL
+2634 
-2642 TNEARPH
+2642 
-2649 FQVTVPA
+2649 
-2656 DVNGVRLS
+2656 
-2664 IDGGKTWF
+2664 
-2672 DATQSATS
+2672 
-2680 GVWDYTWLTNVA
+2680 
-2692 NGPHTLMVEASDK
+2692 
-2705 AGNKTTQK
+2705 
-2713 LDFTID
+2713 
-2719 TILSEP
+2719 
-2725 TITLDSA
+2725 
-2732 DDSAAGDNIT
+2732 
-2742 NVKMP
+2742 
-2747 GFTLG
+2747 
-2752 NIDADVTKVVVT
+2752 
-2764 VAHDGKNQQIELIKN
+2764 
-2779 GGVWRFTPGAAWT
+2779 
-2792 DGDYTL
+2792 
-2798 TVKVEDK
+2798 
-2805 AGNTNYSAPLTV
+2805 
-2817 TIDTQ
+2817 
-2822 TSIDRIE
+2822 
-2829 LLNDTGIVG
+2829 
-2838 DNLTNEA
+2838 
-2845 RPQFHITV
+2845 
-2853 PTDVNSVQLSLDG
+2853 
-2866 GINWVNATLTS
+2866 
-2877 DGVWEYIWPTDLVEN
+2877 
-2892 TYTLTVKATDV
+2892 
-2903 AGNTATETL
+2903 
-2912 NFIIDTTLS
+2912 
-2921 TPTITLDSA
+2921 
-2930 DDSGTANDNKT
+2930 
-2941 NVKTPG
+2941 
-2947 FIIGG
+2947 
-2952 IDSDVTQV
+2952 
-2960 VVQVMRD
+2960 
-2967 GHSEEVELTQT
+2967 
-2978 NGQWRF
+2978 
-2984 VPGSAWTDGDYTLTV
+2984 
-2999 TVKDEAGNI
+2999 
-3008 RHSAPLTV
+3008 
-3016 TIDTQIT
+3016 
-3023 IDHIELVNDSGI
+3023 
-3035 PDDNLTNNVRPHFQV
+3035 
-3050 TVPTD
+3050 
-3055 VNVVRLSIDGGKT
+3055 VRLSIDGGKT

-3106 KTTQQLDF
+3106 QTTQKLDF
-3114 IIDTLLSEPTIVLD
+3114 IIDTMLSEPTIVLD
-3128 NTDDSGTKGDN
+3128 STDDSGTKGDN
-3139 LTNVNKP
+3139 LTNANKP
-3146 TFLLGNIDAD
+3146 TFILGNIDAD
-3156 ARYVTVEVQH
+3156 ARYVTVEVQY

-3397 TVEVTDNAGNVRQST
+3397 TVEVQDNAGNVRQST

-3520 TPTIALDSTDD
+3520 TPTIELDSTDD

-3717 TLLTPTIELAPDQ
+3717 TLMTPTIELAPDQ

-3849 FDIHQVDSDVTRVMV
+3849 FDIRQVDSDVTRVMV

-4302 TKTSAELRI
+4302 TKTSAELKI

-4485 IEIVA
+4485 IELVA

-4531 TSVTT
+4531 TSVTK

-4560 SVTANGNN
+4560 PVTANGNN

-4822 LGDFTTNNKTPTLIG
+4822 LGDFTTNNKTPTLVG
-4837 STLPNTIVSI
+4837 NTLPNAIVSI

-4965 GNDGNYELTF
+4965 GNDGNYVLTF

-5039 NPQGVVIATLV
+5039 SPQGVVIATLV

-5081 QQKEILIEHDTQI
+5081 QQKDILIEHDTQI

-5404 TRPTFSIF
+5404 TRPTFSIS

-5577 WVDTHIKVFTSE
+5577 WVDTHIQVFTSE
-5589 LDDNKSSSKTE
+5589 LDDNKSSSKTD
-5600 WWSNSDLITMRG
+5600 WWSNSSTITMRG
-5612 TGEIGATVSLIVA
+5612 MGEIGATVSLIVA

-5630 TAVVAATGRWELS
+5630 TAVVAANGQWELS
-5643 TDKLP
+5643 TDQLP
-5648 EGTYDI
+5648 EGKYDI
-5654 SLVIEDSAGNRWED
+5654 TLSIEDNAGNRKEE
-5668 VREIFIDRTP
+5668 VHEIFIDRTP

-5706 IITDSEGN
+5706 IITDSNGN

-5819 FTPGTPLADGSYTI
+5819 FTPGTPLTDGSYTI

-5921 TFTPPAAWNDGN
+5921 TFTPPAAWNDGT

-5998 TEPSAAEESVVK
+5998 TVPSAAEESVVK
-6010 VTAYSIT
+6010 ETAYSIT

-6047 VSIMFEGEE
+6047 VSVMFEGEE

>member
-41 TPRGSVIIVNGA
+41 TPHGSVIIVNGA

-533 FSAEIETTNDSG
+533 FSAEIETTDDSG

-599 EGINNLTFTVEDVAG
+599 EGVNNLTFTVEDVAG

-625 DTIAPV
+625 DTVAPV

-637 EDYVVLPNGIILS
+637 EDFVVLPNGIILS

-1031 DSDSGIS
+1031 DSDSGIA

-1112 SAIFDFTIDTTVSTP
+1112 SAVFDFTIDTTVSTP

-1376 DATKGTGGWTFTPP
+1376 DATKGTGGWSFTP
-1390 TSWADGDYTLSVSV
+1390 TGAWADGDYTLSVSV

-1432 VNDSGIPDDNL
+1432 VNDSGIPNDNL

-1477 SATPGVWDYIWPD
+1477 SATPGAWDYIWPD

-1503 TDEAGNKAT
+1503 TDKAGNKTT
-1512 QTLDFTIDTTLSVP
+1512 QELDFTIDTTLSVP

-2118 TLLSEPTIVLDNTDD
+2118 TLLSEPTIVLDSTDD
-2133 SGTKGDHLTNVN
+2133 SGTKGDNLTNVN

-2319 TTLSTPVI
+2319 TTLSVPVI
-2327 VLDSADDSGVHGDN
+2327 VLNSADDTGVQGDN
-2341 MTNHTQPTFALQH
+2341 MTNSTQPTFALQH

-2374 FDATKD
+2374 FDATKGV
-2380 AGGWTFT
+2380 GGWSFT

-2448 HFQVTVPTDVNVV
+2448 HFQVKVPTDVN
-2461 RLSIDGGK
+2461 
-2469 TWFNATQSATPG
+2469 
-2481 VWDYIWPDDVAD
+2481 
-2493 GGYTLTVEATDEA
+2493 E
-2506 GNKATQ
+2506 
-2512 TLDFTIDT
+2512 
-2520 TLSVP
+2520 
-2525 TLSLDSADD
+2525 
-2534 SGIAGDNITNVKT
+2534 
-2547 PGFTLNNIDTDVS
+2547 
-2560 RVIVE
+2560 
-2565 VMHNG
+2565 
-2570 IKQEVPLVQTG
+2570 
-2581 GQWRFAPTSD
+2581 
-2591 WADGD
+2591 
-2596 YILTVKVEDRAGNVK
+2596 
-2611 QSAPLTVTVD
+2611 
-2621 THIAIDR
+2621 
-2628 IELVND
+2628 
-2634 SGIPGDNL
+2634 
-2642 TNEARPH
+2642 
-2649 FQVTVPA
+2649 
-2656 DVNGVRLS
+2656 
-2664 IDGGKTWF
+2664 
-2672 DATQSATS
+2672 
-2680 GVWDYTWLTNVA
+2680 
-2692 NGPHTLMVEASDK
+2692 
-2705 AGNKTTQK
+2705 
-2713 LDFTID
+2713 
-2719 TILSEP
+2719 
-2725 TITLDSA
+2725 
-2732 DDSAAGDNIT
+2732 
-2742 NVKMP
+2742 
-2747 GFTLG
+2747 
-2752 NIDADVTKVVVT
+2752 
-2764 VAHDGKNQQIELIKN
+2764 
-2779 GGVWRFTPGAAWT
+2779 
-2792 DGDYTL
+2792 
-2798 TVKVEDK
+2798 
-2805 AGNTNYSAPLTV
+2805 
-2817 TIDTQ
+2817 
-2822 TSIDRIE
+2822 
-2829 LLNDTGIVG
+2829 
-2838 DNLTNEA
+2838 
-2845 RPQFHITV
+2845 
-2853 PTDVNSVQLSLDG
+2853 
-2866 GINWVNATLTS
+2866 
-2877 DGVWEYIWPTDLVEN
+2877 
-2892 TYTLTVKATDV
+2892 
-2903 AGNTATETL
+2903 
-2912 NFIIDTTLS
+2912 
-2921 TPTITLDSA
+2921 
-2930 DDSGTANDNKT
+2930 
-2941 NVKTPG
+2941 
-2947 FIIGG
+2947 
-2952 IDSDVTQV
+2952 
-2960 VVQVMRD
+2960 
-2967 GHSEEVELTQT
+2967 
-2978 NGQWRF
+2978 
-2984 VPGSAWTDGDYTLTV
+2984 
-2999 TVKDEAGNI
+2999 
-3008 RHSAPLTV
+3008 
-3016 TIDTQIT
+3016 
-3023 IDHIELVNDSGI
+3023 
-3035 PDDNLTNNVRPHFQV
+3035 
-3050 TVPTD
+3050 
-3055 VNVVRLSIDGGKT
+3055 VRLSIDGGKT

-3106 KTTQQLDF
+3106 QTTQKLDF
-3114 IIDTLLSEPTIVLD
+3114 IIDTMLSEPTIVLD
-3128 NTDDSGTKGDN
+3128 STDDSGTKGDN
-3139 LTNVNKP
+3139 LTNANKP
-3146 TFLLGNIDAD
+3146 TFILGNIDAD
-3156 ARYVTVEVQH
+3156 ARYVTVEVQY

-3325 AMDSRDDTG
+3325 TMDSRDDTG

-3354 ADAHS
+3354 SDAQS

-3412 PLVVTVDTQ
+3412 PLIVTVDTQ

-3465 GANWVSATQGIE
+3465 GANWVSAAQGIE

-3508 QTLEFFIDTRLS
+3508 QMLEFFIDTRLS

-3620 IAIDRIELVNDSG
+3620 IAIDHIELVNDSG

-3717 TLLTPTIELAPDQ
+3717 TLMTPTIELAPDQ

-3849 FDIHQVDSDVTRVMV
+3849 FDIRQVDSDVTRVMV

-4271 NTGGNLTFTPDQ
+4271 NTGENLTFTPDQ

-4302 TKTSAELRI
+4302 TKTSAELKI

-4531 TSVTT
+4531 TSVTK

-4560 SVTANGNN
+4560 PVTANGNN

-4890 ELRSTAVDV
+4890 ELRSTAVDL

-5050 VGNDGRWSAEL
+5050 VGNDGRWSAKL

-5299 DLITNHNKPVLVGTA
+5299 DLITSHNKPVLVGTA

-5380 FIDNPA
+5380 FIDNPV
-5386 MVAGS
+5386 MMAGS

-5404 TRPTFSIF
+5404 TRPAFSIY

-5476 FNTTPVAID
+5476 LNTTPVAID

-5537 NEKGHWQMPVNPLY
+5537 NDKGHWQMPVNPLY

-5577 WVDTHIKVFTSE
+5577 WVDTHIQVFTSE
-5589 LDDNKSSSKTE
+5589 LDDNKSSSKTD
-5600 WWSNSDLITMRG
+5600 WWSNSSTITMRG
-5612 TGEIGATVSLIVA
+5612 MGEIGATVSLIVA

-5630 TAVVAATGRWELS
+5630 TAVVAANGQWELS
-5643 TDKLP
+5643 TDQLP
-5648 EGTYDI
+5648 EGKYDI
-5654 SLVIEDSAGNRWED
+5654 TLSIEDNAGNRKEE
-5668 VREIFIDRTP
+5668 VHEIFIDRTP

-5706 IITDSEGN
+5706 IITDSNGN

-5921 TFTPPAAWNDGN
+5921 TFTPPAAWNDGT

-5962 VTADSQHDDAS
+5962 VTADSQHNDAS

-5998 TEPSAAEESVVK
+5998 TVPSVAEESVVK
-6010 VTAYSIT
+6010 ETAYSIT

-6047 VSIMFEGEE
+6047 VSVMFEGEE

-6085 IDKDND
+6085 IDKDDD

-6102 HSSADIVNAMNV
+6102 HSSADIVNAMNA
-6114 RGKTEDDINDSPS
+6114 RGKAEDDINDSPS

>member
-1 MGNKSIQKFFADQNS
+1 
-16 VIDLSSLGNA
+16 
-26 KGAKV
+26 
-31 SLSGPDMNIT
+31 
-41 TPRGSVIIVNGA
+41 
-53 LYSSIKG
+53 
-60 NNLAVKFK
+60 
-68 DKTITGAKIL
+68 
-78 GSVDLKDIQL
+78 
-88 ERIDSSLVDSAQVEK
+88 
-103 KGNGKRRNKKE
+103 
-114 EEELKKQLDDAE
+114 
-126 NAKKEADKAKEEAE
+126 
-140 KAKEAAEKA
+140 
-149 LNEAFE
+149 AFE

-431 APEKPTIE
+431 PPEKPTIE

-637 EDYVVLPNGIILS
+637 EDFVVLPNGIILS

-1031 DSDSGIS
+1031 DSDSGIA

-1112 SAIFDFTIDTTVSTP
+1112 SAVFDFTIDTTVSTP

-1179 SHLNGSWLFIPGNTW
+1179 SHLNGSWLFTPGNTW

-1207 KAGNTNYSA
+1207 KAGNTSYSA

-1324 VPVIVLDSADD
+1324 VPVIVLNSADD
-1335 TGIQGDN
+1335 TGVQGDN
-1342 MTNST
+1342 MTNRT

-1477 SATPGVWDYIWPD
+1477 SATPGAWDYIWPD

-1503 TDEAGNKAT
+1503 TDKAGNKTT
-1512 QTLDFTIDTTLSVP
+1512 QELDFTIDTTLSVP

-1709 KTTQKLDFTID
+1709 KTTQKLDFIID
-1720 TILSEP
+1720 TLLSEP

-2118 TLLSEPTIVLDNTDD
+2118 TLLSEPTIVLDSTDD
-2133 SGTKGDHLTNVN
+2133 SGTKGDNLTNVN

-2319 TTLSTPVI
+2319 TTLSVPVI
-2327 VLDSADDSGVHGDN
+2327 VLNSADDTGVQGDN
-2341 MTNHTQPTFALQH
+2341 MTNSTQPTFALQH

-2374 FDATKD
+2374 FDATKGV
-2380 AGGWTFT
+2380 GGWSFT

-2448 HFQVTVPTDVNVV
+2448 HFQVKVPTDVN
-2461 RLSIDGGK
+2461 
-2469 TWFNATQSATPG
+2469 
-2481 VWDYIWPDDVAD
+2481 
-2493 GGYTLTVEATDEA
+2493 E
-2506 GNKATQ
+2506 
-2512 TLDFTIDT
+2512 
-2520 TLSVP
+2520 
-2525 TLSLDSADD
+2525 
-2534 SGIAGDNITNVKT
+2534 
-2547 PGFTLNNIDTDVS
+2547 
-2560 RVIVE
+2560 
-2565 VMHNG
+2565 
-2570 IKQEVPLVQTG
+2570 
-2581 GQWRFAPTSD
+2581 
-2591 WADGD
+2591 
-2596 YILTVKVEDRAGNVK
+2596 
-2611 QSAPLTVTVD
+2611 
-2621 THIAIDR
+2621 
-2628 IELVND
+2628 
-2634 SGIPGDNL
+2634 
-2642 TNEARPH
+2642 
-2649 FQVTVPA
+2649 
-2656 DVNGVRLS
+2656 
-2664 IDGGKTWF
+2664 
-2672 DATQSATS
+2672 
-2680 GVWDYTWLTNVA
+2680 
-2692 NGPHTLMVEASDK
+2692 
-2705 AGNKTTQK
+2705 
-2713 LDFTID
+2713 
-2719 TILSEP
+2719 
-2725 TITLDSA
+2725 
-2732 DDSAAGDNIT
+2732 
-2742 NVKMP
+2742 
-2747 GFTLG
+2747 
-2752 NIDADVTKVVVT
+2752 
-2764 VAHDGKNQQIELIKN
+2764 
-2779 GGVWRFTPGAAWT
+2779 
-2792 DGDYTL
+2792 
-2798 TVKVEDK
+2798 
-2805 AGNTNYSAPLTV
+2805 
-2817 TIDTQ
+2817 
-2822 TSIDRIE
+2822 
-2829 LLNDTGIVG
+2829 
-2838 DNLTNEA
+2838 
-2845 RPQFHITV
+2845 
-2853 PTDVNSVQLSLDG
+2853 
-2866 GINWVNATLTS
+2866 
-2877 DGVWEYIWPTDLVEN
+2877 
-2892 TYTLTVKATDV
+2892 
-2903 AGNTATETL
+2903 
-2912 NFIIDTTLS
+2912 
-2921 TPTITLDSA
+2921 
-2930 DDSGTANDNKT
+2930 
-2941 NVKTPG
+2941 
-2947 FIIGG
+2947 
-2952 IDSDVTQV
+2952 
-2960 VVQVMRD
+2960 
-2967 GHSEEVELTQT
+2967 
-2978 NGQWRF
+2978 
-2984 VPGSAWTDGDYTLTV
+2984 
-2999 TVKDEAGNI
+2999 
-3008 RHSAPLTV
+3008 
-3016 TIDTQIT
+3016 
-3023 IDHIELVNDSGI
+3023 
-3035 PDDNLTNNVRPHFQV
+3035 
-3050 TVPTD
+3050 
-3055 VNVVRLSIDGGKT
+3055 VRLSIDGGKT

-3106 KTTQQLDF
+3106 QTTQKLDF
-3114 IIDTLLSEPTIVLD
+3114 IIDTMLSEPTIVLD
-3128 NTDDSGTKGDN
+3128 STDDSGTKGDN
-3139 LTNVNKP
+3139 LTNANKP
-3146 TFLLGNIDAD
+3146 TFILGNIDAD
-3156 ARYVTVEVQH
+3156 ARYVTVEVQY

-3325 AMDSRDDTG
+3325 TMDSRDDTG

-3354 ADAHS
+3354 SDAQS

-3412 PLVVTVDTQ
+3412 PLIVTVDTQ

-3465 GANWVSATQGIE
+3465 GANWVSAAQGIE

-3620 IAIDRIELVNDSG
+3620 IAIDHIELVNDSG

-3717 TLLTPTIELAPDQ
+3717 TLMTPTIELAPDQ

-3849 FDIHQVDSDVTRVMV
+3849 FDIRQVDSDVTRVMV

-4302 TKTSAELRI
+4302 TKTSAELKI

-4531 TSVTT
+4531 TSVTK

-4560 SVTANGNN
+4560 PVTANGNN

-4822 LGDFTTNNKTPTLIG
+4822 LGDFTTNNKTPTLVG
-4837 STLPNTIVSI
+4837 NTLPNAIVSI

-4965 GNDGNYELTF
+4965 GNDGNYVLTF

-5039 NPQGVVIATLV
+5039 SPQGVVIATLV

-5081 QQKEILIEHDTQI
+5081 QQKDILIEHDTQI

-5342 QFDNALKDGEYSIR
+5342 QFDNVLKDGEYSIR

-5404 TRPTFSIF
+5404 TRPTFSIS

-5577 WVDTHIKVFTSE
+5577 WVDTHIQVFTSE
-5589 LDDNKSSSKTE
+5589 LDDNKSSSKTD
-5600 WWSNSDLITMRG
+5600 WWSNSSTITMRG
-5612 TGEIGATVSLIVA
+5612 MGEIGATVSLIVA

-5630 TAVVAATGRWELS
+5630 TAVVAANGQWELS
-5643 TDKLP
+5643 TDQLP
-5648 EGTYDI
+5648 EGKYDI
-5654 SLVIEDSAGNRWED
+5654 TLSIEDNAGNRKEE
-5668 VREIFIDRTP
+5668 VHEIFIDRTP

-5706 IITDSEGN
+5706 IITDSNGN

-5747 NRSDDVPLDIMK
+5747 NRSDDVSLDIMK

-5863 ALAAGEDNGA
+5863 ALAAGEDNGV

-5907 VTDIYQATQGADGW
+5907 VTDTYQATQGADGW
-5921 TFTPPAAWNDGN
+5921 TFTPPAAWNDGT

-5998 TEPSAAEESVVK
+5998 TVPSAAEESVVK
-6010 VTAYSIT
+6010 ETAYSIT

-6102 HSSADIVNAMNV
+6102 HSSADIVNAMNA

>member
-247 AESNSGS
+247 TESNSGS

-431 APEKPTIE
+431 APERPTIE

-625 DTIAPV
+625 DTVAPV

-637 EDYVVLPNGIILS
+637 EDFVVLPNGIILS

-1031 DSDSGIS
+1031 DSDSGVS

-1061 VQVWDAMSDTQIGV
+1061 VQVWDAASDTQIGV

-1112 SAIFDFTIDTTVSTP
+1112 SAVFDFTIDTTVSTP

-1207 KAGNTNYSA
+1207 KAGNTSYSA

-1376 DATKGTGGWTFTPP
+1376 DATKGTGGWSFTP
-1390 TSWADGDYTLSVSV
+1390 TGAWADGDYTLSVSV

-1432 VNDSGIPDDNL
+1432 VNDSGIPNDNL

-1477 SATPGVWDYIWPD
+1477 SATPGAWDYIWPD

-1503 TDEAGNKAT
+1503 TDKAGNKTT
-1512 QTLDFTIDTTLSVP
+1512 QELDFTIDTTLSVP

-2118 TLLSEPTIVLDNTDD
+2118 TLLSEPTIVLDSTDD
-2133 SGTKGDHLTNVN
+2133 SGTKGDNLTNVN

-2319 TTLSTPVI
+2319 TTLSVPVI
-2327 VLDSADDSGVHGDN
+2327 VLNSADDTGVQGDN
-2341 MTNHTQPTFALQH
+2341 MTNSTQPTFALQH

-2374 FDATKD
+2374 FDATKGT
-2380 AGGWTFT
+2380 GGWSFT

-2448 HFQVTVPTDVNVV
+2448 HFQVKVPMDVN
-2461 RLSIDGGK
+2461 
-2469 TWFNATQSATPG
+2469 
-2481 VWDYIWPDDVAD
+2481 
-2493 GGYTLTVEATDEA
+2493 E
-2506 GNKATQ
+2506 
-2512 TLDFTIDT
+2512 
-2520 TLSVP
+2520 
-2525 TLSLDSADD
+2525 
-2534 SGIAGDNITNVKT
+2534 
-2547 PGFTLNNIDTDVS
+2547 
-2560 RVIVE
+2560 
-2565 VMHNG
+2565 
-2570 IKQEVPLVQTG
+2570 
-2581 GQWRFAPTSD
+2581 
-2591 WADGD
+2591 
-2596 YILTVKVEDRAGNVK
+2596 
-2611 QSAPLTVTVD
+2611 
-2621 THIAIDR
+2621 
-2628 IELVND
+2628 
-2634 SGIPGDNL
+2634 
-2642 TNEARPH
+2642 
-2649 FQVTVPA
+2649 
-2656 DVNGVRLS
+2656 
-2664 IDGGKTWF
+2664 
-2672 DATQSATS
+2672 
-2680 GVWDYTWLTNVA
+2680 
-2692 NGPHTLMVEASDK
+2692 
-2705 AGNKTTQK
+2705 
-2713 LDFTID
+2713 
-2719 TILSEP
+2719 
-2725 TITLDSA
+2725 
-2732 DDSAAGDNIT
+2732 
-2742 NVKMP
+2742 
-2747 GFTLG
+2747 
-2752 NIDADVTKVVVT
+2752 
-2764 VAHDGKNQQIELIKN
+2764 
-2779 GGVWRFTPGAAWT
+2779 
-2792 DGDYTL
+2792 
-2798 TVKVEDK
+2798 
-2805 AGNTNYSAPLTV
+2805 
-2817 TIDTQ
+2817 
-2822 TSIDRIE
+2822 
-2829 LLNDTGIVG
+2829 
-2838 DNLTNEA
+2838 
-2845 RPQFHITV
+2845 
-2853 PTDVNSVQLSLDG
+2853 
-2866 GINWVNATLTS
+2866 
-2877 DGVWEYIWPTDLVEN
+2877 
-2892 TYTLTVKATDV
+2892 
-2903 AGNTATETL
+2903 
-2912 NFIIDTTLS
+2912 
-2921 TPTITLDSA
+2921 
-2930 DDSGTANDNKT
+2930 
-2941 NVKTPG
+2941 
-2947 FIIGG
+2947 
-2952 IDSDVTQV
+2952 
-2960 VVQVMRD
+2960 
-2967 GHSEEVELTQT
+2967 
-2978 NGQWRF
+2978 
-2984 VPGSAWTDGDYTLTV
+2984 
-2999 TVKDEAGNI
+2999 
-3008 RHSAPLTV
+3008 
-3016 TIDTQIT
+3016 
-3023 IDHIELVNDSGI
+3023 
-3035 PDDNLTNNVRPHFQV
+3035 
-3050 TVPTD
+3050 
-3055 VNVVRLSIDGGKT
+3055 VRLSIDGGKT

-3106 KTTQQLDF
+3106 QTTQKLDF

-3128 NTDDSGTKGDN
+3128 STDDSGTKGDN
-3139 LTNVNKP
+3139 LTNANKP
-3146 TFLLGNIDAD
+3146 TFILGNIDAD
-3156 ARYVTVEVQH
+3156 ARYVTVEVQY

-3325 AMDSRDDTG
+3325 TMDSRDDTG

-3354 ADAHS
+3354 SDAQS

-3412 PLVVTVDTQ
+3412 PLIVTVDTQ

-3465 GANWVSATQGIE
+3465 GANWVSAAQGIE

-3620 IAIDRIELVNDSG
+3620 IAIDHIELVNDSG

-3717 TLLTPTIELAPDQ
+3717 TLMTPTIELAPDQ

-3849 FDIHQVDSDVTRVMV
+3849 FDIRQVDSDVTRVMV

-4531 TSVTT
+4531 TSVTK

-4560 SVTANGNN
+4560 PVTANGNN

-4822 LGDFTTNNKTPTLIG
+4822 LGDFTTNNKTPTLVG
-4837 STLPNTIVSI
+4837 NTLPNAIVSI

-4965 GNDGNYELTF
+4965 GNDGNYVLTF

-5299 DLITNHNKPVLVGTA
+5299 DLITSHNKPVLVGTA

-5380 FIDNPA
+5380 FIDNPV
-5386 MVAGS
+5386 MMAGS

-5404 TRPTFSIF
+5404 TRPAFSIY

-5476 FNTTPVAID
+5476 LNTTPVAID

-5537 NEKGHWQMPVNPLY
+5537 NDKGHWQMPVNPLY

-5577 WVDTHIKVFTSE
+5577 WVDTHIQVFTSE
-5589 LDDNKSSSKTE
+5589 LDDNKSSSKTD
-5600 WWSNSDLITMRG
+5600 WWSNSSTITMRG
-5612 TGEIGATVSLIVA
+5612 MGEIGATVSLIVA

-5630 TAVVAATGRWELS
+5630 TAVVAANGQWELS
-5643 TDKLP
+5643 TDQLP
-5648 EGTYDI
+5648 EGKYDI
-5654 SLVIEDSAGNRWED
+5654 TLSIEDNAGNRKEE
-5668 VREIFIDRTP
+5668 VHEIFIDRTP

-5706 IITDSEGN
+5706 IITDSNGN

-5747 NRSDDVPLDIMK
+5747 NRSDDVSLDIMK

-5863 ALAAGEDNGA
+5863 ALAAGEDNGV

-5907 VTDIYQATQGADGW
+5907 VTDTYQATQGADGW
-5921 TFTPPAAWNDGN
+5921 TFTPPAAWNDGT

-5998 TEPSAAEESVVK
+5998 TVPSAAEESVVK
-6010 VTAYSIT
+6010 ETAYSIT

-6102 HSSADIVNAMNV
+6102 HSSADIVNAMNA

>member
-1031 DSDSGIS
+1031 DSDSGIA

-1061 VQVWDAMSDTQIGV
+1061 VQVWDAASDTQIGV

-1112 SAIFDFTIDTTVSTP
+1112 SAVFDFTIDTTVSTP

-1376 DATKGTGGWTFTPP
+1376 DATKGTGGWSFTP
-1390 TSWADGDYTLSVSV
+1390 TGAWADGDYTLSVSV

-1477 SATPGVWDYIWPD
+1477 SATPGAWDYIWPD

-1503 TDEAGNKAT
+1503 TDKAGNKTT
-1512 QTLDFTIDTTLSVP
+1512 QELDFTIDTTLSVP

-1632 VNDSGIPGDNL
+1632 VNDSGIPDDNL

-1697 TLMVEAS
+1697 TLMVEAT

-1792 TDGDYTLTVKVE
+1792 TDGNYTLTVKVE

-2019 DTQIT
+2019 DTQI
-2024 IDHIELVNDSG
+2024 
-2035 IPDDNLTNNVRPHFQ
+2035 
-2050 VTVPTDVNVVRLS
+2050 
-2063 IDGGKTWFNATQ
+2063 A
-2075 SATPGVW
+2075 
-2082 DYTWLADV
+2082 
-2090 GEGKHTLTVEATD
+2090 
-2103 KAGNKTTQQLDFIID
+2103 
-2118 TLLSEPTIVLDNTDD
+2118 
-2133 SGTKGDHLTNVN
+2133 
-2145 KPTFLLGNI
+2145 
-2154 DADARYVTVEVQHGG
+2154 
-2169 TKEVLTATKDA
+2169 
-2180 TGNWSVTPTGTWA
+2180 
-2193 DGDYT
+2193 
-2198 LTVRVE
+2198 
-2204 DEAGNEKHS
+2204 
-2213 ASLTVTVDTQITID
+2213 
-2227 VIELV
+2227 
-2232 NDNGIPGDNMT
+2232 
-2243 NDAHPQFRVTVPGD
+2243 
-2257 VNEVSLSIDGGV
+2257 
-2269 TWVKATQSATP
+2269 
-2280 GVWNYT
+2280 
-2286 WPGTVPDGDYTLNV
+2286 
-2300 KATDNAGNTVTET
+2300 
-2313 LHFTID
+2313 
-2319 TTLSTPVI
+2319 
-2327 VLDSADDSGVHGDN
+2327 
-2341 MTNHTQPTFALQH
+2341 
-2354 IDDDAVRVTVSV
+2354 
-2366 EHGGVTTT
+2366 
-2374 FDATKD
+2374 
-2380 AGGWTFT
+2380 
-2387 PTGAWADGDY
+2387 
-2397 TLSVSV
+2397 
-2403 EDKAGNTSHSA
+2403 
-2414 SLTVT
+2414 
-2419 VDTQIAINNIELVN
+2419 
-2433 DSGIPDDNLTNNVRP
+2433 
-2448 HFQVTVPTDVNVV
+2448 
-2461 RLSIDGGK
+2461 
-2469 TWFNATQSATPG
+2469 
-2481 VWDYIWPDDVAD
+2481 
-2493 GGYTLTVEATDEA
+2493 
-2506 GNKATQ
+2506 
-2512 TLDFTIDT
+2512 
-2520 TLSVP
+2520 
-2525 TLSLDSADD
+2525 
-2534 SGIAGDNITNVKT
+2534 
-2547 PGFTLNNIDTDVS
+2547 
-2560 RVIVE
+2560 
-2565 VMHNG
+2565 
-2570 IKQEVPLVQTG
+2570 
-2581 GQWRFAPTSD
+2581 
-2591 WADGD
+2591 
-2596 YILTVKVEDRAGNVK
+2596 
-2611 QSAPLTVTVD
+2611 
-2621 THIAIDR
+2621 
-2628 IELVND
+2628 
-2634 SGIPGDNL
+2634 
-2642 TNEARPH
+2642 
-2649 FQVTVPA
+2649 
-2656 DVNGVRLS
+2656 
-2664 IDGGKTWF
+2664 
-2672 DATQSATS
+2672 
-2680 GVWDYTWLTNVA
+2680 
-2692 NGPHTLMVEASDK
+2692 
-2705 AGNKTTQK
+2705 
-2713 LDFTID
+2713 
-2719 TILSEP
+2719 
-2725 TITLDSA
+2725 
-2732 DDSAAGDNIT
+2732 
-2742 NVKMP
+2742 
-2747 GFTLG
+2747 
-2752 NIDADVTKVVVT
+2752 
-2764 VAHDGKNQQIELIKN
+2764 
-2779 GGVWRFTPGAAWT
+2779 
-2792 DGDYTL
+2792 
-2798 TVKVEDK
+2798 
-2805 AGNTNYSAPLTV
+2805 
-2817 TIDTQ
+2817 
-2822 TSIDRIE
+2822 
-2829 LLNDTGIVG
+2829 
-2838 DNLTNEA
+2838 
-2845 RPQFHITV
+2845 
-2853 PTDVNSVQLSLDG
+2853 
-2866 GINWVNATLTS
+2866 
-2877 DGVWEYIWPTDLVEN
+2877 
-2892 TYTLTVKATDV
+2892 
-2903 AGNTATETL
+2903 
-2912 NFIIDTTLS
+2912 
-2921 TPTITLDSA
+2921 
-2930 DDSGTANDNKT
+2930 
-2941 NVKTPG
+2941 
-2947 FIIGG
+2947 
-2952 IDSDVTQV
+2952 
-2960 VVQVMRD
+2960 
-2967 GHSEEVELTQT
+2967 
-2978 NGQWRF
+2978 
-2984 VPGSAWTDGDYTLTV
+2984 
-2999 TVKDEAGNI
+2999 
-3008 RHSAPLTV
+3008 
-3016 TIDTQIT
+3016 

-3177 GATGIWSVTP
+3177 DATGNWSVTPTGTWADGDYTLTVRVEDEAGNEKHSASLTVTVDTQITIDAIELVNDNGIPGDNMTNDAHPQFRVTVPGDVNEVSLSIDGGVTWVKATQSATPGVWNYTWPGTVPDGDYTLNVKATDNAGNTVTETLHFTIDTTLSVPVIVLNSADDTGVQGDNMTNSTQPTFALQHIDDDAVRVTVSVEHGGVTTTFDATKGVGGWSFTPTGAWADGDYTLSVSVEDKAGNTSHSASLTVTVDTQIAINNIELVNDSGIPDDNLTNNVRPHFQVKVPTDVNEVRLSIDGGKTWFNATQSATPGVWDYTWLADVGEGKHTLTVEATDKAGNQTTQKLDFILDTMLSEPTIVLDSTDDSGTKGDNLTNANKPTFILGNIDADARYVTVEVQYGGTKEVLTATKGATGIWSVTP

-3196 TLTVRVEDDAGNV
+3196 MLTVRVEDDAGNV

-3325 AMDSRDDTG
+3325 TMDSRDDTG

-3354 ADAHS
+3354 SDAQS

-3412 PLVVTVDTQ
+3412 PLIVTVDTQ

-3465 GANWVSATQGIE
+3465 GANWVSAAQGIE

-3620 IAIDRIELVNDSG
+3620 IAIDHIELVNDSG

-3717 TLLTPTIELAPDQ
+3717 TLMTPTIELAPDQ

-3849 FDIHQVDSDVTRVMV
+3849 FDIRQVDSDVTRVMV

-4302 TKTSAELRI
+4302 TKTSAELKI

-4531 TSVTT
+4531 TSVTK

-4560 SVTANGNN
+4560 PVTANGNN

-4598 TKLPFTIDTTT
+4598 TKLPVTIDTTT

-4822 LGDFTTNNKTPTLIG
+4822 LGDFTTNNKTPTLVG
-4837 STLPNTIVSI
+4837 NTLPNAIVSI

-4965 GNDGNYELTF
+4965 GNDGNYVLTF

-5039 NPQGVVIATLV
+5039 SPQGVVIATLV

-5081 QQKEILIEHDTQI
+5081 QQKDILIEHDTQI

-5404 TRPTFSIF
+5404 TRPTFSIS

-5537 NEKGHWQMPVNPLY
+5537 NDKGHWQMPVNPLY

-5577 WVDTHIKVFTSE
+5577 WVDTHIQVFTSE
-5589 LDDNKSSSKTE
+5589 LDDNKSSSKTD
-5600 WWSNSDLITMRG
+5600 WWSNSSTITMRG
-5612 TGEIGATVSLIVA
+5612 MGEIGATVSLIVA

-5630 TAVVAATGRWELS
+5630 TAVVAANGQWELS
-5643 TDKLP
+5643 TDQLP
-5648 EGTYDI
+5648 EGKYDI
-5654 SLVIEDSAGNRWED
+5654 TLSIEDNAGNRKEE
-5668 VREIFIDRTP
+5668 VHEIFIDRTP

-5706 IITDSEGN
+5706 IITDSNGN

-5998 TEPSAAEESVVK
+5998 TVPSAAEESVVK
-6010 VTAYSIT
+6010 ETAYSIT

-6102 HSSADIVNAMNV
+6102 HSSADIVNAMNA

>member
-247 AESNSGS
+247 TESNSGS

-625 DTIAPV
+625 DTVAPV

-637 EDYVVLPNGIILS
+637 EDFVVLPNGIILS

-1031 DSDSGIS
+1031 DSDSGVS

-1061 VQVWDAMSDTQIGV
+1061 VQVWDAASDTQIGV

-1112 SAIFDFTIDTTVSTP
+1112 SAVFDFTIDTTVSTP

-1207 KAGNTNYSA
+1207 KAGNTSYSA

-1376 DATKGTGGWTFTPP
+1376 DATKGTGGWSFTP
-1390 TSWADGDYTLSVSV
+1390 TGAWADGDYTLSVSV

-1432 VNDSGIPDDNL
+1432 VNDSGIPNDNL

-1477 SATPGVWDYIWPD
+1477 SATPGAWDYIWPD

-1503 TDEAGNKAT
+1503 TDKAGNKTT
-1512 QTLDFTIDTTLSVP
+1512 QELDFTIDTTLSVP

-2118 TLLSEPTIVLDNTDD
+2118 TLLSEPTIVLDSTDD
-2133 SGTKGDHLTNVN
+2133 SGTKGDNLTNVN

-2319 TTLSTPVI
+2319 TTLSVPVI
-2327 VLDSADDSGVHGDN
+2327 VLNSADDTGVQGDN
-2341 MTNHTQPTFALQH
+2341 MTNSTQPTFALQH

-2374 FDATKD
+2374 FDATKGT
-2380 AGGWTFT
+2380 GGWSFT

-2448 HFQVTVPTDVNVV
+2448 HFQVKVPMDVN
-2461 RLSIDGGK
+2461 
-2469 TWFNATQSATPG
+2469 
-2481 VWDYIWPDDVAD
+2481 
-2493 GGYTLTVEATDEA
+2493 E
-2506 GNKATQ
+2506 
-2512 TLDFTIDT
+2512 
-2520 TLSVP
+2520 
-2525 TLSLDSADD
+2525 
-2534 SGIAGDNITNVKT
+2534 
-2547 PGFTLNNIDTDVS
+2547 
-2560 RVIVE
+2560 
-2565 VMHNG
+2565 
-2570 IKQEVPLVQTG
+2570 
-2581 GQWRFAPTSD
+2581 
-2591 WADGD
+2591 
-2596 YILTVKVEDRAGNVK
+2596 
-2611 QSAPLTVTVD
+2611 
-2621 THIAIDR
+2621 
-2628 IELVND
+2628 
-2634 SGIPGDNL
+2634 
-2642 TNEARPH
+2642 
-2649 FQVTVPA
+2649 
-2656 DVNGVRLS
+2656 
-2664 IDGGKTWF
+2664 
-2672 DATQSATS
+2672 
-2680 GVWDYTWLTNVA
+2680 
-2692 NGPHTLMVEASDK
+2692 
-2705 AGNKTTQK
+2705 
-2713 LDFTID
+2713 
-2719 TILSEP
+2719 
-2725 TITLDSA
+2725 
-2732 DDSAAGDNIT
+2732 
-2742 NVKMP
+2742 
-2747 GFTLG
+2747 
-2752 NIDADVTKVVVT
+2752 
-2764 VAHDGKNQQIELIKN
+2764 
-2779 GGVWRFTPGAAWT
+2779 
-2792 DGDYTL
+2792 
-2798 TVKVEDK
+2798 
-2805 AGNTNYSAPLTV
+2805 
-2817 TIDTQ
+2817 
-2822 TSIDRIE
+2822 
-2829 LLNDTGIVG
+2829 
-2838 DNLTNEA
+2838 
-2845 RPQFHITV
+2845 
-2853 PTDVNSVQLSLDG
+2853 
-2866 GINWVNATLTS
+2866 
-2877 DGVWEYIWPTDLVEN
+2877 
-2892 TYTLTVKATDV
+2892 
-2903 AGNTATETL
+2903 
-2912 NFIIDTTLS
+2912 
-2921 TPTITLDSA
+2921 
-2930 DDSGTANDNKT
+2930 
-2941 NVKTPG
+2941 
-2947 FIIGG
+2947 
-2952 IDSDVTQV
+2952 
-2960 VVQVMRD
+2960 
-2967 GHSEEVELTQT
+2967 
-2978 NGQWRF
+2978 
-2984 VPGSAWTDGDYTLTV
+2984 
-2999 TVKDEAGNI
+2999 
-3008 RHSAPLTV
+3008 
-3016 TIDTQIT
+3016 
-3023 IDHIELVNDSGI
+3023 
-3035 PDDNLTNNVRPHFQV
+3035 
-3050 TVPTD
+3050 
-3055 VNVVRLSIDGGKT
+3055 VRLSIDGGKT

-3106 KTTQQLDF
+3106 QTTQKLDF

-3128 NTDDSGTKGDN
+3128 STDDSGTKGDN
-3139 LTNVNKP
+3139 LTNANKP
-3146 TFLLGNIDAD
+3146 TFILGNIDAD
-3156 ARYVTVEVQH
+3156 ARYVTVEVQY

-3325 AMDSRDDTG
+3325 TMDSRDDTG

-3354 ADAHS
+3354 SDAQS

-3412 PLVVTVDTQ
+3412 PLIVTVDTQ

-3465 GANWVSATQGIE
+3465 GANWVSAAQGIE

-3620 IAIDRIELVNDSG
+3620 IAIDHIELVNDSG

-3717 TLLTPTIELAPDQ
+3717 TLMTPTIELAPDQ

-3849 FDIHQVDSDVTRVMV
+3849 FDIRQVDSDVTRVMV

-4531 TSVTT
+4531 TSVTK

-4560 SVTANGNN
+4560 PVTANGNN

-4822 LGDFTTNNKTPTLIG
+4822 LGDFTTNNKTPTLVG
-4837 STLPNTIVSI
+4837 NTLPNAIVSI

-4965 GNDGNYELTF
+4965 GNDGNYVLTF

-5299 DLITNHNKPVLVGTA
+5299 DLITSHNKPVLVGTA

-5380 FIDNPA
+5380 FIDNPV
-5386 MVAGS
+5386 MMAGS

-5404 TRPTFSIF
+5404 TRPAFSIY

-5476 FNTTPVAID
+5476 LNTTPVAID

-5537 NEKGHWQMPVNPLY
+5537 NDKGHWQMPVNPLY

-5577 WVDTHIKVFTSE
+5577 WVDTHIQVFTSE
-5589 LDDNKSSSKTE
+5589 LDDNKSSSKTD
-5600 WWSNSDLITMRG
+5600 WWSNSSTITMRG
-5612 TGEIGATVSLIVA
+5612 MGEIGATVSLIVA

-5630 TAVVAATGRWELS
+5630 TAVVAANGQWELS
-5643 TDKLP
+5643 TDQLP
-5648 EGTYDI
+5648 EGKYDI
-5654 SLVIEDSAGNRWED
+5654 TLSIEDNAGNRKEE
-5668 VREIFIDRTP
+5668 VHEIFIDRTP

-5706 IITDSEGN
+5706 IITDSNGN

-5747 NRSDDVPLDIMK
+5747 NRSDDVSLDIMK

-5863 ALAAGEDNGA
+5863 ALAAGEDNGV

-5907 VTDIYQATQGADGW
+5907 VTDTYQATQGADGW
-5921 TFTPPAAWNDGN
+5921 TFTPPAAWNDGT

-5998 TEPSAAEESVVK
+5998 TVPSAAEESVVK
-6010 VTAYSIT
+6010 ETAYSIT

-6038 ISVPENIVN
+6038 ISVPKNIVN

-6102 HSSADIVNAMNV
+6102 HSSADIVNAMNA

>member
-439 LDDSSDSGIKNDNI
+439 LDDSSDSGIKNDSI

-533 FSAEIETTNDSG
+533 FSAEIETTDDSG

-637 EDYVVLPNGIILS
+637 EDFVVLPNGIILS

-1031 DSDSGIS
+1031 DSDSGIA

-1061 VQVWDAMSDTQIGV
+1061 VQVWDAASDTQIGV
-1075 ATQQPDGSWAYTF
+1075 ATQQPDGPWAYTF

-1112 SAIFDFTIDTTVSTP
+1112 SAVFDFTIDTTVSTP

-1376 DATKGTGGWTFTPP
+1376 DATKGTGGWSFTP
-1390 TSWADGDYTLSVSV
+1390 TGAWADGDYTLSVSV

-1477 SATPGVWDYIWPD
+1477 SATPGAWDYIWPD

-1503 TDEAGNKAT
+1503 TDKAGNKTT
-1512 QTLDFTIDTTLSVP
+1512 QELDFTIDTTLSVP

-1632 VNDSGIPGDNL
+1632 VNDSGIPDDNL

-1697 TLMVEAS
+1697 TLMVEAT

-1792 TDGDYTLTVKVE
+1792 TDGNYTLTVKVE

-1968 GHSEEVELTQTNG
+1968 GHSEEVDLTQTNG

-2019 DTQIT
+2019 DTQI
-2024 IDHIELVNDSG
+2024 
-2035 IPDDNLTNNVRPHFQ
+2035 
-2050 VTVPTDVNVVRLS
+2050 
-2063 IDGGKTWFNATQ
+2063 A
-2075 SATPGVW
+2075 
-2082 DYTWLADV
+2082 
-2090 GEGKHTLTVEATD
+2090 
-2103 KAGNKTTQQLDFIID
+2103 
-2118 TLLSEPTIVLDNTDD
+2118 
-2133 SGTKGDHLTNVN
+2133 
-2145 KPTFLLGNI
+2145 
-2154 DADARYVTVEVQHGG
+2154 
-2169 TKEVLTATKDA
+2169 
-2180 TGNWSVTPTGTWA
+2180 
-2193 DGDYT
+2193 
-2198 LTVRVE
+2198 
-2204 DEAGNEKHS
+2204 
-2213 ASLTVTVDTQITID
+2213 
-2227 VIELV
+2227 
-2232 NDNGIPGDNMT
+2232 
-2243 NDAHPQFRVTVPGD
+2243 
-2257 VNEVSLSIDGGV
+2257 
-2269 TWVKATQSATP
+2269 
-2280 GVWNYT
+2280 
-2286 WPGTVPDGDYTLNV
+2286 
-2300 KATDNAGNTVTET
+2300 
-2313 LHFTID
+2313 
-2319 TTLSTPVI
+2319 
-2327 VLDSADDSGVHGDN
+2327 
-2341 MTNHTQPTFALQH
+2341 
-2354 IDDDAVRVTVSV
+2354 
-2366 EHGGVTTT
+2366 
-2374 FDATKD
+2374 
-2380 AGGWTFT
+2380 
-2387 PTGAWADGDY
+2387 
-2397 TLSVSV
+2397 
-2403 EDKAGNTSHSA
+2403 
-2414 SLTVT
+2414 
-2419 VDTQIAINNIELVN
+2419 
-2433 DSGIPDDNLTNNVRP
+2433 
-2448 HFQVTVPTDVNVV
+2448 
-2461 RLSIDGGK
+2461 
-2469 TWFNATQSATPG
+2469 
-2481 VWDYIWPDDVAD
+2481 
-2493 GGYTLTVEATDEA
+2493 
-2506 GNKATQ
+2506 
-2512 TLDFTIDT
+2512 
-2520 TLSVP
+2520 
-2525 TLSLDSADD
+2525 
-2534 SGIAGDNITNVKT
+2534 
-2547 PGFTLNNIDTDVS
+2547 
-2560 RVIVE
+2560 
-2565 VMHNG
+2565 
-2570 IKQEVPLVQTG
+2570 
-2581 GQWRFAPTSD
+2581 
-2591 WADGD
+2591 
-2596 YILTVKVEDRAGNVK
+2596 
-2611 QSAPLTVTVD
+2611 
-2621 THIAIDR
+2621 
-2628 IELVND
+2628 
-2634 SGIPGDNL
+2634 
-2642 TNEARPH
+2642 
-2649 FQVTVPA
+2649 
-2656 DVNGVRLS
+2656 
-2664 IDGGKTWF
+2664 
-2672 DATQSATS
+2672 
-2680 GVWDYTWLTNVA
+2680 
-2692 NGPHTLMVEASDK
+2692 
-2705 AGNKTTQK
+2705 
-2713 LDFTID
+2713 
-2719 TILSEP
+2719 
-2725 TITLDSA
+2725 
-2732 DDSAAGDNIT
+2732 
-2742 NVKMP
+2742 
-2747 GFTLG
+2747 
-2752 NIDADVTKVVVT
+2752 
-2764 VAHDGKNQQIELIKN
+2764 
-2779 GGVWRFTPGAAWT
+2779 
-2792 DGDYTL
+2792 
-2798 TVKVEDK
+2798 
-2805 AGNTNYSAPLTV
+2805 
-2817 TIDTQ
+2817 
-2822 TSIDRIE
+2822 
-2829 LLNDTGIVG
+2829 
-2838 DNLTNEA
+2838 
-2845 RPQFHITV
+2845 
-2853 PTDVNSVQLSLDG
+2853 
-2866 GINWVNATLTS
+2866 
-2877 DGVWEYIWPTDLVEN
+2877 
-2892 TYTLTVKATDV
+2892 
-2903 AGNTATETL
+2903 
-2912 NFIIDTTLS
+2912 
-2921 TPTITLDSA
+2921 
-2930 DDSGTANDNKT
+2930 
-2941 NVKTPG
+2941 
-2947 FIIGG
+2947 
-2952 IDSDVTQV
+2952 
-2960 VVQVMRD
+2960 
-2967 GHSEEVELTQT
+2967 
-2978 NGQWRF
+2978 
-2984 VPGSAWTDGDYTLTV
+2984 
-2999 TVKDEAGNI
+2999 
-3008 RHSAPLTV
+3008 
-3016 TIDTQIT
+3016 

-3177 GATGIWSVTP
+3177 DATGNWSVTPTGTWADGDYTLTVRVEDEAGNEKHSASLTVTVDTQITIDAIELVNDNGIPGDNMTNDAHPQFRVTVPGDVNEVSLSIDGGVTWVKATQSATPGVWNYTWPGTVPDGDYTLNVKATDNAGNTVTETLHFTIDTTLSVPVIVLNSADDTGVQGDNMTNSTQPTFALQHIDDDAVRVTVSVEHGGVTTTFDATKGVGGWSFTPTGAWADGDYTLSVSVEDKAGNTSHSASLTVTVDTQIAINNIELVNDSGIPDDNLTNNVRPHFQVKVPTDVNEVRLSIDGGKTWFNATQSATPGVWDYTWLADVGEGKHTLTVEATDKAGNQTTQKLDFIIDTMLSEPTIVLDSTDDSGTKGDNLTNANKPTFILGNIDADARYVTVEVQYGGTKEVLTATKGATGIWSVTP

-3196 TLTVRVEDDAGNV
+3196 MLTVRVEDDAGNV

-3325 AMDSRDDTG
+3325 TMDSRDDTG

-3354 ADAHS
+3354 SDAQS

-3412 PLVVTVDTQ
+3412 PLIVTVDTQ

-3465 GANWVSATQGIE
+3465 GANWVSAAQGIE

-3620 IAIDRIELVNDSG
+3620 IAIDHIELVNDSG

-3717 TLLTPTIELAPDQ
+3717 TLMTPTIELAPDQ

-3849 FDIHQVDSDVTRVMV
+3849 FDIRQVDSDVTRVMV

-4302 TKTSAELRI
+4302 TKTSAELKI

-4531 TSVTT
+4531 TSVTK

-4560 SVTANGNN
+4560 PVTANGNN

-4890 ELRSTAVDV
+4890 ELRSTAVDL

-5299 DLITNHNKPVLVGTA
+5299 DLITSHNKPVLVGTA

-5380 FIDNPA
+5380 FIDNPV
-5386 MVAGS
+5386 MMAGS

-5577 WVDTHIKVFTSE
+5577 WVDTHIQVFTSE
-5589 LDDNKSSSKTE
+5589 LDDNKSSSKTD
-5600 WWSNSDLITMRG
+5600 WWSNSSTITMRG
-5612 TGEIGATVSLIVA
+5612 MGEIGATVSLIVA

-5630 TAVVAATGRWELS
+5630 TAVVAANGQWELS
-5643 TDKLP
+5643 TDQLP
-5648 EGTYDI
+5648 EGKYDI
-5654 SLVIEDSAGNRWED
+5654 TLSIEDNAGNRKEE
-5668 VREIFIDRTP
+5668 VHEIFIDRTP

-5706 IITDSEGN
+5706 IITDSNGN

-5998 TEPSAAEESVVK
+5998 TVPSAAEESVVK
-6010 VTAYSIT
+6010 ETAYSIT

-6047 VSIMFEGEE
+6047 VSVMFEGEE

-6085 IDKDND
+6085 IDKDDD

-6102 HSSADIVNAMNV
+6102 HSSADIVNAMNA